1 MAKKVQKPYDITKS
15 GPQDFRTIRKQLA
28 SIDAPTDKEY
38 LYEKNINNSY
48 LGKSMYNAAEAAP
61 TVVQSPLYNTKTK
74 LGQSYFDQDVYTKGE
89 FEDASSVRA
98 ENQPAI
104 VQAINGT
111 TKGAILAG
119 TTALS
124 GVLGIPYGIYSAVSN
139 KDFSKLWD
147 NDVTRTAQ
155 LINDASEEWL
165 PNYYTKDQLES
176 SWYSPTNLLS
186 ANFLFDK
193 VIKNIGFTVGAAYS
207 GGIYTKGINAI
218 AKGIGAL
225 KAMARTGK
233 TFEEAAKLGARAMQM
248 NAKTRFMKSAV
259 GSTFSAI
266 AEGSVE
272 ALNNSKD
279 YVDIYRQK
287 VDAHTAEG
295 MNNAYREFAIAGG
308 QFDGEGNPILDN
320 TPRSVMLQNELTRLQ
335 NAKKQA
341 YEEIENTRASMGNA
355 DLIANLPILTLGN
368 WLTFGKMY
376 AGGYKAARNTS
387 RVTTRATKEARAAA
401 KAEGKK
407 AVERLN
413 RVVEKAKKTG
423 YQGLTQEEKALV
435 EEGTDHLLGDKTY
448 AALMAIREPLKEGNE
463 EMTQAAA
470 AKSLQNYY
478 GSRVDAI
485 YDAAMDNSSRN
496 QVLDWWQASVQGFKD
511 IYGDFN
517 NYEEGFIG
525 AITGLMGS
533 STFGKKNNSTSETYL
548 GRSKWIGMSGGV
560 VPQWRNA
567 IKGREQEAE
576 IVSHVNSILKN
587 GNLERDMKHLIAQT
601 FFDEKQRVAA
611 IKNDKLE
618 YKDSELASIFENIMY
633 LKEAGKIDLLYRA
646 IENMDGFTEEDAKA
660 ILEMTKK
667 DIDIDGQNVTSL
679 NKRKEDLISESEK
692 LTKQNE
698 EAQKGL
704 DDFILSTV
712 EKYGIA
718 TFDSELNLV
727 FDDDEVNKKIKEA
740 KESITRTKETID
752 NIEKTIEDID
762 AELAN
767 KKSTTI
773 SPYLNEDG
781 ELKTTQ
787 EVLEDLNKRKSKYEK
802 IIGEV
807 TGNMDSIDAAT
818 EETLTNDQL
827 KTLTWYKVMMKDWQE
842 RANSMTTSMSRFIRA
857 FLNDNV
863 SKEQLAK
870 LDEELGGLDIKHLTA
885 EEMQA
890 YGGALVNRHI
900 LRNILGGSQSI
911 VKLLEDIANKYS
923 KEDLGLS
930 LARLLDSDEEV
941 EIGEEKNKKKVKVGD
956 YLFNFI
962 KANLMANEIITQDVK
977 NNFFT
982 LLSDLKKIGKNYN
995 SYNRLLTEYTKNPSK
1010 IDAAHQETLNNAE
1023 RDSNKKRSK
1032 NLKDNLSFGGHRGN
1046 LAKDLKD
1053 NADEIETI
1061 GLDEFKN
1068 SLNENELKEFTEAE
1082 SLIDGLDSLNHI
1094 IETSDLEDEVKKALQ
1109 SKAIEALDEVDSVDE
1124 FLDKFKSLD
1133 PNEALEDALETSNLD
1148 DLEKLDKLE
1157 DLAAQYK
1164 EFMDNSLSKVV
1175 DAMEAKRKAQI
1186 DDIEEKAKRAADA
1199 LDKKEKITPP
1209 KEKKLREPK
1218 EKKGTTLA
1226 DRRKNKRKEDNKRA
1240 EQPKEKPGIEE
1251 TKEAVK
1257 KQGTSNDIANR
1268 NARRKKNGYSSEHA
1282 NRPQLSETFFYGR
1295 DLLTYVEYITKNPDR
1310 VPKFVAS
1317 KLFPNIK
1324 TQQDFIKAYTKYI
1337 KATYQYLKDNGAFE
1351 YVKYNLKANDKLIFT
1366 VDEALNKEAGVPVV
1380 IIKVIDKDGNSHV
1393 VGTMK
1398 SELDFMSINSRN
1410 DTTYGT
1416 TEAAQKKLYDEIV
1429 YKFKASKAKSS
1440 QIETLSLQYGKK
1452 SITTALNNH
1461 KNRTAN
1467 HGVAY
1472 GITGDKVKSISDNS
1486 ISFDGLSDDKTTVKL
1501 TKEEQKEAVR
1511 ILNSKLSKEEQKEAI
1526 QELFDNVADRV
1537 LNEIS
1542 NNDFSSIEK
1551 SKYKETQAK
1560 SQETSKAVKEETTI
1574 QDKELVDFATT
1585 RNGGFSTP
1593 LSKGKGTSLSKNITD
1608 IGTEKPGWG
1617 SKNGLFYYK
1626 VNVGGRKD
1634 YIAAYFREEPSQEA
1648 KEKIESILN
1657 DPNLDF
1663 TKAQKEIANLLRQ
1676 SSQTKQSKDDLIH
1689 ITNTFQGLS
1698 HLGNLQEWSKKASD
1712 IRTEPDG
1719 FGTKDGLFYYK
1730 KSHQGGRKGD
1740 NITIWFKNEPSQSIK
1755 EKIPKL
1761 LDESKNLNE
1770 FGDKVVELINA
1781 ESKKEETEFVGAES
1795 SVKKLMGG
1803 DVAFSNT
1810 ESSISSIFNN
1820 TGTEVIFGIVNGN
1833 GIVSTTNADIDSKI
1847 LQVDIAKAKEGQ
1859 VYVLIPSNNGSLL
1872 PALCYGD
1879 VIEDLLEKPND
1890 WYIEETIKAIQK
1902 LTNITQIGENKN
1914 KVAKWLGIST
1924 QTINM
1929 SVGHLNADN
1938 KFTEDDDIV
1947 NADRV
1952 RVAYNDSKGKRQYM
1966 YIALSDDKTI
1976 SHENA
1981 KKFIASFASRFSID
1995 NPLTVNLDT
2004 QRLRDKEYISNMS
2017 KYYYTNIVQGQT
2029 HSVNDWFL
2037 YNKTKTE
2044 IDNEERKKT
2053 PKPPTRTPSETTP
2066 TGKPK
2071 DSKETTVEGK
2081 EYTVNKDGRVYNEK
2095 GELVVGE
2102 ERTKVLDNENKPS
2115 EDTTE
2120 SEESTEKK
2128 ETKEKPKESI
2138 DLASQLLGGAR
2149 RGRRRVQEKEEKKED
2164 NKKDDDNK
2172 PDKPN
2177 YSQDQVNTARARQG
2191 NNRRRPNRTTTPSEP
2206 SETSKPSE
2214 SIAPKQKIISKAISL
2229 FPNIDKGRIESIVNK
2244 IFESVENTYP
2254 LIDSIK
2260 KAIQFFKNKMG
2271 TLNIKAYNNFIDT
2284 ILSPSEK
2291 ETLEREGES
2300 EFKSSQPVDS
2310 NLRVLQRTE
2319 SILNSIREYINGDI
2333 TVKSKRLLKV
2343 FETIK
2348 NIIDSLGKNMI
2359 ILNNFF
2365 NNVIAQTT
2373 AIITGVAEVDTENLR
2388 LKYAYSNLNSKIQQW
2403 MDERGTNIEAY
2414 ERLSPKQQ
2422 EDYIR
2427 CMI

>member
-1 MAKKVQKPYDITKS
+1 MANKIQKLYDITKS

-38 LYEKNINNSY
+38 LYEKNMNNSY
-48 LGKSMYNAAEAAP
+48 LGRSMYNAAEAAP

-111 TKGAILAG
+111 AKGSILAG
-119 TTALS
+119 TTAMS
-124 GVLGIPYGIYSAVSN
+124 GILGIPYGIFSAVNN

-147 NDVTRTAQ
+147 NDITRTAQ

-176 SWYSPTNLLS
+176 SWYSPTNILS

-248 NAKTRFMKSAV
+248 NAKTRFIKSAV
-259 GSTFSAI
+259 GSTFSAV

-320 TPRSVMLQNELTRLQ
+320 TSRSVILQNELTRLQ

-401 KAEGKK
+401 EAEGKE
-407 AVERLN
+407 AVKRLN
-413 RVVEKAKKTG
+413 KVVEKAKKTG

-448 AALMAIREPLKEGNE
+448 AALMAVREPLKEGNE
-463 EMTQAAA
+463 EMAQATA
-470 AKSLQNYY
+470 AKSSQNYY

-496 QVLDWWQASVQGFKD
+496 QVLNWWQASIQGFKD

-525 AITGLMGS
+525 ALTGLMGS
-533 STFGKKNNSTSETYL
+533 PTFGKKNNSTSETYL

-633 LKEAGKIDLLYRA
+633 LKEAGKIDLLHKA

-679 NKRKEDLISESEK
+679 KKRKEDLISESEK

-698 EAQKGL
+698 EAQKSL
-704 DDFILSTV
+704 NDFISSLTENSNTF
-712 EKYGIA
+712 
-718 TFDSELNLV
+718 TFDAKGNITYGEEN
-727 FDDDEVNKKIKEA
+727 DRRIKEA
-740 KESITRTKETID
+740 QESITRTKETID

-762 AELAN
+762 IELSN
-767 KKSTTI
+767 KKSTTV

-787 EVLEDLNKRKSKYEK
+787 EVLEDLNKRKSKYKK

-842 RANSMTTSMSRFIRA
+842 RANSMATSMSRFIRD
-857 FLNDNV
+857 FLNDNI

-870 LDEELGGLDIKHLTA
+870 LDKELEGLDIKHLTA

-911 VKLLEDIANKYS
+911 VKLLEDIANEYS

-930 LARLLDSDEEV
+930 LARLLDSDKEV
-941 EIGEEKNKKKVKVGD
+941 EIGKEENKTKVKLGD
-956 YLFNFI
+956 YLFDFI
-962 KANLMANEIITQDVK
+962 KANLMANDGITQDVK

-1023 RDSNKKRSK
+1023 RESNKKRSK

-1109 SKAIEALDEVDSVDE
+1109 SKAVEALDGVDSVNE

-1164 EFMDNSLSKVV
+1164 EFMDNNLSKVA
-1175 DAMEAKRKAQI
+1175 DAIEAKRKAQI

-1226 DRRKNKRKEDNKRA
+1226 DRRKNKRKEDNKRT
-1240 EQPKEKPGIEE
+1240 EQPKERPNIDE
-1251 TKEAVK
+1251 TKEAVR
-1257 KQGTSNDIANR
+1257 KQGTNSDISSR

-1351 YVKYNLKANDKLIFT
+1351 YVKHNLKANDKLIFT
-1366 VDEALNKEAGVPVV
+1366 VDEALNKEAEVPVV
-1380 IIKVIDKDGNSHV
+1380 IIKAIDKEGNYHA

-1398 SELDFMSINSRN
+1398 TELDFMSINSRN

-1429 YKFKASKAKSS
+1429 YKFKATKAKDS
-1440 QIETLSLQYGKK
+1440 Q
-1452 SITTALNNH
+1452 
-1461 KNRTAN
+1461 
-1467 HGVAY
+1467 
-1472 GITGDKVKSISDNS
+1472 
-1486 ISFDGLSDDKTTVKL
+1486 
-1501 TKEEQKEAVR
+1501 VR
-1511 ILNSKLSKEEQKEAI
+1511 
-1526 QELFDNVADRV
+1526 QEN
-1537 LNEIS
+1537 
-1542 NNDFSSIEK
+1542 
-1551 SKYKETQAK
+1551 
-1560 SQETSKAVKEETTI
+1560 
-1574 QDKELVDFATT
+1574 
-1585 RNGGFSTP
+1585 
-1593 LSKGKGTSLSKNITD
+1593 
-1608 IGTEKPGWG
+1608 
-1617 SKNGLFYYK
+1617 
-1626 VNVGGRKD
+1626 
-1634 YIAAYFREEPSQEA
+1634 
-1648 KEKIESILN
+1648 
-1657 DPNLDF
+1657 
-1663 TKAQKEIANLLRQ
+1663 
-1676 SSQTKQSKDDLIH
+1676 
-1689 ITNTFQGLS
+1689 TNTEQ
-1698 HLGNLQEWSKKASD
+1698 QE
-1712 IRTEPDG
+1712 
-1719 FGTKDGLFYYK
+1719 
-1730 KSHQGGRKGD
+1730 
-1740 NITIWFKNEPSQSIK
+1740 
-1755 EKIPKL
+1755 
-1761 LDESKNLNE
+1761 
-1770 FGDKVVELINA
+1770 
-1781 ESKKEETEFVGAES
+1781 EFVGAES

-1902 LTNITQIGENKN
+1902 LTNIIQIGENKI

-1924 QTINM
+1924 GTINI
-1929 SVGHLNADN
+1929 SVGHLNAD
-1938 KFTEDDDIV
+1938 KEFIEDDDIV

-1952 RVAYNDSKGKRQYM
+1952 RVTFNVKHNEKRQYM

-1976 SHENA
+1976 SHDNA
-1981 KKFIASFASRFSID
+1981 KSFIGSFASRFSKD
-1995 NPLTVNLDT
+1995 NPLTVNLNT
-2004 QRLRDKEYISNMS
+2004 GRLTDKEYISNMS

-2044 IDNEERKKT
+2044 IDNEERKKA

-2102 ERTKVLDNENKPS
+2102 ERTKVLDKENKPS

-2120 SEESTEKK
+2120 SKESTEKK
-2128 ETKEKPKESI
+2128 ETKERPKESI
-2138 DLASQLLGGAR
+2138 DLASQLLGGTR
-2149 RGRRRVQEKEEKKED
+2149 RRRRVQEKEEKKED
-2164 NKKDDDNK
+2164 DKKDDDNK
-2172 PDKPN
+2172 PDKSN
-2177 YSQDQVNTARARQG
+2177 YSQDQVNTTRTRQG

-2214 SIAPKQKIISKAISL
+2214 SIAPKQKIISKAISI

-2260 KAIQFFKNKMG
+2260 KAIQFFKNKIG
-2271 TLNIKAYNNFIDT
+2271 TLNIEAYNNFIDT
-2284 ILSPSEK
+2284 ILSPLEK
-2291 ETLEREGES
+2291 ETLEREGEN
-2300 EFKSSQPVDS
+2300 EFKSSQPVDF

-2333 TVKSKRLLKV
+2333 TVKSKKLLKV

-2373 AIITGVAEVDTENLR
+2373 AIITDVAEVNTENLR
-2388 LKYAYSNLNSKIQQW
+2388 LKYAYSNLNPDIQQW
-2403 MDERGTNIEAY
+2403 MKERSTNIEAY

>member
-1 MAKKVQKPYDITKS
+1 MANKIQKLYDITKS

-38 LYEKNINNSY
+38 LYEKNMNNSY
-48 LGKSMYNAAEAAP
+48 LGRSMYNAAEAAP

-111 TKGAILAG
+111 AKGSILAG
-119 TTALS
+119 TTAMS
-124 GVLGIPYGIYSAVSN
+124 GILGIPYGIFSAVNN

-147 NDVTRTAQ
+147 NDITRTAQ

-176 SWYSPTNLLS
+176 SWYSPTNILS

-248 NAKTRFMKSAV
+248 NAKTRFIKSAV
-259 GSTFSAI
+259 GSTFSAV

-287 VDAHTAEG
+287 VNAHTAEG

-320 TPRSVMLQNELTRLQ
+320 TSRSVILQNELTRLQ

-401 KAEGKK
+401 EAEGKE
-407 AVERLN
+407 AVKRLN
-413 RVVEKAKKTG
+413 KVVEKAKKTG

-448 AALMAIREPLKEGNE
+448 AALMAVREPLKEGNE
-463 EMTQAAA
+463 EMAQATA
-470 AKSLQNYY
+470 AKSSQNYY

-496 QVLDWWQASVQGFKD
+496 QVLNWWQASIQGFKD

-525 AITGLMGS
+525 ALTGLMGS
-533 STFGKKNNSTSETYL
+533 PTFGKKNNSTSETYL

-633 LKEAGKIDLLYRA
+633 LKEAGKIDLLHKA

-679 NKRKEDLISESEK
+679 KKRKEDLISESEK

-698 EAQKGL
+698 EAQKSL
-704 DDFILSTV
+704 NDFISSLTENSNTF
-712 EKYGIA
+712 
-718 TFDSELNLV
+718 TFDAKGNITYGEEN
-727 FDDDEVNKKIKEA
+727 DRKIKEA
-740 KESITRTKETID
+740 QESITRTKETID

-762 AELAN
+762 VELSN
-767 KKSTTI
+767 KKSTTV

-787 EVLEDLNKRKSKYEK
+787 EVLEDLNKRKSKYKK

-842 RANSMTTSMSRFIRA
+842 RANSMATSMSRFIRD

-870 LDEELGGLDIKHLTA
+870 LDKELEGLDIKHLTA

-941 EIGEEKNKKKVKVGD
+941 EIGKEENKTKVKLGD
-956 YLFNFI
+956 YLFDFI
-962 KANLMANEIITQDVK
+962 KANLMANDGITQDVK

-1023 RDSNKKRSK
+1023 RESNKKRSK

-1109 SKAIEALDEVDSVDE
+1109 NKAVEALDEVDSVNE

-1164 EFMDNSLSKVV
+1164 EFMNNNLSKVA
-1175 DAMEAKRKAQI
+1175 DAIEAKRKAQI

-1240 EQPKEKPGIEE
+1240 EQPKERPNINE

-1257 KQGTSNDIANR
+1257 KQGTNSDISNR

-1337 KATYQYLKDNGAFE
+1337 KATYQYLKDIGAFE
-1351 YVKYNLKANDKLIFT
+1351 YVKHNLKANDKLIFT

-1380 IIKVIDKDGNSHV
+1380 IIKAVDKEGNYHA

-1398 SELDFMSINSRN
+1398 TELDFMSINSRN

-1416 TEAAQKKLYDEIV
+1416 TEAAQKKLYDEII
-1429 YKFKASKAKSS
+1429 YKFKASKVS
-1440 QIETLSLQYGKK
+1440 QS
-1452 SITTALNNH
+1452 A
-1461 KNRTAN
+1461 
-1467 HGVAY
+1467 
-1472 GITGDKVKSISDNS
+1472 
-1486 ISFDGLSDDKTTVKL
+1486 
-1501 TKEEQKEAVR
+1501 
-1511 ILNSKLSKEEQKEAI
+1511 
-1526 QELFDNVADRV
+1526 
-1537 LNEIS
+1537 
-1542 NNDFSSIEK
+1542 
-1551 SKYKETQAK
+1551 
-1560 SQETSKAVKEETTI
+1560 KEETIT

-1593 LSKGKGTSLSKNITD
+1593 LSKGEGTSLSKNITD

-1634 YIAAYFREEPSQEA
+1634 YIAAFFKEEPSQEA
-1648 KEKIESILN
+1648 KEKIEKIVN

-1663 TKAQKEIANLLRQ
+1663 TKAKKEIANLLRQ
-1676 SSQTKQSKDDLIH
+1676 N
-1689 ITNTFQGLS
+1689 TNTEQ
-1698 HLGNLQEWSKKASD
+1698 QE
-1712 IRTEPDG
+1712 
-1719 FGTKDGLFYYK
+1719 
-1730 KSHQGGRKGD
+1730 
-1740 NITIWFKNEPSQSIK
+1740 
-1755 EKIPKL
+1755 
-1761 LDESKNLNE
+1761 
-1770 FGDKVVELINA
+1770 
-1781 ESKKEETEFVGAES
+1781 EFVGAES

-1820 TGTEVIFGIVNGN
+1820 TGTEIIFGIVNGN

-1902 LTNITQIGENKN
+1902 LTNITQIGENKI
-1914 KVAKWLGIST
+1914 KIAKWLGIST

-1952 RVAYNDSKGKRQYM
+1952 RIAYDDSKGKRQYM

-2004 QRLRDKEYISNMS
+2004 QRLRDEKYISNMS
-2017 KYYYTNIVQGQT
+2017 RYYYTNIVQGQT

-2053 PKPPTRTPSETTP
+2053 PKSPTRTPSETTP

-2081 EYTVNKDGRVYNEK
+2081 EYTVNKDGRVYNEE

-2102 ERTKVLDNENKPS
+2102 ERTKVLDKENKPS

-2120 SEESTEKK
+2120 SKESTEKK
-2128 ETKEKPKESI
+2128 ETKERSKESI

-2149 RGRRRVQEKEEKKED
+2149 RGRRKTQEKEEKKED
-2164 NKKDDDNK
+2164 DKKDDDNK
-2172 PDKPN
+2172 PDKSN
-2177 YSQDQVNTARARQG
+2177 YSQDQVNTTRTRQG

-2214 SIAPKQKIISKAISL
+2214 SIAPKQKIISKAISI
-2229 FPNIDKGRIESIVNK
+2229 FPNIDKDRIESIVNK

-2260 KAIQFFKNKMG
+2260 KAIQFFKNKIG
-2271 TLNIKAYNNFIDT
+2271 TLNIEAYNNFIDT

-2300 EFKSSQPVDS
+2300 EFKSSQPVDF

-2333 TVKSKRLLKV
+2333 TVKSKKLLKV

-2348 NIIDSLGKNMI
+2348 NIIDSLGKNII

-2373 AIITGVAEVDTENLR
+2373 AIITDVAEVNTENLR
-2388 LKYAYSNLNSKIQQW
+2388 LKYAYSNLNPDIQQW
-2403 MDERGTNIEAY
+2403 MKERGTNIESY

>member
-1 MAKKVQKPYDITKS
+1 MANKIQKLYDITKS

-38 LYEKNINNSY
+38 LYKKNMNNSY
-48 LGKSMYNAAEAAP
+48 LGRSMYNAAEAAP
-61 TVVQSPLYNTKTK
+61 TVVQSPLYNTNTK
-74 LGQSYFDQDVYTKGE
+74 LGQSYFDKDVYTKEE
-89 FEDASSVRA
+89 FEDASSIRA

-104 VQAINGT
+104 IQALNGT
-111 TKGAILAG
+111 AKGSILAG
-119 TTALS
+119 TTAVS
-124 GVLGIPYGIYSAVSN
+124 GILGIPYGIFSAVNN

-147 NDVTRTAQ
+147 NGITRTAQ

-176 SWYSPTNLLS
+176 SWYSPTNLFS

-259 GSTFSAI
+259 GSTFSAV

-295 MNNAYREFAIAGG
+295 INNAYREFAIAGG

-320 TPRSVMLQNELTRLQ
+320 TPRSIMLQNELTRLQ

-401 KAEGKK
+401 EAEGKE
-407 AVERLN
+407 AVKRLN

-448 AALMAIREPLKEGNE
+448 AALMAVREPLKEGNE
-463 EMTQAAA
+463 EMAQAAA
-470 AKSLQNYY
+470 AKSSQNYY

-485 YDAAMDNSSRN
+485 YDAAMDNSSRS
-496 QVLDWWQASVQGFKD
+496 QVLDWWKASVQGFKD

-525 AITGLMGS
+525 ALTGLMGS
-533 STFGKKNNSTSETYL
+533 PTFGKKNNSTSETYL

-633 LKEAGKIDLLYRA
+633 LKEAGKIDLLHRA

-667 DIDIDGQNVTSL
+667 DINIDGQNVTSL

-698 EAQKGL
+698 EAQKSL
-704 DDFILSTV
+704 NDFISSLTENSNTF
-712 EKYGIA
+712 
-718 TFDSELNLV
+718 TFDAHGNITYGEEN
-727 FDDDEVNKKIKEA
+727 DRKIKEA
-740 KESITRTKETID
+740 QESIKRTKETID

-762 AELAN
+762 VELSN
-767 KKSTTI
+767 KKSTTV

-787 EVLEDLNKRKSKYEK
+787 EVLEDLNKRKSKYKK
-802 IIGEV
+802 IIGEI

-842 RANSMTTSMSRFIRA
+842 RANSMTTSMSRFIRD

-885 EEMQA
+885 EEMQS

-930 LARLLDSDEEV
+930 LARLLDSNEEV
-941 EIGEEKNKKKVKVGD
+941 EIEKEKNKTKVKLGD
-956 YLFNFI
+956 YLFDFI
-962 KANLMANEIITQDVK
+962 KANLMANDGITQDVK

-1023 RDSNKKRSK
+1023 RESNKKRSK

-1061 GLDEFKN
+1061 GLDKFKN
-1068 SLNENELKEFTEAE
+1068 SLNESELKEFTEAE

-1109 SKAIEALDEVDSVDE
+1109 SKAVEALDEVDSINE

-1164 EFMDNSLSKVV
+1164 EFMDNNLSKVA
-1175 DAMEAKRKAQI
+1175 DAIEAKRKAQI

-1226 DRRKNKRKEDNKRA
+1226 DRQKNKRKEDNKGT
-1240 EQPKEKPGIEE
+1240 EQPKERPNIDE
-1251 TKEAVK
+1251 TKKAVK
-1257 KQGTSNDIANR
+1257 KQGTNSDTSNR
-1268 NARRKKNGYSSEHA
+1268 KARRRENGYSSENA
-1282 NRPQLSETFFYGR
+1282 SRPQLSETFFYGR

-1324 TQQDFIKAYTKYI
+1324 SQQDFIKAYTKYI
-1337 KATYQYLKDNGAFE
+1337 KATYQYLKDSGAFE
-1351 YVKYNLKANDKLIFT
+1351 YIKHNLKANDKLIFT

-1380 IIKVIDKDGNSHV
+1380 IIKAVDKDGNYHA

-1398 SELDFMSINSRN
+1398 TELDFMSINSRN
-1410 DTTYGT
+1410 NTTYGT

-1429 YKFKASKAKSS
+1429 YKFKASKSKTSISSSTRTHKYTDISGNETSIQVEKEPIAITDLEIGDRFFGPNNTIVTLKEKLSNNEYLVEDNGNTFIASTKAGGNWNEWLRANPKVDRVSQEISS
-1440 QIETLSLQYGKK
+1440 QQ
-1452 SITTALNNH
+1452 
-1461 KNRTAN
+1461 
-1467 HGVAY
+1467 
-1472 GITGDKVKSISDNS
+1472 DN
-1486 ISFDGLSDDKTTVKL
+1486 
-1501 TKEEQKEAVR
+1501 Q
-1511 ILNSKLSKEEQKEAI
+1511 
-1526 QELFDNVADRV
+1526 DR
-1537 LNEIS
+1537 
-1542 NNDFSSIEK
+1542 
-1551 SKYKETQAK
+1551 
-1560 SQETSKAVKEETTI
+1560 
-1574 QDKELVDFATT
+1574 
-1585 RNGGFSTP
+1585 
-1593 LSKGKGTSLSKNITD
+1593 
-1608 IGTEKPGWG
+1608 
-1617 SKNGLFYYK
+1617 
-1626 VNVGGRKD
+1626 
-1634 YIAAYFREEPSQEA
+1634 
-1648 KEKIESILN
+1648 
-1657 DPNLDF
+1657 
-1663 TKAQKEIANLLRQ
+1663 
-1676 SSQTKQSKDDLIH
+1676 
-1689 ITNTFQGLS
+1689 
-1698 HLGNLQEWSKKASD
+1698 
-1712 IRTEPDG
+1712 
-1719 FGTKDGLFYYK
+1719 
-1730 KSHQGGRKGD
+1730 
-1740 NITIWFKNEPSQSIK
+1740 
-1755 EKIPKL
+1755 
-1761 LDESKNLNE
+1761 E
-1770 FGDKVVELINA
+1770 FI
-1781 ESKKEETEFVGAES
+1781 GAES
-1795 SVKKLMGG
+1795 SVKRLMGG

-1820 TGTEVIFGIVNGN
+1820 TGTEIIFGIVNGN
-1833 GIVSTTNADIDSKI
+1833 NIISTTNADIDSKI
-1847 LQVDIAKAKEGQ
+1847 LQVDMSKAIEGQ

-1879 VIEDLLEKPND
+1879 VIKDLLEKPND

-1902 LTNITQIGENKN
+1902 LTNIIQISENKID
-1914 KVAKWLGIST
+1914 VAKWLGVST
-1924 QTINM
+1924 QTINV

-1952 RVAYNDSKGKRQYM
+1952 RVAYNDSKEKRQYM

-2044 IDNEERKKT
+2044 IDNEERKKA
-2053 PKPPTRTPSETTP
+2053 PKLPTRTPSETTP

-2120 SEESTEKK
+2120 SKESTEKK

-2138 DLASQLLGGAR
+2138 DLASQLLGGTR
-2149 RGRRRVQEKEEKKED
+2149 RKRKVQKKEEKKED
-2164 NKKDDDNK
+2164 DKKDDDNK
-2172 PDKPN
+2172 PDKSN
-2177 YSQDQVNTARARQG
+2177 YSQDQVNTTRARQG
-2191 NNRRRPNRTTTPSEP
+2191 NNRRRPNRTTAPSEP

-2229 FPNIDKGRIESIVNK
+2229 FPNIDKSRIESIVNK
-2244 IFESVENTYP
+2244 IFESVKNTYP

-2260 KAIQFFKNKMG
+2260 KAIQFFKNKIG
-2271 TLNIKAYNNFIDT
+2271 TLNIEAYNNFIDT

-2291 ETLEREGES
+2291 ETLEREGEN
-2300 EFKSSQPVDS
+2300 EFKSSQPVDF

-2333 TVKSKRLLKV
+2333 TVKSKKLLKV

-2348 NIIDSLGKNMI
+2348 NIIDSLGKNII

-2373 AIITGVAEVDTENLR
+2373 AIITDVAEVNTENLR
-2388 LKYAYSNLNSKIQQW
+2388 LKYAYSNLNPDIQQW
-2403 MDERGTNIEAY
+2403 MKERGTNIEAY

>member
-1 MAKKVQKPYDITKS
+1 MANKIQKPYDITKS

-38 LYEKNINNSY
+38 LYEKNMNNSY
-48 LGKSMYNAAEAAP
+48 LGRSMYNAAEAAP
-61 TVVQSPLYNTKTK
+61 TVVQSPLYNTNTK
-74 LGQSYFDQDVYTKGE
+74 LGQSYFDKDVYTKGE
-89 FEDASSVRA
+89 FEDASSIRA

-104 VQAINGT
+104 IQALNGT
-111 TKGAILAG
+111 AKGTILAG
-119 TTALS
+119 TTAVS
-124 GVLGIPYGIYSAVSN
+124 GILGIPYGIFSAVNN

-147 NDVTRTAQ
+147 NDITRTAQ

-165 PNYYTKDQLES
+165 PNYYTKEQLES
-176 SWYSPTNLLS
+176 SWYSPTNLFS

-207 GGIYTKGINAI
+207 GGIYTKAINAV

-259 GSTFSAI
+259 GSTFSAV

-401 KAEGKK
+401 EAEGKE
-407 AVERLN
+407 AVKRLN

-435 EEGTDHLLGDKTY
+435 EEGTDHLLGNKTY
-448 AALMAIREPLKEGNE
+448 AALMAVREPLKEGNE
-463 EMTQAAA
+463 EMAQAAA
-470 AKSLQNYY
+470 AKSSQNYY

-485 YDAAMDNSSRN
+485 YDAAMDNYSRS
-496 QVLDWWQASVQGFKD
+496 QVLDWWKASVQGFKD

-525 AITGLMGS
+525 ALTGLMGS
-533 STFGKKNNSTSETYL
+533 PTFGKKNNSTSETYL

-633 LKEAGKIDLLYRA
+633 LKEAGKIDLLHRA

-667 DIDIDGQNVTSL
+667 DINIDGQNVTSL
-679 NKRKEDLISESEK
+679 NKRKDDLISESEK

-698 EAQKGL
+698 EAQKSL
-704 DDFILSTV
+704 NDFISSLT
-712 EKYGIA
+712 ENTNTF
-718 TFDSELNLV
+718 TFDANGNITYGEEN
-727 FDDDEVNKKIKEA
+727 DRKIKEA
-740 KESITRTKETID
+740 QESINRTKETID

-762 AELAN
+762 VELSN
-767 KKSTTI
+767 KKSTTV

-787 EVLEDLNKRKSKYEK
+787 EVLEDLNKRKSKYKK
-802 IIGEV
+802 IIEEV
-807 TGNMDSIDAAT
+807 TDNMDSIDAAT

-842 RANSMTTSMSRFIRA
+842 RANSMATSMSRFIRD

-885 EEMQA
+885 EEMQS
-890 YGGALVNRHI
+890 YGGALVNRHV

-911 VKLLEDIANKYS
+911 VKLLEDIANEYS

-930 LARLLDSDEEV
+930 LARLLDSDKEV
-941 EIGEEKNKKKVKVGD
+941 EIEKEKNKTKVKLGD
-956 YLFNFI
+956 YLFDFI
-962 KANLMANEIITQDVK
+962 KANLMANDGITQDIK

-995 SYNRLLTEYTKNPSK
+995 SYNKLLTEYTKNPSK

-1023 RDSNKKRSK
+1023 KESNKKRSK

-1046 LAKDLKD
+1046 LAKDLKN

-1061 GLDEFKN
+1061 GLDKFKD

-1109 SKAIEALDEVDSVDE
+1109 SKAVEALDEVDSVNE

-1164 EFMDNSLSKVV
+1164 EFMDNNLSKVA
-1175 DAMEAKRKAQI
+1175 DAIEAKRKAQI

-1226 DRRKNKRKEDNKRA
+1226 DRQKNKRKEDNKRT
-1240 EQPKEKPGIEE
+1240 EQPKERPNIDE

-1257 KQGTSNDIANR
+1257 KQGTNSDISNR
-1268 NARRKKNGYSSEHA
+1268 KARRRKNGYSSENA
-1282 NRPQLSETFFYGR
+1282 SRPQLSEVFFYGR
-1295 DLLTYVEYITKNPDR
+1295 DLLTYIEYITKNPDR

-1324 TQQDFIKAYTKYI
+1324 SQQDFIKAYTKYI

-1351 YVKYNLKANDKLIFT
+1351 YIKHNLKANDKLIFT

-1380 IIKVIDKDGNSHV
+1380 IIKAVDKDGNYHA

-1398 SELDFMSINSRN
+1398 TELDFMSINSRN
-1410 DTTYGT
+1410 NTTYGT

-1429 YKFKASKAKSS
+1429 YKFKATKAKDS
-1440 QIETLSLQYGKK
+1440 Q
-1452 SITTALNNH
+1452 
-1461 KNRTAN
+1461 
-1467 HGVAY
+1467 
-1472 GITGDKVKSISDNS
+1472 
-1486 ISFDGLSDDKTTVKL
+1486 
-1501 TKEEQKEAVR
+1501 VR
-1511 ILNSKLSKEEQKEAI
+1511 
-1526 QELFDNVADRV
+1526 QEN
-1537 LNEIS
+1537 
-1542 NNDFSSIEK
+1542 
-1551 SKYKETQAK
+1551 
-1560 SQETSKAVKEETTI
+1560 
-1574 QDKELVDFATT
+1574 
-1585 RNGGFSTP
+1585 
-1593 LSKGKGTSLSKNITD
+1593 
-1608 IGTEKPGWG
+1608 
-1617 SKNGLFYYK
+1617 
-1626 VNVGGRKD
+1626 
-1634 YIAAYFREEPSQEA
+1634 
-1648 KEKIESILN
+1648 
-1657 DPNLDF
+1657 
-1663 TKAQKEIANLLRQ
+1663 
-1676 SSQTKQSKDDLIH
+1676 
-1689 ITNTFQGLS
+1689 TNTEQ
-1698 HLGNLQEWSKKASD
+1698 QE
-1712 IRTEPDG
+1712 
-1719 FGTKDGLFYYK
+1719 
-1730 KSHQGGRKGD
+1730 
-1740 NITIWFKNEPSQSIK
+1740 
-1755 EKIPKL
+1755 
-1761 LDESKNLNE
+1761 E
-1770 FGDKVVELINA
+1770 FI
-1781 ESKKEETEFVGAES
+1781 GAES
-1795 SVKKLMGG
+1795 SVKRLMGG

-1938 KFTEDDDIV
+1938 KFTEDDDII

-1952 RVAYNDSKGKRQYM
+1952 RVAYDDSKGKRQYM

-2044 IDNEERKKT
+2044 IDNEERKKA

-2115 EDTTE
+2115 EDITE
-2120 SEESTEKK
+2120 SKESTEKK

-2149 RGRRRVQEKEEKKED
+2149 RRRRVQEKEEKKED
-2164 NKKDDDNK
+2164 DKKDDDDK
-2172 PDKPN
+2172 PDKSN
-2177 YSQDQVNTARARQG
+2177 YSQDQVNTTRARQG

-2244 IFESVENTYP
+2244 IFESVKNTYP

-2260 KAIQFFKNKMG
+2260 KAIQFFKNKIG
-2271 TLNIKAYNNFIDT
+2271 TLNIEAYNNFIDT

-2300 EFKSSQPVDS
+2300 EFKSSQPVDF

-2333 TVKSKRLLKV
+2333 TVKSKKLLKV
-2343 FETIK
+2343 FEIIK
-2348 NIIDSLGKNMI
+2348 NIIDSLGKNII

-2373 AIITGVAEVDTENLR
+2373 AIITDVAEVNTENLR
-2388 LKYAYSNLNSKIQQW
+2388 LKYAYSNLNPDIQQW
-2403 MDERGTNIEAY
+2403 MNERGTNIEAY

>member
-1 MAKKVQKPYDITKS
+1 MANKIQKPYDITKS

-38 LYEKNINNSY
+38 LYEKNMNNSY
-48 LGKSMYNAAEAAP
+48 LGRSMYNAAEAAP
-61 TVVQSPLYNTKTK
+61 TVVQSPLYNTNTK

-89 FEDASSVRA
+89 FEDASSIRA

-104 VQAINGT
+104 VQALNGT
-111 TKGAILAG
+111 AKGTILAG
-119 TTALS
+119 TTAVS
-124 GVLGIPYGIYSAVSN
+124 GILGIPYGIFSAVNN

-147 NDVTRTAQ
+147 NDITRTAQ

-176 SWYSPTNLLS
+176 SWYSPTNLFS

-259 GSTFSAI
+259 GSTFSAV

-320 TPRSVMLQNELTRLQ
+320 TPRSVILQNELTRLQ

-401 KAEGKK
+401 EAEGKE
-407 AVERLN
+407 AVKRLN

-448 AALMAIREPLKEGNE
+448 AALMAVREPLKEGNE
-463 EMTQAAA
+463 EMAQAAA
-470 AKSLQNYY
+470 AKSSQNYY

-485 YDAAMDNSSRN
+485 YDAAMDNSSRS
-496 QVLDWWQASVQGFKD
+496 QVLDWWKASVQGFKD

-525 AITGLMGS
+525 ALTGLMGS
-533 STFGKKNNSTSETYL
+533 PTFGKKNNSTSETYL

-633 LKEAGKIDLLYRA
+633 LKEAGKIDLLHRA

-667 DIDIDGQNVTSL
+667 DINIDGQNVTSL

-704 DDFILSTV
+704 NDFISSLTENSNTF
-712 EKYGIA
+712 
-718 TFDSELNLV
+718 TFDANGNITYGEEN
-727 FDDDEVNKKIKEA
+727 DRKIKEA
-740 KESITRTKETID
+740 QESINRTKETID

-762 AELAN
+762 VELSN
-767 KKSTTI
+767 KKSTTV

-787 EVLEDLNKRKSKYEK
+787 EVLEDLNKRKSKYKK
-802 IIGEV
+802 IIGEI

-842 RANSMTTSMSRFIRA
+842 RANSMTTSMSRFIRD

-885 EEMQA
+885 EEMQS

-930 LARLLDSDEEV
+930 LARLLDSNEEV
-941 EIGEEKNKKKVKVGD
+941 EIEEEKNKTKVKLGD
-956 YLFNFI
+956 YLFDFI
-962 KANLMANEIITQDVK
+962 KANLMANDGITQDVK
-977 NNFFT
+977 NNFLT

-1023 RDSNKKRSK
+1023 RESNKKRSK

-1061 GLDEFKN
+1061 GLDKFKN
-1068 SLNENELKEFTEAE
+1068 SLNESELKEFTEAE

-1109 SKAIEALDEVDSVDE
+1109 SKAVEALDEVDSVNE

-1133 PNEALEDALETSNLD
+1133 PNEALENALETSNLD

-1164 EFMDNSLSKVV
+1164 EFMDNNLSKVA
-1175 DAMEAKRKAQI
+1175 DAIEAKRKAQI

-1218 EKKGTTLA
+1218 EKKDTTLA

-1240 EQPKEKPGIEE
+1240 EQPKERPNIDE

-1257 KQGTSNDIANR
+1257 KQGTNSDISNR

-1324 TQQDFIKAYTKYI
+1324 SQQDFIKAYTKYI

-1351 YVKYNLKANDKLIFT
+1351 YVKHNLKANDKLIFT

-1380 IIKVIDKDGNSHV
+1380 IIKAVDKDGNYHA

-1398 SELDFMSINSRN
+1398 TELDFMSINSRN
-1410 DTTYGT
+1410 NTTYGT

-1429 YKFKASKAKSS
+1429 YKFKASKAKGS
-1440 QIETLSLQYGKK
+1440 QGK
-1452 SITTALNNH
+1452 
-1461 KNRTAN
+1461 
-1467 HGVAY
+1467 
-1472 GITGDKVKSISDNS
+1472 
-1486 ISFDGLSDDKTTVKL
+1486 
-1501 TKEEQKEAVR
+1501 
-1511 ILNSKLSKEEQKEAI
+1511 
-1526 QELFDNVADRV
+1526 QEN
-1537 LNEIS
+1537 
-1542 NNDFSSIEK
+1542 
-1551 SKYKETQAK
+1551 
-1560 SQETSKAVKEETTI
+1560 
-1574 QDKELVDFATT
+1574 
-1585 RNGGFSTP
+1585 
-1593 LSKGKGTSLSKNITD
+1593 
-1608 IGTEKPGWG
+1608 
-1617 SKNGLFYYK
+1617 
-1626 VNVGGRKD
+1626 
-1634 YIAAYFREEPSQEA
+1634 
-1648 KEKIESILN
+1648 
-1657 DPNLDF
+1657 
-1663 TKAQKEIANLLRQ
+1663 
-1676 SSQTKQSKDDLIH
+1676 
-1689 ITNTFQGLS
+1689 TNTEQ
-1698 HLGNLQEWSKKASD
+1698 QE
-1712 IRTEPDG
+1712 
-1719 FGTKDGLFYYK
+1719 
-1730 KSHQGGRKGD
+1730 
-1740 NITIWFKNEPSQSIK
+1740 
-1755 EKIPKL
+1755 
-1761 LDESKNLNE
+1761 E
-1770 FGDKVVELINA
+1770 FI
-1781 ESKKEETEFVGAES
+1781 GAES
-1795 SVKKLMGG
+1795 SVKRLMGG

-1820 TGTEVIFGIVNGN
+1820 TGTEIIFGIVNGN

-2044 IDNEERKKT
+2044 IDNEERKKA

-2120 SEESTEKK
+2120 SKESTEKK

-2138 DLASQLLGGAR
+2138 DLASQLLGGT
-2149 RGRRRVQEKEEKKED
+2149 RRRRKVQEKEEKKED
-2164 NKKDDDNK
+2164 DKKDDDNK
-2172 PDKPN
+2172 PDKSN
-2177 YSQDQVNTARARQG
+2177 YSQDQVNTTRARQG
-2191 NNRRRPNRTTTPSEP
+2191 NNRRRPNRTTAPSEP

-2229 FPNIDKGRIESIVNK
+2229 FPNIDKSRIESIVNK
-2244 IFESVENTYP
+2244 IFESVKNTYP

-2260 KAIQFFKNKMG
+2260 KAIQFFKNKIG
-2271 TLNIKAYNNFIDT
+2271 TLNIEAYNNFIDT

-2291 ETLEREGES
+2291 ETLEREGEN
-2300 EFKSSQPVDS
+2300 EFKSSQPVDF

-2333 TVKSKRLLKV
+2333 TIKSKKLLKV

-2348 NIIDSLGKNMI
+2348 NIIDSLGKNII

-2373 AIITGVAEVDTENLR
+2373 AIITDVAEVNTENLR
-2388 LKYAYSNLNSKIQQW
+2388 LKYAYSNLNPNIQQW
-2403 MDERGTNIEAY
+2403 MKERGTNIEAY

>member
-1 MAKKVQKPYDITKS
+1 MANKIQKPYDITKS

-38 LYEKNINNSY
+38 LYEKNMNNSY
-48 LGKSMYNAAEAAP
+48 LGRSMYNAAEAAP

-89 FEDASSVRA
+89 FEDASSIRG

-111 TKGAILAG
+111 AKGSILAG
-119 TTALS
+119 TTAVS
-124 GVLGIPYGIYSAVSN
+124 GILGIPYGIFSAINN

-147 NDVTRTAQ
+147 NDITRTAQ

-165 PNYYTKDQLES
+165 PNYYTKEQLES
-176 SWYSPTNLLS
+176 SWYSPTNLFS

-207 GGIYTKGINAI
+207 GGIYTKGINAV

-248 NAKTRFMKSAV
+248 NAKTRFIKSAV
-259 GSTFSAI
+259 GSTFSAV

-401 KAEGKK
+401 EAEGKE
-407 AVERLN
+407 AVKRLN
-413 RVVEKAKKTG
+413 KVVEKAKKTG

-435 EEGTDHLLGDKTY
+435 EEGTDYLLGDKTY
-448 AALMAIREPLKEGNE
+448 AALMAVREPLKEGNE
-463 EMTQAAA
+463 EMAQAAA
-470 AKSLQNYY
+470 AKSSQNYY

-485 YDAAMDNSSRN
+485 YDAAMDNYSRS
-496 QVLDWWQASVQGFKD
+496 QVLDWWKASVQGFKD

-525 AITGLMGS
+525 ALTGLMGS
-533 STFGKKNNSTSETYL
+533 PTFGKKNNSTSETYL

-633 LKEAGKIDLLYRA
+633 LKEAGKIDLLHRA

-698 EAQKGL
+698 EAQKSL
-704 DDFILSTV
+704 NDFISSLT
-712 EKYGIA
+712 ENTNTF
-718 TFDSELNLV
+718 TFDANGNITYGEEN
-727 FDDDEVNKKIKEA
+727 DKKIKEA
-740 KESITRTKETID
+740 QESITRTKETID

-762 AELAN
+762 VELSN
-767 KKSTTI
+767 KKSTTV

-787 EVLEDLNKRKSKYEK
+787 EVLEDLNKRKSKYKK
-802 IIGEV
+802 IIGEI

-842 RANSMTTSMSRFIRA
+842 RANSMATSMSRFIRD

-870 LDEELGGLDIKHLTA
+870 LDEELEGLDIKHLTA
-885 EEMQA
+885 EEMQS

-911 VKLLEDIANKYS
+911 VKLLEDIANEYS

-930 LARLLDSDEEV
+930 LARLLDSNKEV
-941 EIGEEKNKKKVKVGD
+941 EIGEEKNKTKVKLGD
-956 YLFNFI
+956 YLFDFI
-962 KANLMANEIITQDVK
+962 KANLMANDGITQDVK

-1023 RDSNKKRSK
+1023 RESNKKRSK

-1061 GLDEFKN
+1061 GLDKFKN

-1109 SKAIEALDEVDSVDE
+1109 SKAVEALDEVDSVNE

-1164 EFMDNSLSKVV
+1164 EFMDNNLSKVA
-1175 DAMEAKRKAQI
+1175 DAIEAKRKAQI

-1199 LDKKEKITPP
+1199 LDKKEKIAPP

-1218 EKKGTTLA
+1218 EKKSTTLA
-1226 DRRKNKRKEDNKRA
+1226 DRQKNKRKEDNKRV
-1240 EQPKEKPGIEE
+1240 EQPKERPNIDE

-1257 KQGTSNDIANR
+1257 KQGTNSDISNR
-1268 NARRKKNGYSSEHA
+1268 KARRKKNGYSSENA
-1282 NRPQLSETFFYGR
+1282 SRPQLSETFFYGR

-1324 TQQDFIKAYTKYI
+1324 SQQDFIKAYTKYI

-1351 YVKYNLKANDKLIFT
+1351 YIKYNLKANYKLIFT

-1380 IIKVIDKDGNSHV
+1380 IIKAVDKDRNYHV

-1398 SELDFMSINSRN
+1398 TELDFMSINSRN

-1429 YKFKASKAKSS
+1429 YKFKATKAKES
-1440 QIETLSLQYGKK
+1440 Q
-1452 SITTALNNH
+1452 
-1461 KNRTAN
+1461 
-1467 HGVAY
+1467 
-1472 GITGDKVKSISDNS
+1472 VK
-1486 ISFDGLSDDKTTVKL
+1486 
-1501 TKEEQKEAVR
+1501 
-1511 ILNSKLSKEEQKEAI
+1511 
-1526 QELFDNVADRV
+1526 QEN
-1537 LNEIS
+1537 
-1542 NNDFSSIEK
+1542 
-1551 SKYKETQAK
+1551 
-1560 SQETSKAVKEETTI
+1560 
-1574 QDKELVDFATT
+1574 
-1585 RNGGFSTP
+1585 
-1593 LSKGKGTSLSKNITD
+1593 
-1608 IGTEKPGWG
+1608 
-1617 SKNGLFYYK
+1617 
-1626 VNVGGRKD
+1626 
-1634 YIAAYFREEPSQEA
+1634 
-1648 KEKIESILN
+1648 
-1657 DPNLDF
+1657 
-1663 TKAQKEIANLLRQ
+1663 
-1676 SSQTKQSKDDLIH
+1676 
-1689 ITNTFQGLS
+1689 TNTEQ
-1698 HLGNLQEWSKKASD
+1698 QE
-1712 IRTEPDG
+1712 
-1719 FGTKDGLFYYK
+1719 
-1730 KSHQGGRKGD
+1730 
-1740 NITIWFKNEPSQSIK
+1740 
-1755 EKIPKL
+1755 
-1761 LDESKNLNE
+1761 E
-1770 FGDKVVELINA
+1770 FI
-1781 ESKKEETEFVGAES
+1781 GAES
-1795 SVKKLMGG
+1795 SVKRLMGG

-1820 TGTEVIFGIVNGN
+1820 TGTEVIFGIVNSN

-1938 KFTEDDDIV
+1938 KFTEDDDII

-1952 RVAYNDSKGKRQYM
+1952 RVAYDDSKGKRQYM

-2044 IDNEERKKT
+2044 IDNEERKKA

-2081 EYTVNKDGRVYNEK
+2081 EYTVNKDGRVYNEN

-2102 ERTKVLDNENKPS
+2102 ERTKVLDKENKPS

-2120 SEESTEKK
+2120 SKESTEKK

-2149 RGRRRVQEKEEKKED
+2149 RRRRVQEKEEKKED
-2164 NKKDDDNK
+2164 DKKDDDDK
-2172 PDKPN
+2172 PDKSN
-2177 YSQDQVNTARARQG
+2177 YSQDQVNTTRARQG

-2214 SIAPKQKIISKAISL
+2214 SIAPKQKIISKAISI
-2229 FPNIDKGRIESIVNK
+2229 FPNIDKSRIESIVNK
-2244 IFESVENTYP
+2244 IFESVKNTYP

-2260 KAIQFFKNKMG
+2260 KAIQFFKNKIG
-2271 TLNIKAYNNFIDT
+2271 TLNIEAYNNFIDT

-2291 ETLEREGES
+2291 ETLEREGEN
-2300 EFKSSQPVDS
+2300 EFKSSQPVDF

-2333 TVKSKRLLKV
+2333 TVKSKKLLRV

-2348 NIIDSLGKNMI
+2348 NIIDSLGKNII

-2373 AIITGVAEVDTENLR
+2373 AIITDVAEVNTENLR
-2388 LKYAYSNLNSKIQQW
+2388 LKYAYSNLNPDIQQW
-2403 MDERGTNIEAY
+2403 MKERGTNIEAY

>member
-1 MAKKVQKPYDITKS
+1 MANKIQKPYDITKS

-38 LYEKNINNSY
+38 LYEKNMNNSY
-48 LGKSMYNAAEAAP
+48 LGRSMYNAAEAAP
-61 TVVQSPLYNTKTK
+61 TVVQSPLYNTNTK
-74 LGQSYFDQDVYTKGE
+74 LGQSYFDKDVYTKGE
-89 FEDASSVRA
+89 FEDASSIRG

-104 VQAINGT
+104 IQAINGT
-111 TKGAILAG
+111 AKGTILAG
-119 TTALS
+119 TTAVS
-124 GVLGIPYGIYSAVSN
+124 GILGIPYGIFSAVNN
-139 KDFSKLWD
+139 KDLSKLWD
-147 NDVTRTAQ
+147 NDITRTAQ

-176 SWYSPTNLLS
+176 SWYSPTNLFS

-207 GGIYTKGINAI
+207 GGIYTKAINTV

-259 GSTFSAI
+259 GSTFSAV

-401 KAEGKK
+401 EAEGKE
-407 AVERLN
+407 AVKRLN
-413 RVVEKAKKTG
+413 KVVEKAKKTG

-448 AALMAIREPLKEGNE
+448 AALMAVREPLKEGNE
-463 EMTQAAA
+463 EMAQAAA
-470 AKSLQNYY
+470 AKSSQNYY

-485 YDAAMDNSSRN
+485 YDAAMDNYSRS
-496 QVLDWWQASVQGFKD
+496 QVLDWWKASVQGFKD

-525 AITGLMGS
+525 ALTGLMGS
-533 STFGKKNNSTSETYL
+533 PTFGKKNNSTSETYL

-587 GNLERDMKHLIAQT
+587 GNLERDVKHLIAQT
-601 FFDEKQRVAA
+601 FFDEKQRVAT

-633 LKEAGKIDLLYRA
+633 LKEAGKIDLLHRA

-667 DIDIDGQNVTSL
+667 DINIDGQNVTSL
-679 NKRKEDLISESEK
+679 NKRKDDLISESEK

-698 EAQKGL
+698 EAQKSL
-704 DDFILSTV
+704 NDFISSLT
-712 EKYGIA
+712 ENTNTF
-718 TFDSELNLV
+718 TFDANENITYGEEN
-727 FDDDEVNKKIKEA
+727 DRKIKEA
-740 KESITRTKETID
+740 QESINRTKETID

-762 AELAN
+762 AELSN
-767 KKSTTI
+767 KKSTTV

-787 EVLEDLNKRKSKYEK
+787 EVLEDLNKRKSKYKK

-842 RANSMTTSMSRFIRA
+842 RANSMTTSMSRFIRD

-870 LDEELGGLDIKHLTA
+870 LDEELEGLDIKHLTA

-911 VKLLEDIANKYS
+911 VKLLEDIANEYS

-930 LARLLDSDEEV
+930 LAKLLDSDKEV
-941 EIGEEKNKKKVKVGD
+941 EIGEEKNKTKVKLGD
-956 YLFNFI
+956 YLFDFI
-962 KANLMANEIITQDVK
+962 KANLMANDGITQDVK

-1023 RDSNKKRSK
+1023 RESNKKRSK

-1061 GLDEFKN
+1061 GLDEFKS
-1068 SLNENELKEFTEAE
+1068 SLNENELKEFTGAE

-1109 SKAIEALDEVDSVDE
+1109 SKAIEALDEVDSINE
-1124 FLDKFKSLD
+1124 FLNKFKSLD

-1164 EFMDNSLSKVV
+1164 EFMDNNLSKVA

-1226 DRRKNKRKEDNKRA
+1226 DRQKNKRKEDNKRT
-1240 EQPKEKPGIEE
+1240 EQPKERPNIDE

-1257 KQGTSNDIANR
+1257 KQGTNSDISSR

-1282 NRPQLSETFFYGR
+1282 NRPQLSEVFFYGR

-1351 YVKYNLKANDKLIFT
+1351 YVKHNLKANDKLIFT

-1380 IIKVIDKDGNSHV
+1380 IIKAVDKDGNYHA

-1398 SELDFMSINSRN
+1398 TELDFMSINSRN

-1429 YKFKASKAKSS
+1429 YKFKASKAKDS
-1440 QIETLSLQYGKK
+1440 QG
-1452 SITTALNNH
+1452 
-1461 KNRTAN
+1461 R
-1467 HGVAY
+1467 
-1472 GITGDKVKSISDNS
+1472 
-1486 ISFDGLSDDKTTVKL
+1486 
-1501 TKEEQKEAVR
+1501 
-1511 ILNSKLSKEEQKEAI
+1511 
-1526 QELFDNVADRV
+1526 QEN
-1537 LNEIS
+1537 
-1542 NNDFSSIEK
+1542 
-1551 SKYKETQAK
+1551 
-1560 SQETSKAVKEETTI
+1560 
-1574 QDKELVDFATT
+1574 
-1585 RNGGFSTP
+1585 
-1593 LSKGKGTSLSKNITD
+1593 
-1608 IGTEKPGWG
+1608 
-1617 SKNGLFYYK
+1617 
-1626 VNVGGRKD
+1626 
-1634 YIAAYFREEPSQEA
+1634 
-1648 KEKIESILN
+1648 
-1657 DPNLDF
+1657 
-1663 TKAQKEIANLLRQ
+1663 
-1676 SSQTKQSKDDLIH
+1676 
-1689 ITNTFQGLS
+1689 TNTEQ
-1698 HLGNLQEWSKKASD
+1698 QE
-1712 IRTEPDG
+1712 
-1719 FGTKDGLFYYK
+1719 
-1730 KSHQGGRKGD
+1730 
-1740 NITIWFKNEPSQSIK
+1740 
-1755 EKIPKL
+1755 
-1761 LDESKNLNE
+1761 E
-1770 FGDKVVELINA
+1770 FI
-1781 ESKKEETEFVGAES
+1781 GAES

-1914 KVAKWLGIST
+1914 KIAKWLGIST

-1938 KFTEDDDIV
+1938 KFTEDDDII

-1952 RVAYNDSKGKRQYM
+1952 RVAYDDSKGKRQYM

-2037 YNKTKTE
+2037 YNKTKIE

-2053 PKPPTRTPSETTP
+2053 PKPLTRTPSETTP

-2102 ERTKVLDNENKPS
+2102 ERTKVLDNENKSS

-2120 SEESTEKK
+2120 SKESTEKK
-2128 ETKEKPKESI
+2128 ETKERPKESI

-2149 RGRRRVQEKEEKKED
+2149 RSRRRTQEKEEKKED
-2164 NKKDDDNK
+2164 DKKDDDNK
-2172 PDKPN
+2172 PDKSN
-2177 YSQDQVNTARARQG
+2177 YSQDQVNTTRARQG

-2254 LIDSIK
+2254 LIDNIK
-2260 KAIQFFKNKMG
+2260 KAIQFFKNKIG
-2271 TLNIKAYNNFIDT
+2271 TLNIEAYNNFIDT
-2284 ILSPSEK
+2284 VLSPSEK

-2300 EFKSSQPVDS
+2300 EFKSSQPVDF

-2319 SILNSIREYINGDI
+2319 SILNSIMEYINGDI
-2333 TVKSKRLLKV
+2333 TVKSKKLLKV

-2348 NIIDSLGKNMI
+2348 NIIDSLGKNII

-2373 AIITGVAEVDTENLR
+2373 AIITDVAEVNTENLR
-2388 LKYAYSNLNSKIQQW
+2388 LKYAYSNLNPDIQQW
-2403 MDERGTNIEAY
+2403 MRERGTNIEAY

>member
-1 MAKKVQKPYDITKS
+1 MANKIQKPYDITKS

-38 LYEKNINNSY
+38 LYEKNMNNSY
-48 LGKSMYNAAEAAP
+48 LGRSMYNAAEAAP

-89 FEDASSVRA
+89 FEDASSIRG

-111 TKGAILAG
+111 AKGAILAG
-119 TTALS
+119 TTAMS
-124 GVLGIPYGIYSAVSN
+124 GILGIPYGIFSAINN

-147 NDVTRTAQ
+147 NDITRTAQ

-165 PNYYTKDQLES
+165 PNYYTKEQLES
-176 SWYSPTNLLS
+176 SWYSPTNLFS

-207 GGIYTKGINAI
+207 GGIYTKAINAV

-248 NAKTRFMKSAV
+248 NAKTRFIKSAV
-259 GSTFSAI
+259 GSTFSAV
-266 AEGSVE
+266 AEGSIE

-401 KAEGKK
+401 EAEGKE
-407 AVERLN
+407 AVKRLN
-413 RVVEKAKKTG
+413 KVVEKAKKTG

-435 EEGTDHLLGDKTY
+435 EEGTDHLLGNKTY
-448 AALMAIREPLKEGNE
+448 AALMAVREPLKEGNE
-463 EMTQAAA
+463 EMAQATA
-470 AKSLQNYY
+470 AKSSQNYY

-485 YDAAMDNSSRN
+485 YDAAMDNYSRS
-496 QVLDWWQASVQGFKD
+496 QVLDWWKASVQGFKD

-525 AITGLMGS
+525 ALTGLMGS
-533 STFGKKNNSTSETYL
+533 PTFGKKNNSTSETYL

-633 LKEAGKIDLLYRA
+633 LKEAGKIDLLHRA

-698 EAQKGL
+698 EAQKSL
-704 DDFILSTV
+704 NDFISSLT
-712 EKYGIA
+712 ENTNTF
-718 TFDSELNLV
+718 TFDANGNITYGEEN
-727 FDDDEVNKKIKEA
+727 DKKIKEA
-740 KESITRTKETID
+740 QESITRTKETID

-762 AELAN
+762 VELSN
-767 KKSTTI
+767 KKSTTV

-787 EVLEDLNKRKSKYEK
+787 EVLEDLNKRKSKYKK

-842 RANSMTTSMSRFIRA
+842 RANSMATSMSRFIRDS
-857 FLNDNV
+857 LNDNV

-870 LDEELGGLDIKHLTA
+870 LDEELEGLDIKHLTA
-885 EEMQA
+885 EEMQS

-911 VKLLEDIANKYS
+911 VKLLEDIANEYS

-930 LARLLDSDEEV
+930 LARLLDSNKEV
-941 EIGEEKNKKKVKVGD
+941 EIGEEKNKTKVKLGD
-956 YLFNFI
+956 YLFDFI
-962 KANLMANEIITQDVK
+962 KANLMANDGITQDVK

-1010 IDAAHQETLNNAE
+1010 IDEAHQETLNNAE
-1023 RDSNKKRSK
+1023 RESNKKRSK

-1061 GLDEFKN
+1061 GLDKFKD
-1068 SLNENELKEFTEAE
+1068 SLNESELKEFTEAE

-1109 SKAIEALDEVDSVDE
+1109 SKAVEALDEVDSVNE

-1164 EFMDNSLSKVV
+1164 EFMDNNLSKVA
-1175 DAMEAKRKAQI
+1175 DAIEAKRKAQI

-1199 LDKKEKITPP
+1199 LDKKEKIAPP

-1226 DRRKNKRKEDNKRA
+1226 DRQKNKRKEDNKRV
-1240 EQPKEKPGIEE
+1240 EQPKERPNIDE

-1257 KQGTSNDIANR
+1257 KQGTNSDISNR
-1268 NARRKKNGYSSEHA
+1268 KARRKKNGYSSENA
-1282 NRPQLSETFFYGR
+1282 SRPQLSETFFYGR

-1324 TQQDFIKAYTKYI
+1324 SQQDFIKAYTKYI

-1351 YVKYNLKANDKLIFT
+1351 YIKYNLKANDKLIFT

-1380 IIKVIDKDGNSHV
+1380 IIKAVDKDRNYHV

-1398 SELDFMSINSRN
+1398 TELDFMSINSRN
-1410 DTTYGT
+1410 NTTYGT

-1429 YKFKASKAKSS
+1429 YKFKATKAKES
-1440 QIETLSLQYGKK
+1440 Q
-1452 SITTALNNH
+1452 
-1461 KNRTAN
+1461 
-1467 HGVAY
+1467 
-1472 GITGDKVKSISDNS
+1472 VK
-1486 ISFDGLSDDKTTVKL
+1486 
-1501 TKEEQKEAVR
+1501 
-1511 ILNSKLSKEEQKEAI
+1511 
-1526 QELFDNVADRV
+1526 QEN
-1537 LNEIS
+1537 
-1542 NNDFSSIEK
+1542 
-1551 SKYKETQAK
+1551 
-1560 SQETSKAVKEETTI
+1560 
-1574 QDKELVDFATT
+1574 
-1585 RNGGFSTP
+1585 
-1593 LSKGKGTSLSKNITD
+1593 
-1608 IGTEKPGWG
+1608 
-1617 SKNGLFYYK
+1617 
-1626 VNVGGRKD
+1626 
-1634 YIAAYFREEPSQEA
+1634 
-1648 KEKIESILN
+1648 
-1657 DPNLDF
+1657 
-1663 TKAQKEIANLLRQ
+1663 
-1676 SSQTKQSKDDLIH
+1676 
-1689 ITNTFQGLS
+1689 TNTEQ
-1698 HLGNLQEWSKKASD
+1698 QE
-1712 IRTEPDG
+1712 
-1719 FGTKDGLFYYK
+1719 
-1730 KSHQGGRKGD
+1730 
-1740 NITIWFKNEPSQSIK
+1740 
-1755 EKIPKL
+1755 
-1761 LDESKNLNE
+1761 E
-1770 FGDKVVELINA
+1770 FI
-1781 ESKKEETEFVGAES
+1781 GAES
-1795 SVKKLMGG
+1795 SVKRLMGG

-1820 TGTEVIFGIVNGN
+1820 TGTEVIFGIVNSN

-1938 KFTEDDDIV
+1938 KFTEDDDII

-1952 RVAYNDSKGKRQYM
+1952 RVAFNDSKGKRQYM

-2044 IDNEERKKT
+2044 IDNEERKKA

-2081 EYTVNKDGRVYNEK
+2081 EYTVNKDGRVYNEN

-2120 SEESTEKK
+2120 SKESTEKK

-2149 RGRRRVQEKEEKKED
+2149 RRRVQEKEEKKED
-2164 NKKDDDNK
+2164 DKKDDDNK
-2172 PDKPN
+2172 PDKSN
-2177 YSQDQVNTARARQG
+2177 YSQDQVNTTRARQG

-2229 FPNIDKGRIESIVNK
+2229 FPNIDKSRIESIVNK
-2244 IFESVENTYP
+2244 IFESVKNTYP

-2260 KAIQFFKNKMG
+2260 KAIQFFKNKIG
-2271 TLNIKAYNNFIDT
+2271 TLNIEAYNNFIDT

-2291 ETLEREGES
+2291 ETLEREGEN
-2300 EFKSSQPVDS
+2300 EFKSSQPVDF

-2333 TVKSKRLLKV
+2333 TVKSKKLLKV

-2348 NIIDSLGKNMI
+2348 NVIDSLGKNMI

-2373 AIITGVAEVDTENLR
+2373 AIITDVAEVNTENLR
-2388 LKYAYSNLNSKIQQW
+2388 LKYAYSNLNPDIQQW
-2403 MDERGTNIEAY
+2403 MNERGTNIEAY

>member
-1 MAKKVQKPYDITKS
+1 MANKIQKPYDITKS

-38 LYEKNINNSY
+38 LYEKNMNNSY
-48 LGKSMYNAAEAAP
+48 LGRSMYNAAEAAP

-89 FEDASSVRA
+89 FEDASSIRG

-111 TKGAILAG
+111 AKGSILAG
-119 TTALS
+119 TTAMS
-124 GVLGIPYGIYSAVSN
+124 GILGIPYGIFSAINN
-139 KDFSKLWD
+139 KNFSKLWD
-147 NDVTRTAQ
+147 NDITRTAQ

-165 PNYYTKDQLES
+165 PNYYTKEQLES
-176 SWYSPTNLLS
+176 SWYSPTNLFS

-207 GGIYTKGINAI
+207 GGIYTKAINAV

-259 GSTFSAI
+259 GSTFSAV

-401 KAEGKK
+401 EAEGKE
-407 AVERLN
+407 AVKRLN
-413 RVVEKAKKTG
+413 KVVEKAKKTG

-435 EEGTDHLLGDKTY
+435 EEGTNHLLGDKTY
-448 AALMAIREPLKEGNE
+448 AALMAVREPLKEGNE
-463 EMTQAAA
+463 EMAQAAA
-470 AKSLQNYY
+470 AKSSQNYY

-485 YDAAMDNSSRN
+485 YDAAMDNYSRS
-496 QVLDWWQASVQGFKD
+496 QVLDWWKASIQGFKD

-525 AITGLMGS
+525 ALTGLMGS
-533 STFGKKNNSTSETYL
+533 PTFGKKNNSTSETYL

-633 LKEAGKIDLLYRA
+633 LKEAGKIDLLHRA

-679 NKRKEDLISESEK
+679 NKRKDDLISESEK

-698 EAQKGL
+698 EAQKSL
-704 DDFILSTV
+704 NDFISSLT
-712 EKYGIA
+712 ENTNTF
-718 TFDSELNLV
+718 TFDANGNITYGEEN
-727 FDDDEVNKKIKEA
+727 DKKIKEA
-740 KESITRTKETID
+740 QESINRTKETID

-762 AELAN
+762 AELSN
-767 KKSTTI
+767 KKSTTV

-787 EVLEDLNKRKSKYEK
+787 EVLEDLNKRKSKYKK

-842 RANSMTTSMSRFIRA
+842 RANSMTTSMSRFIRD

-885 EEMQA
+885 EEMQS

-930 LARLLDSDEEV
+930 LARLLDSNKEV
-941 EIGEEKNKKKVKVGD
+941 EIGEEKNKTKVKLGD
-956 YLFNFI
+956 YLFDFI
-962 KANLMANEIITQDVK
+962 KANLMANEGITQDVK

-995 SYNRLLTEYTKNPSK
+995 SYNKLLTEYTKNPSK

-1023 RDSNKKRSK
+1023 RESNKKRSK

-1061 GLDEFKN
+1061 GLDKFKD
-1068 SLNENELKEFTEAE
+1068 SLNESELKEFTEAE

-1109 SKAIEALDEVDSVDE
+1109 SKAVEALDEVDSVNE

-1133 PNEALEDALETSNLD
+1133 PNETLEDALETSNLD

-1164 EFMDNSLSKVV
+1164 EFMDNNLSKVA
-1175 DAMEAKRKAQI
+1175 DAIEAKRKAQI

-1218 EKKGTTLA
+1218 EKKSTTLA
-1226 DRRKNKRKEDNKRA
+1226 DRQKNKRKEDNKRV
-1240 EQPKEKPGIEE
+1240 EQPKERPNIDE

-1257 KQGTSNDIANR
+1257 KQGTNSDISNR
-1268 NARRKKNGYSSEHA
+1268 KARRKKNGYSSENA
-1282 NRPQLSETFFYGR
+1282 SRPQLSETFFYGR

-1324 TQQDFIKAYTKYI
+1324 SQQDFIKAYTKYI

-1351 YVKYNLKANDKLIFT
+1351 YIKYNLKANDKLIFT

-1380 IIKVIDKDGNSHV
+1380 IIKAVDKDRNYHV

-1398 SELDFMSINSRN
+1398 TELDFMSINSRN
-1410 DTTYGT
+1410 NTTYGT

-1429 YKFKASKAKSS
+1429 YKFKATKAKES
-1440 QIETLSLQYGKK
+1440 Q
-1452 SITTALNNH
+1452 
-1461 KNRTAN
+1461 
-1467 HGVAY
+1467 
-1472 GITGDKVKSISDNS
+1472 VK
-1486 ISFDGLSDDKTTVKL
+1486 
-1501 TKEEQKEAVR
+1501 
-1511 ILNSKLSKEEQKEAI
+1511 
-1526 QELFDNVADRV
+1526 QEN
-1537 LNEIS
+1537 
-1542 NNDFSSIEK
+1542 
-1551 SKYKETQAK
+1551 
-1560 SQETSKAVKEETTI
+1560 
-1574 QDKELVDFATT
+1574 
-1585 RNGGFSTP
+1585 
-1593 LSKGKGTSLSKNITD
+1593 
-1608 IGTEKPGWG
+1608 
-1617 SKNGLFYYK
+1617 
-1626 VNVGGRKD
+1626 
-1634 YIAAYFREEPSQEA
+1634 
-1648 KEKIESILN
+1648 
-1657 DPNLDF
+1657 
-1663 TKAQKEIANLLRQ
+1663 
-1676 SSQTKQSKDDLIH
+1676 
-1689 ITNTFQGLS
+1689 TNTEQ
-1698 HLGNLQEWSKKASD
+1698 QE
-1712 IRTEPDG
+1712 
-1719 FGTKDGLFYYK
+1719 
-1730 KSHQGGRKGD
+1730 
-1740 NITIWFKNEPSQSIK
+1740 
-1755 EKIPKL
+1755 
-1761 LDESKNLNE
+1761 E
-1770 FGDKVVELINA
+1770 FI
-1781 ESKKEETEFVGAES
+1781 GAES
-1795 SVKKLMGG
+1795 SVKRLMGG

-1810 ESSISSIFNN
+1810 ESSISSIFHN
-1820 TGTEVIFGIVNGN
+1820 TGTEVIFGIVNSN

-1938 KFTEDDDIV
+1938 KFTEDDDII

-1952 RVAYNDSKGKRQYM
+1952 RVAFNDSKGKRQYM

-2044 IDNEERKKT
+2044 IDNEERKKA

-2066 TGKPK
+2066 TGKLK

-2081 EYTVNKDGRVYNEK
+2081 EYTVNKDGRVYNEN

-2102 ERTKVLDNENKPS
+2102 ERTKVLDKENKPS

-2120 SEESTEKK
+2120 SKESTEKK

-2149 RGRRRVQEKEEKKED
+2149 RRRRVQEKEEKKED
-2164 NKKDDDNK
+2164 DKKDDDDK
-2172 PDKPN
+2172 PDKSN
-2177 YSQDQVNTARARQG
+2177 YSQDQVNTTRARQG

-2229 FPNIDKGRIESIVNK
+2229 FPNIDKSRIESIVNK
-2244 IFESVENTYP
+2244 IFESVKNTYP

-2260 KAIQFFKNKMG
+2260 KAIQFFKNKIG
-2271 TLNIKAYNNFIDT
+2271 TLNIEAYNNFIDT

-2291 ETLEREGES
+2291 ETLEREGEN
-2300 EFKSSQPVDS
+2300 EFKSSQPVDF

-2333 TVKSKRLLKV
+2333 TVKSKKLLKV
-2343 FETIK
+2343 FEIIK
-2348 NIIDSLGKNMI
+2348 NIIDSLGKNII

-2373 AIITGVAEVDTENLR
+2373 AIITDVAEVNTENLR
-2388 LKYAYSNLNSKIQQW
+2388 LKYAYSNLNSDIQQW
-2403 MDERGTNIEAY
+2403 MNERGTNIEAY

>member
-1 MAKKVQKPYDITKS
+1 MANKIQKPYDITKS

-38 LYEKNINNSY
+38 LYEKNMNNSY
-48 LGKSMYNAAEAAP
+48 LGRSMYNAAEAAP
-61 TVVQSPLYNTKTK
+61 TVVQSPLYNTNTK
-74 LGQSYFDQDVYTKGE
+74 LGQSYFDKDVYTKGE
-89 FEDASSVRA
+89 FEDASSIRA

-104 VQAINGT
+104 VQALNGT
-111 TKGAILAG
+111 AKGTILAG
-119 TTALS
+119 TTAVS
-124 GVLGIPYGIYSAVSN
+124 GILGIPYGIFSAVNN

-147 NDVTRTAQ
+147 NDITRTAQ

-176 SWYSPTNLLS
+176 SWYSPTNLFS

-259 GSTFSAI
+259 GSTFSAV

-401 KAEGKK
+401 EAEGKE
-407 AVERLN
+407 AVKRLN

-448 AALMAIREPLKEGNE
+448 AALMAVREPLKEGNE
-463 EMTQAAA
+463 EMAQATA
-470 AKSLQNYY
+470 AKSSQNYY

-485 YDAAMDNSSRN
+485 YDAAMDNSSRS
-496 QVLDWWQASVQGFKD
+496 QVLDWWKASVQGFKD

-525 AITGLMGS
+525 ALTGLMGS
-533 STFGKKNNSTSETYL
+533 PTFGKKNNSTSETYL

-633 LKEAGKIDLLYRA
+633 LKEAGKIDLLHRA

-667 DIDIDGQNVTSL
+667 DINIDGQNVTSL

-698 EAQKGL
+698 EAQKSL
-704 DDFILSTV
+704 NDFISSLTENSNTF
-712 EKYGIA
+712 
-718 TFDSELNLV
+718 TFDANGNITYGEEN
-727 FDDDEVNKKIKEA
+727 DRKIKEA
-740 KESITRTKETID
+740 QESINRTKETID

-762 AELAN
+762 VELSN
-767 KKSTTI
+767 KKSTTV

-787 EVLEDLNKRKSKYEK
+787 EVLEDLNKRKSKYKK
-802 IIGEV
+802 IIGEI

-842 RANSMTTSMSRFIRA
+842 RANSMTTSMSRFIRD

-885 EEMQA
+885 EEMQS

-930 LARLLDSDEEV
+930 LARLLDSNKEV
-941 EIGEEKNKKKVKVGD
+941 EIEEEKNKTKVKLGD
-956 YLFNFI
+956 YLFDFI
-962 KANLMANEIITQDVK
+962 KANLMANDGITQDVK
-977 NNFFT
+977 NNFLT

-1023 RDSNKKRSK
+1023 RESNKKRSK

-1061 GLDEFKN
+1061 GLDKFKN
-1068 SLNENELKEFTEAE
+1068 SLNESELKEFTEAE

-1109 SKAIEALDEVDSVDE
+1109 SKAVEALDEVDSVNE

-1164 EFMDNSLSKVV
+1164 EFMDNNLSKVA
-1175 DAMEAKRKAQI
+1175 DAIEAKRKAQI

-1226 DRRKNKRKEDNKRA
+1226 DRQKNKRKEDNKRT
-1240 EQPKEKPGIEE
+1240 EQPKERPNIDE

-1257 KQGTSNDIANR
+1257 KQGTNSDISNR
-1268 NARRKKNGYSSEHA
+1268 NARRKKNGYSSENA
-1282 NRPQLSETFFYGR
+1282 SRPQLSETFFYGR

-1324 TQQDFIKAYTKYI
+1324 SQQDFIKAYTKYI

-1351 YVKYNLKANDKLIFT
+1351 YVKHNLKANDKLIFT

-1380 IIKVIDKDGNSHV
+1380 IIKAVDKDGNYHA

-1398 SELDFMSINSRN
+1398 TELDFMSINSRN
-1410 DTTYGT
+1410 NTTYGT

-1429 YKFKASKAKSS
+1429 YKFKASKAKGS
-1440 QIETLSLQYGKK
+1440 QGK
-1452 SITTALNNH
+1452 
-1461 KNRTAN
+1461 
-1467 HGVAY
+1467 
-1472 GITGDKVKSISDNS
+1472 
-1486 ISFDGLSDDKTTVKL
+1486 
-1501 TKEEQKEAVR
+1501 
-1511 ILNSKLSKEEQKEAI
+1511 
-1526 QELFDNVADRV
+1526 QEN
-1537 LNEIS
+1537 
-1542 NNDFSSIEK
+1542 
-1551 SKYKETQAK
+1551 
-1560 SQETSKAVKEETTI
+1560 
-1574 QDKELVDFATT
+1574 
-1585 RNGGFSTP
+1585 
-1593 LSKGKGTSLSKNITD
+1593 
-1608 IGTEKPGWG
+1608 
-1617 SKNGLFYYK
+1617 
-1626 VNVGGRKD
+1626 
-1634 YIAAYFREEPSQEA
+1634 
-1648 KEKIESILN
+1648 
-1657 DPNLDF
+1657 
-1663 TKAQKEIANLLRQ
+1663 
-1676 SSQTKQSKDDLIH
+1676 
-1689 ITNTFQGLS
+1689 TNTEQ
-1698 HLGNLQEWSKKASD
+1698 QE
-1712 IRTEPDG
+1712 
-1719 FGTKDGLFYYK
+1719 
-1730 KSHQGGRKGD
+1730 
-1740 NITIWFKNEPSQSIK
+1740 
-1755 EKIPKL
+1755 
-1761 LDESKNLNE
+1761 E
-1770 FGDKVVELINA
+1770 FI
-1781 ESKKEETEFVGAES
+1781 GAES
-1795 SVKKLMGG
+1795 SVKRLMGG

-1820 TGTEVIFGIVNGN
+1820 TGTEIIFGIVNGN

-1879 VIEDLLEKPND
+1879 VVEDLLEKPND

-1914 KVAKWLGIST
+1914 KIAKWLGIST

-2044 IDNEERKKT
+2044 IDNEERKKA

-2120 SEESTEKK
+2120 SKESTEKK

-2138 DLASQLLGGAR
+2138 DLASQLLGGT
-2149 RGRRRVQEKEEKKED
+2149 RRRRKVQEKEEKKED
-2164 NKKDDDNK
+2164 DKKDDDNK
-2172 PDKPN
+2172 PDKSN
-2177 YSQDQVNTARARQG
+2177 YSQDQVNTTRARQG

-2244 IFESVENTYP
+2244 IFESVKNTYP

-2260 KAIQFFKNKMG
+2260 KAIQFFKNKIG
-2271 TLNIKAYNNFIDT
+2271 TLNIEAYNNFIDT

-2291 ETLEREGES
+2291 ETLEREGEN
-2300 EFKSSQPVDS
+2300 EFKSSQPVDF

-2333 TVKSKRLLKV
+2333 TIKSKKLLKV

-2348 NIIDSLGKNMI
+2348 NIIDSLGKNII

-2373 AIITGVAEVDTENLR
+2373 AIITDVAEVNTENLR
-2388 LKYAYSNLNSKIQQW
+2388 LKYAYNNLNPNIQQW
-2403 MDERGTNIEAY
+2403 MKERGTNIEAY

>member
-1 MAKKVQKPYDITKS
+1 MANKIQKLYDITKS

-38 LYEKNINNSY
+38 LYEKNMNNSY
-48 LGKSMYNAAEAAP
+48 LGRSMYNAAEAAP

-89 FEDASSVRA
+89 FEDASSIRG

-111 TKGAILAG
+111 AKGSILAG
-119 TTALS
+119 TTAMS
-124 GVLGIPYGIYSAVSN
+124 GILGIPYGIFSAVNN

-147 NDVTRTAQ
+147 NDITRTAQ

-176 SWYSPTNLLS
+176 SWYSPTNILS

-248 NAKTRFMKSAV
+248 NAKTRFIKSAV
-259 GSTFSAI
+259 GSTFSAV

-320 TPRSVMLQNELTRLQ
+320 TSRSVILQNELTRLQ

-401 KAEGKK
+401 EAEGKE
-407 AVERLN
+407 AVKRLN
-413 RVVEKAKKTG
+413 KVVEKAKKTG

-448 AALMAIREPLKEGNE
+448 AALMAVREPLKEGNE
-463 EMTQAAA
+463 EMAQATA
-470 AKSLQNYY
+470 AKSSQNYY

-485 YDAAMDNSSRN
+485 YDAAIDNSSRS
-496 QVLDWWQASVQGFKD
+496 QVLNWWQASIQGFKD

-525 AITGLMGS
+525 ALTGLMGS
-533 STFGKKNNSTSETYL
+533 PTFGKKNNSTSETYL

-633 LKEAGKIDLLYRA
+633 LKEAGKIDLLHKA

-679 NKRKEDLISESEK
+679 KKRKEDLISESEK

-698 EAQKGL
+698 EAQKSL
-704 DDFILSTV
+704 NDFISSLTENSNTF
-712 EKYGIA
+712 
-718 TFDSELNLV
+718 TFDAKGNITYGEEN
-727 FDDDEVNKKIKEA
+727 DRRIKEA
-740 KESITRTKETID
+740 QESINRTKETID
-752 NIEKTIEDID
+752 NIEKTIENID
-762 AELAN
+762 VELSN
-767 KKSTTI
+767 KKSTTV

-787 EVLEDLNKRKSKYEK
+787 EVLEDLNKRKSKYKK

-842 RANSMTTSMSRFIRA
+842 RANSMATSMSRFIRD

-870 LDEELGGLDIKHLTA
+870 LDKELEGLDIKHLTA

-911 VKLLEDIANKYS
+911 VKLLEDIANEYS

-930 LARLLDSDEEV
+930 LARLLDSDKEV
-941 EIGEEKNKKKVKVGD
+941 EIGKEENKTKVKLGD
-956 YLFNFI
+956 YLFDFI
-962 KANLMANEIITQDVK
+962 KANLMANDGITQDVK

-1023 RDSNKKRSK
+1023 RESNKKRSK

-1109 SKAIEALDEVDSVDE
+1109 SKAVEALDGVDSVNE

-1164 EFMDNSLSKVV
+1164 EFMDNNLSKVA
-1175 DAMEAKRKAQI
+1175 DAIEAKRKAQI

-1226 DRRKNKRKEDNKRA
+1226 DRRKNKRKEDNKRT
-1240 EQPKEKPGIEE
+1240 EQPKERPNIDE
-1251 TKEAVK
+1251 TKEAVR
-1257 KQGTSNDIANR
+1257 KQGTNSDISSR

-1337 KATYQYLKDNGAFE
+1337 KATYQYLKDIGAFE
-1351 YVKYNLKANDKLIFT
+1351 YVKHNLKANDKLIFT

-1380 IIKVIDKDGNSHV
+1380 IIKAVDKDGNYHA

-1398 SELDFMSINSRN
+1398 TELDFMSINSRN

-1429 YKFKASKAKSS
+1429 YKFKATKAKDS
-1440 QIETLSLQYGKK
+1440 Q
-1452 SITTALNNH
+1452 
-1461 KNRTAN
+1461 
-1467 HGVAY
+1467 
-1472 GITGDKVKSISDNS
+1472 
-1486 ISFDGLSDDKTTVKL
+1486 
-1501 TKEEQKEAVR
+1501 VR
-1511 ILNSKLSKEEQKEAI
+1511 
-1526 QELFDNVADRV
+1526 QEN
-1537 LNEIS
+1537 
-1542 NNDFSSIEK
+1542 
-1551 SKYKETQAK
+1551 
-1560 SQETSKAVKEETTI
+1560 
-1574 QDKELVDFATT
+1574 
-1585 RNGGFSTP
+1585 
-1593 LSKGKGTSLSKNITD
+1593 
-1608 IGTEKPGWG
+1608 
-1617 SKNGLFYYK
+1617 
-1626 VNVGGRKD
+1626 
-1634 YIAAYFREEPSQEA
+1634 
-1648 KEKIESILN
+1648 
-1657 DPNLDF
+1657 
-1663 TKAQKEIANLLRQ
+1663 
-1676 SSQTKQSKDDLIH
+1676 
-1689 ITNTFQGLS
+1689 TNTEQ
-1698 HLGNLQEWSKKASD
+1698 QE
-1712 IRTEPDG
+1712 
-1719 FGTKDGLFYYK
+1719 
-1730 KSHQGGRKGD
+1730 
-1740 NITIWFKNEPSQSIK
+1740 
-1755 EKIPKL
+1755 
-1761 LDESKNLNE
+1761 
-1770 FGDKVVELINA
+1770 
-1781 ESKKEETEFVGAES
+1781 EFVGAES

-1833 GIVSTTNADIDSKI
+1833 GIVSTTNVDIDSKI
-1847 LQVDIAKAKEGQ
+1847 LQVDISKAKEGQ

-1902 LTNITQIGENKN
+1902 LTNITQIGENKI
-1914 KVAKWLGIST
+1914 KIAKWLGIST

-1952 RVAYNDSKGKRQYM
+1952 RVAYDDSKGKRQYM

-2017 KYYYTNIVQGQT
+2017 RYYYTNIVQGQT

-2053 PKPPTRTPSETTP
+2053 PKSPTRTPSETTP

-2102 ERTKVLDNENKPS
+2102 ERTKVLDKENKPS

-2120 SEESTEKK
+2120 SKESTEKK
-2128 ETKEKPKESI
+2128 ETKERPKESI

-2149 RGRRRVQEKEEKKED
+2149 RSRRKTQEKEEKKED
-2164 NKKDDDNK
+2164 DKKDDDNK
-2172 PDKPN
+2172 PDKSN
-2177 YSQDQVNTARARQG
+2177 YSQDQVNTTRTRQG

-2214 SIAPKQKIISKAISL
+2214 SIAPKQKIISKAISI

-2260 KAIQFFKNKMG
+2260 KAIQFFKNKIG
-2271 TLNIKAYNNFIDT
+2271 TLNIEAYNNFIDT

-2291 ETLEREGES
+2291 ETLEREGEN
-2300 EFKSSQPVDS
+2300 EFKSSQPVDF

-2319 SILNSIREYINGDI
+2319 SILNSIREYINGNI
-2333 TVKSKRLLKV
+2333 TVKSKKLLKV

-2373 AIITGVAEVDTENLR
+2373 AIITDTTEVNTENLR
-2388 LKYAYSNLNSKIQQW
+2388 LKYAYSNLNPDIQQW
-2403 MDERGTNIEAY
+2403 MKERSTNIEAY

>member
-1 MAKKVQKPYDITKS
+1 MANKIQKPYDITKS

-38 LYEKNINNSY
+38 LYEKNMNNSY
-48 LGKSMYNAAEAAP
+48 LGRSMYNAAEAAP
-61 TVVQSPLYNTKTK
+61 TVVQSPLYNTNTK
-74 LGQSYFDQDVYTKGE
+74 LGQSYFDKDVYTKGE
-89 FEDASSVRA
+89 FEDASSIRA

-104 VQAINGT
+104 IQALNGT
-111 TKGAILAG
+111 AKGTILAG
-119 TTALS
+119 TTAVS
-124 GVLGIPYGIYSAVSN
+124 GILGIPYGIFSAVNN

-147 NDVTRTAQ
+147 NDITRTAQ

-176 SWYSPTNLLS
+176 SWYSPTNLFS

-259 GSTFSAI
+259 GSTFSAV

-320 TPRSVMLQNELTRLQ
+320 TPRSVILQNELTRLQ

-401 KAEGKK
+401 EAEGKE
-407 AVERLN
+407 AVKRLN
-413 RVVEKAKKTG
+413 KVVEKAKKTG

-448 AALMAIREPLKEGNE
+448 AALMAVREPLKEGNE
-463 EMTQAAA
+463 EMAQATA
-470 AKSLQNYY
+470 AKSSQNYY

-485 YDAAMDNSSRN
+485 YDAAMDNSSRS
-496 QVLDWWQASVQGFKD
+496 QVLDWWKASVQGFKD

-525 AITGLMGS
+525 ALTGLMGS
-533 STFGKKNNSTSETYL
+533 PTFGKKNNSTSETYL

-633 LKEAGKIDLLYRA
+633 LKEAGKIDLLHRA

-667 DIDIDGQNVTSL
+667 DINIDGQNVTSL

-698 EAQKGL
+698 EAQKSL
-704 DDFILSTV
+704 NDFISSLTENSNTF
-712 EKYGIA
+712 
-718 TFDSELNLV
+718 TFDANGNITYGEEN
-727 FDDDEVNKKIKEA
+727 DRKIKEA
-740 KESITRTKETID
+740 QESINRTKETID

-762 AELAN
+762 VELSN
-767 KKSTTI
+767 KKSTTV

-787 EVLEDLNKRKSKYEK
+787 EVLEDLNKRKSKYKK
-802 IIGEV
+802 IIGEI

-842 RANSMTTSMSRFIRA
+842 RANSMTTSMSRFIRD

-885 EEMQA
+885 EEMQS

-930 LARLLDSDEEV
+930 LARLLDSNEEV
-941 EIGEEKNKKKVKVGD
+941 EIEEEKNKTKVKLGD
-956 YLFNFI
+956 YLFDFI
-962 KANLMANEIITQDVK
+962 KANLMANDGITQDVK
-977 NNFFT
+977 NNFLT

-1023 RDSNKKRSK
+1023 RESNKKRSK
-1032 NLKDNLSFGGHRGN
+1032 NLKDNLSFGEHRGN

-1061 GLDEFKN
+1061 GLDKFKN
-1068 SLNENELKEFTEAE
+1068 SLNESELKEFTEAE

-1109 SKAIEALDEVDSVDE
+1109 SKAVEALDEVDSVNE
-1124 FLDKFKSLD
+1124 FLNKFKSLD
-1133 PNEALEDALETSNLD
+1133 PNEALENALETSNLD

-1164 EFMDNSLSKVV
+1164 EFMDNNLSKVA
-1175 DAMEAKRKAQI
+1175 DAIEAKRKAQI

-1218 EKKGTTLA
+1218 EKKDTTLA
-1226 DRRKNKRKEDNKRA
+1226 DRRKNKRKEDNKRT
-1240 EQPKEKPGIEE
+1240 EQPKERPNIDE
-1251 TKEAVK
+1251 TKKAVK
-1257 KQGTSNDIANR
+1257 KQGTNSDISNR
-1268 NARRKKNGYSSEHA
+1268 KARRRENGYSSENA
-1282 NRPQLSETFFYGR
+1282 SRPQLSETFFYGR

-1324 TQQDFIKAYTKYI
+1324 SQQDFIKAYTKYI
-1337 KATYQYLKDNGAFE
+1337 KATYQYLKDSGAFE
-1351 YVKYNLKANDKLIFT
+1351 YIKHNLKANDKLIFT

-1380 IIKVIDKDGNSHV
+1380 IIKAVDKEGNYHA

-1398 SELDFMSINSRN
+1398 TELDFMSINSRN
-1410 DTTYGT
+1410 NTTYGT

-1429 YKFKASKAKSS
+1429 YKFKASKAKGS
-1440 QIETLSLQYGKK
+1440 QGK
-1452 SITTALNNH
+1452 
-1461 KNRTAN
+1461 
-1467 HGVAY
+1467 
-1472 GITGDKVKSISDNS
+1472 
-1486 ISFDGLSDDKTTVKL
+1486 
-1501 TKEEQKEAVR
+1501 
-1511 ILNSKLSKEEQKEAI
+1511 
-1526 QELFDNVADRV
+1526 QEN
-1537 LNEIS
+1537 
-1542 NNDFSSIEK
+1542 
-1551 SKYKETQAK
+1551 
-1560 SQETSKAVKEETTI
+1560 
-1574 QDKELVDFATT
+1574 
-1585 RNGGFSTP
+1585 
-1593 LSKGKGTSLSKNITD
+1593 
-1608 IGTEKPGWG
+1608 
-1617 SKNGLFYYK
+1617 
-1626 VNVGGRKD
+1626 
-1634 YIAAYFREEPSQEA
+1634 
-1648 KEKIESILN
+1648 
-1657 DPNLDF
+1657 
-1663 TKAQKEIANLLRQ
+1663 
-1676 SSQTKQSKDDLIH
+1676 
-1689 ITNTFQGLS
+1689 TNTEQ
-1698 HLGNLQEWSKKASD
+1698 QE
-1712 IRTEPDG
+1712 
-1719 FGTKDGLFYYK
+1719 
-1730 KSHQGGRKGD
+1730 
-1740 NITIWFKNEPSQSIK
+1740 
-1755 EKIPKL
+1755 
-1761 LDESKNLNE
+1761 E
-1770 FGDKVVELINA
+1770 FI
-1781 ESKKEETEFVGAES
+1781 GAES
-1795 SVKKLMGG
+1795 SVKRLMGG

-1820 TGTEVIFGIVNGN
+1820 TGTEIIFGIVNSN

-1914 KVAKWLGIST
+1914 KIAKWLGIST

-2044 IDNEERKKT
+2044 IDNEERKKA

-2120 SEESTEKK
+2120 SKESTEKK

-2138 DLASQLLGGAR
+2138 DLASQLLGGTRKR
-2149 RGRRRVQEKEEKKED
+2149 RKVQEKEEKKED
-2164 NKKDDDNK
+2164 DKKDDDNK
-2172 PDKPN
+2172 PDKSN
-2177 YSQDQVNTARARQG
+2177 YSQDQVNTTRARQG

-2229 FPNIDKGRIESIVNK
+2229 FPNIDKSRIESIVNK
-2244 IFESVENTYP
+2244 IFESVKNTYP

-2260 KAIQFFKNKMG
+2260 KAIQFFKNKIG
-2271 TLNIKAYNNFIDT
+2271 TLNIEAYNNFIDT

-2291 ETLEREGES
+2291 ETLEREGEN
-2300 EFKSSQPVDS
+2300 EFKSSQPVDF

-2333 TVKSKRLLKV
+2333 TIKSKKLLKV

-2348 NIIDSLGKNMI
+2348 NIIDSLGKNII

-2373 AIITGVAEVDTENLR
+2373 AIITDVAEVNTENLR
-2388 LKYAYSNLNSKIQQW
+2388 LKYAYSNLNPNVQQW
-2403 MDERGTNIEAY
+2403 MKERGTNIEAY

>member
-1 MAKKVQKPYDITKS
+1 MANKIQKLYDITKS

-38 LYEKNINNSY
+38 LYEKNMNNSY
-48 LGKSMYNAAEAAP
+48 LGRSMYNAAEAAP
-61 TVVQSPLYNTKTK
+61 TVVQSPLYNTNTK
-74 LGQSYFDQDVYTKGE
+74 LGQSYFDKDVYTKGE
-89 FEDASSVRA
+89 FEDASSIRG

-104 VQAINGT
+104 IQALNGT
-111 TKGAILAG
+111 AKGTILAG
-119 TTALS
+119 TTAMS
-124 GVLGIPYGIYSAVSN
+124 GILGIPYGIFSAVNN

-147 NDVTRTAQ
+147 NDITRTAQ

-176 SWYSPTNLLS
+176 SWYSPTNLFS

-207 GGIYTKGINAI
+207 GGIYTKAINAV

-259 GSTFSAI
+259 GSTFSAV

-401 KAEGKK
+401 EAEGKE
-407 AVERLN
+407 AVKRLN
-413 RVVEKAKKTG
+413 KVVEKAKKTG

-448 AALMAIREPLKEGNE
+448 AALMAVREPLKEGNE
-463 EMTQAAA
+463 EMAQAAA
-470 AKSLQNYY
+470 AKSSQNYY

-485 YDAAMDNSSRN
+485 YDAAMDNYSRS
-496 QVLDWWQASVQGFKD
+496 QVLDWWKASVQGFKD

-525 AITGLMGS
+525 ALTGLMGS
-533 STFGKKNNSTSETYL
+533 PTFGKKNNSTSETYL

-633 LKEAGKIDLLYRA
+633 LKEAGKIDLLHRA

-667 DIDIDGQNVTSL
+667 DINIDGQNVTSL
-679 NKRKEDLISESEK
+679 NKRKDDLISESEK

-698 EAQKGL
+698 EAKKSL
-704 DDFILSTV
+704 NDFISSLTENSNTF
-712 EKYGIA
+712 
-718 TFDSELNLV
+718 TFDANGNITYGEEN
-727 FDDDEVNKKIKEA
+727 DRKIKEA
-740 KESITRTKETID
+740 QESINRTKETID

-762 AELAN
+762 VELSN
-767 KKSTTI
+767 KKSTTV

-787 EVLEDLNKRKSKYEK
+787 EVLEDLNKRKSKYKK
-802 IIGEV
+802 IIEEV

-842 RANSMTTSMSRFIRA
+842 RANSMTTSMSRFIRD

-870 LDEELGGLDIKHLTA
+870 LDEELEGLDIKHLTA
-885 EEMQA
+885 EEMQS

-911 VKLLEDIANKYS
+911 VKLLEDIANEYS

-930 LARLLDSDEEV
+930 LARLLDSDKEV
-941 EIGEEKNKKKVKVGD
+941 EIEKEKNKTKVKLGD
-956 YLFNFI
+956 YLFDFI
-962 KANLMANEIITQDVK
+962 KANLMANDGITQDVK
-977 NNFFT
+977 NNFLT

-1023 RDSNKKRSK
+1023 RESNKKKSK

-1061 GLDEFKN
+1061 GLDEFKS

-1109 SKAIEALDEVDSVDE
+1109 SKAVEALDEVDSVNE
-1124 FLDKFKSLD
+1124 FLNKFKSLD

-1164 EFMDNSLSKVV
+1164 EFMDNNLSKVA
-1175 DAMEAKRKAQI
+1175 DAIEAKRKAQI

-1226 DRRKNKRKEDNKRA
+1226 DIRKNKRKEDNKRI
-1240 EQPKEKPGIEE
+1240 EQPKERPNIDE

-1257 KQGTSNDIANR
+1257 KQGTNSDISNR
-1268 NARRKKNGYSSEHA
+1268 NTRRKKNGYSSEHA

-1324 TQQDFIKAYTKYI
+1324 SQQDFIKAYTKYI
-1337 KATYQYLKDNGAFE
+1337 KATYQYLKDNRAFE
-1351 YVKYNLKANDKLIFT
+1351 YVKYNLKANHKLIFT

-1380 IIKVIDKDGNSHV
+1380 IIKAVDKDGNYHV

-1398 SELDFMSINSRN
+1398 TELDFMSINSRN
-1410 DTTYGT
+1410 NTTYGT
-1416 TEAAQKKLYDEIV
+1416 TEAAQKKLYDEII
-1429 YKFKASKAKSS
+1429 YKFKASKAKDS
-1440 QIETLSLQYGKK
+1440 Q
-1452 SITTALNNH
+1452 
-1461 KNRTAN
+1461 
-1467 HGVAY
+1467 
-1472 GITGDKVKSISDNS
+1472 
-1486 ISFDGLSDDKTTVKL
+1486 
-1501 TKEEQKEAVR
+1501 
-1511 ILNSKLSKEEQKEAI
+1511 
-1526 QELFDNVADRV
+1526 
-1537 LNEIS
+1537 
-1542 NNDFSSIEK
+1542 
-1551 SKYKETQAK
+1551 
-1560 SQETSKAVKEETTI
+1560 
-1574 QDKELVDFATT
+1574 
-1585 RNGGFSTP
+1585 
-1593 LSKGKGTSLSKNITD
+1593 
-1608 IGTEKPGWG
+1608 
-1617 SKNGLFYYK
+1617 
-1626 VNVGGRKD
+1626 GRK
-1634 YIAAYFREEPSQEA
+1634 E
-1648 KEKIESILN
+1648 N
-1657 DPNLDF
+1657 
-1663 TKAQKEIANLLRQ
+1663 
-1676 SSQTKQSKDDLIH
+1676 
-1689 ITNTFQGLS
+1689 TNTEQ
-1698 HLGNLQEWSKKASD
+1698 QE
-1712 IRTEPDG
+1712 
-1719 FGTKDGLFYYK
+1719 
-1730 KSHQGGRKGD
+1730 
-1740 NITIWFKNEPSQSIK
+1740 
-1755 EKIPKL
+1755 
-1761 LDESKNLNE
+1761 E
-1770 FGDKVVELINA
+1770 FI
-1781 ESKKEETEFVGAES
+1781 GAES

-1820 TGTEVIFGIVNGN
+1820 TGTEIIFGIVNSN

-1914 KVAKWLGIST
+1914 KIAKWLGIST

-1938 KFTEDDDIV
+1938 KFTEDDDII

-1952 RVAYNDSKGKRQYM
+1952 RVAYDDSKGKRQYM

-2102 ERTKVLDNENKPS
+2102 ERTKVLDNENKSS

-2120 SEESTEKK
+2120 SKESTEKK
-2128 ETKEKPKESI
+2128 ETKERPKESI

-2149 RGRRRVQEKEEKKED
+2149 RSRRRTQEKEEKKD
-2164 NKKDDDNK
+2164 DDKKDDDNK
-2172 PDKPN
+2172 LDKSN
-2177 YSQDQVNTARARQG
+2177 YSQDQVNTTRARQG

-2260 KAIQFFKNKMG
+2260 KAIQFFKNKIG
-2271 TLNIKAYNNFIDT
+2271 TLNIEAYNNFIDT
-2284 ILSPSEK
+2284 VLSPSEK

-2300 EFKSSQPVDS
+2300 EFKSSQPVDF

-2333 TVKSKRLLKV
+2333 TVKSKKLLRV

-2348 NIIDSLGKNMI
+2348 NIIDSLGKNII

-2373 AIITGVAEVDTENLR
+2373 AIITDVVEVNTKNLR
-2388 LKYAYSNLNSKIQQW
+2388 LKYAYSNLNPDIQQW
-2403 MDERGTNIEAY
+2403 MRERGTNIEAY

>member
-1 MAKKVQKPYDITKS
+1 MANKIQKPYDITKS

-38 LYEKNINNSY
+38 LYEKNMNNSY
-48 LGKSMYNAAEAAP
+48 LGRSMYNAAEAAP
-61 TVVQSPLYNTKTK
+61 TVVQSPLYNTNTK
-74 LGQSYFDQDVYTKGE
+74 LGQSYFDKDVYTKGE
-89 FEDASSVRA
+89 FEDASSIRA

-104 VQAINGT
+104 IQALNGT
-111 TKGAILAG
+111 AKGTILAG
-119 TTALS
+119 TTAVS
-124 GVLGIPYGIYSAVSN
+124 GILGIPYGIFSAVNN

-147 NDVTRTAQ
+147 NDITRTAQ

-176 SWYSPTNLLS
+176 SWYSPTNLFS

-207 GGIYTKGINAI
+207 GGIYTKGINAV

-259 GSTFSAI
+259 GSTFSAV

-401 KAEGKK
+401 EAEGKE
-407 AVERLN
+407 AVKRLN
-413 RVVEKAKKTG
+413 KVVEKAKKTG

-448 AALMAIREPLKEGNE
+448 AALMAVREPLKEGNE
-463 EMTQAAA
+463 EMAQAAA
-470 AKSLQNYY
+470 AKSSQNYY

-485 YDAAMDNSSRN
+485 YDAAMDNSSRS
-496 QVLDWWQASVQGFKD
+496 QVLDWWKASVQGFKD

-525 AITGLMGS
+525 ALTGLMGS
-533 STFGKKNNSTSETYL
+533 PTFGKKNNSTSETYL

-633 LKEAGKIDLLYRA
+633 LKEAGKIDLLHRA

-667 DIDIDGQNVTSL
+667 DINIDGQNVTSL

-698 EAQKGL
+698 EAQKSL
-704 DDFILSTV
+704 NDFISSLTENSNTF
-712 EKYGIA
+712 
-718 TFDSELNLV
+718 TFDANGNITYGEEN
-727 FDDDEVNKKIKEA
+727 DRKIKEA
-740 KESITRTKETID
+740 QESINRTKETID

-762 AELAN
+762 VELSN
-767 KKSTTI
+767 KKSTTV

-787 EVLEDLNKRKSKYEK
+787 EVLEDLNKRKSKYKK
-802 IIGEV
+802 IIGEI

-842 RANSMTTSMSRFIRA
+842 RANSMTTSMSRFIRD

-885 EEMQA
+885 EEMQS

-930 LARLLDSDEEV
+930 LARLLDSNEEV
-941 EIGEEKNKKKVKVGD
+941 EIEEEKNKTKVKLGD
-956 YLFNFI
+956 YLFDFI
-962 KANLMANEIITQDVK
+962 KANLMANDGITQDVK
-977 NNFFT
+977 NNFLT

-1023 RDSNKKRSK
+1023 RESNKKRSK

-1061 GLDEFKN
+1061 GLDKFKN
-1068 SLNENELKEFTEAE
+1068 SLNESELKEFTEAE

-1109 SKAIEALDEVDSVDE
+1109 SKAVEALDEVDSVNE
-1124 FLDKFKSLD
+1124 FLNKFKSLD
-1133 PNEALEDALETSNLD
+1133 PNEALENALETSNLD

-1164 EFMDNSLSKVV
+1164 EFMDNNLSKVA
-1175 DAMEAKRKAQI
+1175 DAIEAKRKAQI

-1240 EQPKEKPGIEE
+1240 EQPKERPNIDE

-1257 KQGTSNDIANR
+1257 KQGTNSDISNR
-1268 NARRKKNGYSSEHA
+1268 NARRKKNGYSSENA
-1282 NRPQLSETFFYGR
+1282 SRPQLSETFFYGR

-1324 TQQDFIKAYTKYI
+1324 SQQDFIKAYTKYI
-1337 KATYQYLKDNGAFE
+1337 KATYQYLKDSGAFE
-1351 YVKYNLKANDKLIFT
+1351 YIKHNLKANDKLIFT

-1380 IIKVIDKDGNSHV
+1380 IIKAVDKDGNYHA

-1398 SELDFMSINSRN
+1398 TELDFMSINSRN
-1410 DTTYGT
+1410 NTTYGT

-1429 YKFKASKAKSS
+1429 YKFKASKAKGS
-1440 QIETLSLQYGKK
+1440 QGK
-1452 SITTALNNH
+1452 
-1461 KNRTAN
+1461 
-1467 HGVAY
+1467 
-1472 GITGDKVKSISDNS
+1472 
-1486 ISFDGLSDDKTTVKL
+1486 
-1501 TKEEQKEAVR
+1501 
-1511 ILNSKLSKEEQKEAI
+1511 
-1526 QELFDNVADRV
+1526 QEN
-1537 LNEIS
+1537 
-1542 NNDFSSIEK
+1542 
-1551 SKYKETQAK
+1551 
-1560 SQETSKAVKEETTI
+1560 
-1574 QDKELVDFATT
+1574 
-1585 RNGGFSTP
+1585 
-1593 LSKGKGTSLSKNITD
+1593 
-1608 IGTEKPGWG
+1608 
-1617 SKNGLFYYK
+1617 
-1626 VNVGGRKD
+1626 
-1634 YIAAYFREEPSQEA
+1634 
-1648 KEKIESILN
+1648 
-1657 DPNLDF
+1657 
-1663 TKAQKEIANLLRQ
+1663 
-1676 SSQTKQSKDDLIH
+1676 
-1689 ITNTFQGLS
+1689 TNTEQ
-1698 HLGNLQEWSKKASD
+1698 QE
-1712 IRTEPDG
+1712 
-1719 FGTKDGLFYYK
+1719 
-1730 KSHQGGRKGD
+1730 
-1740 NITIWFKNEPSQSIK
+1740 
-1755 EKIPKL
+1755 
-1761 LDESKNLNE
+1761 E
-1770 FGDKVVELINA
+1770 FI
-1781 ESKKEETEFVGAES
+1781 GAES
-1795 SVKKLMGG
+1795 SVKRLMGG

-1820 TGTEVIFGIVNGN
+1820 TGTEIIFGIVNDN

-1914 KVAKWLGIST
+1914 KIAKWLGIST

-2044 IDNEERKKT
+2044 IDNEERKKA

-2120 SEESTEKK
+2120 SKESTEKK

-2138 DLASQLLGGAR
+2138 DLASQLLGGTRKR
-2149 RGRRRVQEKEEKKED
+2149 RKVQEKEEKKED
-2164 NKKDDDNK
+2164 DKKDDDNK
-2172 PDKPN
+2172 PDKSN
-2177 YSQDQVNTARARQG
+2177 YSQDQVNTTRARQG

-2229 FPNIDKGRIESIVNK
+2229 FPNIDKSRIESIVNK
-2244 IFESVENTYP
+2244 IFESVKNTYP

-2260 KAIQFFKNKMG
+2260 KAIQFFKNKIG
-2271 TLNIKAYNNFIDT
+2271 TLNIEAYNNFIDT

-2291 ETLEREGES
+2291 ETLEREGEN
-2300 EFKSSQPVDS
+2300 EFKSSQPVDF

-2333 TVKSKRLLKV
+2333 TIKSKKLLKV

-2348 NIIDSLGKNMI
+2348 NIIDSLGKNII

-2373 AIITGVAEVDTENLR
+2373 AIITDVAEVNTENLR
-2388 LKYAYSNLNSKIQQW
+2388 LKYAYSNLNPNIQQW
-2403 MDERGTNIEAY
+2403 MKERGTNIEAY

>member
-1 MAKKVQKPYDITKS
+1 MANKIQKLYDITKS

-38 LYEKNINNSY
+38 LYEKNMNNSY
-48 LGKSMYNAAEAAP
+48 LGRSMYNAAEAAP
-61 TVVQSPLYNTKTK
+61 TVVQSPLYNTNTK
-74 LGQSYFDQDVYTKGE
+74 LGQSYFDKDVYTKGE
-89 FEDASSVRA
+89 FEDASSIRG

-111 TKGAILAG
+111 AKGSILAG
-119 TTALS
+119 TTAMS
-124 GVLGIPYGIYSAVSN
+124 GILGIPYGIFSAVNN

-147 NDVTRTAQ
+147 NDITRTAQ

-176 SWYSPTNLLS
+176 SWYSPTNILS

-248 NAKTRFMKSAV
+248 NAKTRFIKSAV
-259 GSTFSAI
+259 GSTFSAV

-320 TPRSVMLQNELTRLQ
+320 TSRSVILQNELTRLQ

-387 RVTTRATKEARAAA
+387 RITTRATKEARAAA
-401 KAEGKK
+401 EAEGKE
-407 AVERLN
+407 AVKRLN
-413 RVVEKAKKTG
+413 KVVEKAKKTG

-448 AALMAIREPLKEGNE
+448 AALMAVREPLKEGNE
-463 EMTQAAA
+463 EMAQATA
-470 AKSLQNYY
+470 AKSSQNYY

-485 YDAAMDNSSRN
+485 YDAAMDNSSRS
-496 QVLDWWQASVQGFKD
+496 QVLNWWQASIQGFKD

-525 AITGLMGS
+525 ALTGLMGS
-533 STFGKKNNSTSETYL
+533 PTFGKKNNSTSETYL

-633 LKEAGKIDLLYRA
+633 LKEAGKIDLLHKA
-646 IENMDGFTEEDAKA
+646 IENMDSFTEEDAKA

-698 EAQKGL
+698 EAQKSL
-704 DDFILSTV
+704 NDFISSLTENSNTF
-712 EKYGIA
+712 
-718 TFDSELNLV
+718 TFDGNGNITYGEEN
-727 FDDDEVNKKIKEA
+727 DRKIKEA
-740 KESITRTKETID
+740 QESINRTKETID

-762 AELAN
+762 VELSN
-767 KKSTTI
+767 KKSTTV

-787 EVLEDLNKRKSKYEK
+787 EVLEDLNKRKSKYKK

-842 RANSMTTSMSRFIRA
+842 RANSMATSMSRFIRD

-870 LDEELGGLDIKHLTA
+870 LDKELEGLDIKHLTA

-941 EIGEEKNKKKVKVGD
+941 EIEKEKNKTKVKLGD
-956 YLFNFI
+956 YLFDFI
-962 KANLMANEIITQDVK
+962 KANLMANDGITQDVK
-977 NNFFT
+977 NNFLT
-982 LLSDLKKIGKNYN
+982 LLSDLKKLGKNYN

-1023 RDSNKKRSK
+1023 RESNKKRSK
-1032 NLKDNLSFGGHRGN
+1032 NLKDNLSFGGYRGN

-1061 GLDEFKN
+1061 GLDEFKS

-1109 SKAIEALDEVDSVDE
+1109 SKAVEALDEVDSVNE

-1164 EFMDNSLSKVV
+1164 EFMSNNLSKVA
-1175 DAMEAKRKAQI
+1175 DAIEAKRKAQI
-1186 DDIEEKAKRAADA
+1186 DDIEEKAKKAADA

-1209 KEKKLREPK
+1209 KGKKLREPK

-1240 EQPKEKPGIEE
+1240 EQPKERPNIDE

-1257 KQGTSNDIANR
+1257 KQGTNSDISNR

-1295 DLLTYVEYITKNPDR
+1295 DLLTYVEYITKNPNR

-1324 TQQDFIKAYTKYI
+1324 SQQDFIKAYTKYI
-1337 KATYQYLKDNGAFE
+1337 KATYQYLKDSGAFE
-1351 YVKYNLKANDKLIFT
+1351 YIKYNLKANDKLIFT

-1380 IIKVIDKDGNSHV
+1380 IIKAVDKEGNYHA

-1398 SELDFMSINSRN
+1398 TELDFMSINSRN

-1429 YKFKASKAKSS
+1429 YKFKATKAKDS
-1440 QIETLSLQYGKK
+1440 Q
-1452 SITTALNNH
+1452 
-1461 KNRTAN
+1461 
-1467 HGVAY
+1467 
-1472 GITGDKVKSISDNS
+1472 
-1486 ISFDGLSDDKTTVKL
+1486 
-1501 TKEEQKEAVR
+1501 VR
-1511 ILNSKLSKEEQKEAI
+1511 
-1526 QELFDNVADRV
+1526 QEN
-1537 LNEIS
+1537 
-1542 NNDFSSIEK
+1542 
-1551 SKYKETQAK
+1551 
-1560 SQETSKAVKEETTI
+1560 
-1574 QDKELVDFATT
+1574 
-1585 RNGGFSTP
+1585 
-1593 LSKGKGTSLSKNITD
+1593 
-1608 IGTEKPGWG
+1608 
-1617 SKNGLFYYK
+1617 
-1626 VNVGGRKD
+1626 
-1634 YIAAYFREEPSQEA
+1634 
-1648 KEKIESILN
+1648 
-1657 DPNLDF
+1657 
-1663 TKAQKEIANLLRQ
+1663 
-1676 SSQTKQSKDDLIH
+1676 
-1689 ITNTFQGLS
+1689 TNTEQ
-1698 HLGNLQEWSKKASD
+1698 QE
-1712 IRTEPDG
+1712 
-1719 FGTKDGLFYYK
+1719 
-1730 KSHQGGRKGD
+1730 
-1740 NITIWFKNEPSQSIK
+1740 
-1755 EKIPKL
+1755 
-1761 LDESKNLNE
+1761 
-1770 FGDKVVELINA
+1770 
-1781 ESKKEETEFVGAES
+1781 EFVGAKS

-1820 TGTEVIFGIVNGN
+1820 TGTEIIFGIVNGN
-1833 GIVSTTNADIDSKI
+1833 DMISTTNADIDSKI
-1847 LQVDIAKAKEGQ
+1847 LQVDMAKAREGQ

-1879 VIEDLLEKPND
+1879 VITDLLEKPND

-1902 LTNITQIGENKN
+1902 LTNIIQIGENKI
-1914 KVAKWLGIST
+1914 KIAKWLGIST

-1938 KFTEDDDIV
+1938 KFTEDDDII

-1952 RVAYNDSKGKRQYM
+1952 RVAYDDSKGKRQYM

-2004 QRLRDKEYISNMS
+2004 RRLRDEKYISNMS
-2017 KYYYTNIVQGQT
+2017 RYYYTNIVQGQT

-2081 EYTVNKDGRVYNEK
+2081 EYTVNKDGRVYNEE

-2102 ERTKVLDNENKPS
+2102 ERTKVLDKGNKPS

-2120 SEESTEKK
+2120 SKESTEKK
-2128 ETKEKPKESI
+2128 ETKERPKESI

-2149 RGRRRVQEKEEKKED
+2149 RGRRKTQEKEEKKED
-2164 NKKDDDNK
+2164 DKKDDDNK
-2172 PDKPN
+2172 PDKSN
-2177 YSQDQVNTARARQG
+2177 YSQDQVNTTRTRQG
-2191 NNRRRPNRTTTPSEP
+2191 NNRRRPNKTTAPSEP

-2214 SIAPKQKIISKAISL
+2214 SIAPKQKIISKAISI

-2260 KAIQFFKNKMG
+2260 KAIQFFKNKIG
-2271 TLNIKAYNNFIDT
+2271 TLNIEAYNNFIDT

-2300 EFKSSQPVDS
+2300 EFKSSQPVDF
-2310 NLRVLQRTE
+2310 NLRVLQKTE

-2333 TVKSKRLLKV
+2333 TVKSKKLLKV

-2373 AIITGVAEVDTENLR
+2373 AIIIDVAEVNTENLR
-2388 LKYAYSNLNSKIQQW
+2388 LKYAYSNLNPDIQQW
-2403 MDERGTNIEAY
+2403 MKERGTNIEAY

>member
-1 MAKKVQKPYDITKS
+1 MANKIQKPYDITKS

-38 LYEKNINNSY
+38 LYEKNMNNSY
-48 LGKSMYNAAEAAP
+48 LGRSMYNAAEAAP
-61 TVVQSPLYNTKTK
+61 TVVQSPLYNTNTK
-74 LGQSYFDQDVYTKGE
+74 LGQSYFDKDVYTKGE
-89 FEDASSVRA
+89 FEDASSIRA

-104 VQAINGT
+104 VQALNGT
-111 TKGAILAG
+111 AKGSILAG
-119 TTALS
+119 TTAVN
-124 GVLGIPYGIYSAVSN
+124 GILGIPYGIFSAVNN

-147 NDVTRTAQ
+147 NDITRTAQ

-176 SWYSPTNLLS
+176 SWYSPTNLFS

-259 GSTFSAI
+259 GSTFSAV

-401 KAEGKK
+401 EAEGKE
-407 AVERLN
+407 AVKRLN

-448 AALMAIREPLKEGNE
+448 AALMAVREPLKEGNE
-463 EMTQAAA
+463 EMAQAAA
-470 AKSLQNYY
+470 AKSSQNYY

-485 YDAAMDNSSRN
+485 YDAAMDNSSRS
-496 QVLDWWQASVQGFKD
+496 QVLDWWKASVQGFKD

-525 AITGLMGS
+525 ALTGLMGS
-533 STFGKKNNSTSETYL
+533 PTFGKKNNSTSETYL

-633 LKEAGKIDLLYRA
+633 LKEAGKIDLLHRA

-667 DIDIDGQNVTSL
+667 DINIDGQNVTSL

-704 DDFILSTV
+704 NDFISSLTENSNTF
-712 EKYGIA
+712 
-718 TFDSELNLV
+718 TFDANGNITYGEEN
-727 FDDDEVNKKIKEA
+727 DRKIKEA
-740 KESITRTKETID
+740 QESINRTKETID

-762 AELAN
+762 VELSN
-767 KKSTTI
+767 KKSTTV

-787 EVLEDLNKRKSKYEK
+787 EVLEDLNKRKSKYKK
-802 IIGEV
+802 IIGEI

-842 RANSMTTSMSRFIRA
+842 RANSMTTSMSRFIRD

-885 EEMQA
+885 EEMQS

-930 LARLLDSDEEV
+930 LARLLDSNKEV
-941 EIGEEKNKKKVKVGD
+941 EIEEEKNKTKVKLGD
-956 YLFNFI
+956 YLFDFI
-962 KANLMANEIITQDVK
+962 KANLMANDGITQDVK
-977 NNFFT
+977 NNFLT

-1023 RDSNKKRSK
+1023 RESNKKRSK

-1061 GLDEFKN
+1061 GLDKFKN
-1068 SLNENELKEFTEAE
+1068 SLNESELKEFTEAE

-1109 SKAIEALDEVDSVDE
+1109 SKAVEALDEVDSVNE

-1133 PNEALEDALETSNLD
+1133 PNEALENALETSNLD

-1164 EFMDNSLSKVV
+1164 EFMDNNLSKVA
-1175 DAMEAKRKAQI
+1175 DAIEAKRKAQI

-1226 DRRKNKRKEDNKRA
+1226 DRQKNKRKEDNKRA
-1240 EQPKEKPGIEE
+1240 EQPKERPNIDE

-1257 KQGTSNDIANR
+1257 KQGTNSDISNR

-1324 TQQDFIKAYTKYI
+1324 SQQDFIKAYTKYI
-1337 KATYQYLKDNGAFE
+1337 KATYQYLKDSGAFE
-1351 YVKYNLKANDKLIFT
+1351 YVKHNLKANDKLIFT

-1380 IIKVIDKDGNSHV
+1380 IIKAVDKEGNYHA

-1398 SELDFMSINSRN
+1398 TELDFMSINSRN
-1410 DTTYGT
+1410 NTTYGT

-1429 YKFKASKAKSS
+1429 YKFKASKAKGS
-1440 QIETLSLQYGKK
+1440 QGK
-1452 SITTALNNH
+1452 
-1461 KNRTAN
+1461 
-1467 HGVAY
+1467 
-1472 GITGDKVKSISDNS
+1472 
-1486 ISFDGLSDDKTTVKL
+1486 
-1501 TKEEQKEAVR
+1501 
-1511 ILNSKLSKEEQKEAI
+1511 
-1526 QELFDNVADRV
+1526 QEN
-1537 LNEIS
+1537 
-1542 NNDFSSIEK
+1542 
-1551 SKYKETQAK
+1551 
-1560 SQETSKAVKEETTI
+1560 
-1574 QDKELVDFATT
+1574 
-1585 RNGGFSTP
+1585 
-1593 LSKGKGTSLSKNITD
+1593 
-1608 IGTEKPGWG
+1608 
-1617 SKNGLFYYK
+1617 
-1626 VNVGGRKD
+1626 
-1634 YIAAYFREEPSQEA
+1634 
-1648 KEKIESILN
+1648 
-1657 DPNLDF
+1657 
-1663 TKAQKEIANLLRQ
+1663 
-1676 SSQTKQSKDDLIH
+1676 
-1689 ITNTFQGLS
+1689 TNTEQ
-1698 HLGNLQEWSKKASD
+1698 QE
-1712 IRTEPDG
+1712 
-1719 FGTKDGLFYYK
+1719 
-1730 KSHQGGRKGD
+1730 
-1740 NITIWFKNEPSQSIK
+1740 
-1755 EKIPKL
+1755 
-1761 LDESKNLNE
+1761 E
-1770 FGDKVVELINA
+1770 FI
-1781 ESKKEETEFVGAES
+1781 GAES
-1795 SVKKLMGG
+1795 SVKRLMGG

-1820 TGTEVIFGIVNGN
+1820 TGTEIIFGIVNGN

-2044 IDNEERKKT
+2044 IDNEERKKA

-2120 SEESTEKK
+2120 SKESTEKK

-2138 DLASQLLGGAR
+2138 DLASQLLGGT
-2149 RGRRRVQEKEEKKED
+2149 RRRRKVQEKEEKKED
-2164 NKKDDDNK
+2164 DKKDDDNK
-2172 PDKPN
+2172 PDKSN
-2177 YSQDQVNTARARQG
+2177 YSQDQVNTTRARQG

-2214 SIAPKQKIISKAISL
+2214 SIAPKQKIISRAISL
-2229 FPNIDKGRIESIVNK
+2229 FPNIDKSRIESIVNK
-2244 IFESVENTYP
+2244 IFESVKNTYP

-2260 KAIQFFKNKMG
+2260 KAIQFFKNKIG
-2271 TLNIKAYNNFIDT
+2271 TLNIEAYNNFIDT

-2291 ETLEREGES
+2291 ETLEREGEN
-2300 EFKSSQPVDS
+2300 EFKSSQPVDF

-2333 TVKSKRLLKV
+2333 TIKSKKLLKV

-2348 NIIDSLGKNMI
+2348 NIIDSLGKNII

-2373 AIITGVAEVDTENLR
+2373 AIITDVAEVNTENLR
-2388 LKYAYSNLNSKIQQW
+2388 LKYAYSNLNPDIQQW
-2403 MDERGTNIEAY
+2403 MKERGTNIEAY

>member
-1 MAKKVQKPYDITKS
+1 MANKIQKPYDITKS

-38 LYEKNINNSY
+38 LYEKNMNNSY
-48 LGKSMYNAAEAAP
+48 LGRSMYNAAEAAP
-61 TVVQSPLYNTKTK
+61 TVVQSPLYNTNTK
-74 LGQSYFDQDVYTKGE
+74 LGQSYFDKDVYTKGE
-89 FEDASSVRA
+89 FEDASSIRA

-104 VQAINGT
+104 VQALNGT
-111 TKGAILAG
+111 AKGTILAG
-119 TTALS
+119 TTAVS
-124 GVLGIPYGIYSAVSN
+124 GILGIPYGIFSAVNN

-147 NDVTRTAQ
+147 NDITRTAQ

-176 SWYSPTNLLS
+176 SWYSPTNLFS

-259 GSTFSAI
+259 GSTFSAV

-401 KAEGKK
+401 EAEGKE
-407 AVERLN
+407 AVKRLN

-448 AALMAIREPLKEGNE
+448 AALMAVREPLKEGNE
-463 EMTQAAA
+463 EMAQAAA
-470 AKSLQNYY
+470 AKSSQNYY

-485 YDAAMDNSSRN
+485 YDAAMDNSSRS
-496 QVLDWWQASVQGFKD
+496 QVLDWWKASVQGFKD

-525 AITGLMGS
+525 ALTGLMGS
-533 STFGKKNNSTSETYL
+533 PTFGKKNNSTSETYL

-633 LKEAGKIDLLYRA
+633 LKEAGKIDLLHRA

-667 DIDIDGQNVTSL
+667 DINIDGQNVTSL

-698 EAQKGL
+698 EAQKSL
-704 DDFILSTV
+704 NDFISSLTENSNTF
-712 EKYGIA
+712 
-718 TFDSELNLV
+718 TFDANGNITYGEEN
-727 FDDDEVNKKIKEA
+727 DRKIKEA
-740 KESITRTKETID
+740 QESINRTKETID

-762 AELAN
+762 VELSN
-767 KKSTTI
+767 KKSTTV

-787 EVLEDLNKRKSKYEK
+787 EVLEDLNKRKSKYKK
-802 IIGEV
+802 IIGEI

-842 RANSMTTSMSRFIRA
+842 RANSMTTSMSRFIRD

-885 EEMQA
+885 EEMQS

-930 LARLLDSDEEV
+930 LARLLDSNKEV
-941 EIGEEKNKKKVKVGD
+941 EIEEEKNKTKVKLGD
-956 YLFNFI
+956 YLFDFI
-962 KANLMANEIITQDVK
+962 KANLMANDGITQDVK
-977 NNFFT
+977 NNFLT

-1023 RDSNKKRSK
+1023 RESNKKRSK

-1061 GLDEFKN
+1061 GLDKFKN
-1068 SLNENELKEFTEAE
+1068 SLNESELKEFTEAE

-1109 SKAIEALDEVDSVDE
+1109 SKAVEALDEVDSVNE

-1133 PNEALEDALETSNLD
+1133 PNEALENALETSNLD

-1164 EFMDNSLSKVV
+1164 EFMDNNLSKVA
-1175 DAMEAKRKAQI
+1175 DAIEAKRKAQI

-1226 DRRKNKRKEDNKRA
+1226 DRQKNKRKEDNKRT
-1240 EQPKEKPGIEE
+1240 EQPKERPNIDE

-1257 KQGTSNDIANR
+1257 KQGTNSDISNR
-1268 NARRKKNGYSSEHA
+1268 NARRKKNGYSSENA
-1282 NRPQLSETFFYGR
+1282 SRPQLSETFFYGR

-1324 TQQDFIKAYTKYI
+1324 SQQDFIKAYTKYI
-1337 KATYQYLKDNGAFE
+1337 KATYQYLKDSGAFE

-1380 IIKVIDKDGNSHV
+1380 IIKAVDKDGNYHA

-1398 SELDFMSINSRN
+1398 TELDFMSINSRN
-1410 DTTYGT
+1410 NTTYGT

-1429 YKFKASKAKSS
+1429 YKFKASKAKGS
-1440 QIETLSLQYGKK
+1440 QGK
-1452 SITTALNNH
+1452 
-1461 KNRTAN
+1461 
-1467 HGVAY
+1467 
-1472 GITGDKVKSISDNS
+1472 
-1486 ISFDGLSDDKTTVKL
+1486 
-1501 TKEEQKEAVR
+1501 
-1511 ILNSKLSKEEQKEAI
+1511 
-1526 QELFDNVADRV
+1526 QEN
-1537 LNEIS
+1537 
-1542 NNDFSSIEK
+1542 
-1551 SKYKETQAK
+1551 
-1560 SQETSKAVKEETTI
+1560 
-1574 QDKELVDFATT
+1574 
-1585 RNGGFSTP
+1585 
-1593 LSKGKGTSLSKNITD
+1593 
-1608 IGTEKPGWG
+1608 
-1617 SKNGLFYYK
+1617 
-1626 VNVGGRKD
+1626 
-1634 YIAAYFREEPSQEA
+1634 
-1648 KEKIESILN
+1648 
-1657 DPNLDF
+1657 
-1663 TKAQKEIANLLRQ
+1663 
-1676 SSQTKQSKDDLIH
+1676 
-1689 ITNTFQGLS
+1689 TNTEQ
-1698 HLGNLQEWSKKASD
+1698 QE
-1712 IRTEPDG
+1712 
-1719 FGTKDGLFYYK
+1719 
-1730 KSHQGGRKGD
+1730 
-1740 NITIWFKNEPSQSIK
+1740 
-1755 EKIPKL
+1755 
-1761 LDESKNLNE
+1761 E
-1770 FGDKVVELINA
+1770 FI
-1781 ESKKEETEFVGAES
+1781 GAES
-1795 SVKKLMGG
+1795 SVKRLMGG

-1820 TGTEVIFGIVNGN
+1820 TGTEIIFGIVNDN

-1879 VIEDLLEKPND
+1879 VVEDLLEKPND

-2044 IDNEERKKT
+2044 IDNEERKKA

-2120 SEESTEKK
+2120 SKESTEKK

-2138 DLASQLLGGAR
+2138 DLASQLLGGT
-2149 RGRRRVQEKEEKKED
+2149 RRRRKVQEKEEKKED
-2164 NKKDDDNK
+2164 DKKDDDNK
-2172 PDKPN
+2172 PDKSN
-2177 YSQDQVNTARARQG
+2177 YSQDQVNTTRARQG

-2244 IFESVENTYP
+2244 IFESVKNTYP

-2260 KAIQFFKNKMG
+2260 KAIQFFKNKIG
-2271 TLNIKAYNNFIDT
+2271 TLNIEAYNNFIDT

-2291 ETLEREGES
+2291 ETLEREGEN
-2300 EFKSSQPVDS
+2300 EFKSSQPVDF

-2333 TVKSKRLLKV
+2333 TIKSKKLLKV

-2348 NIIDSLGKNMI
+2348 NIIDSLGKNII

-2373 AIITGVAEVDTENLR
+2373 AIITDVAEVNTENLR
-2388 LKYAYSNLNSKIQQW
+2388 LKYAYSNLNPDIQQW
-2403 MDERGTNIEAY
+2403 MKERGTNIEAY

>member
-1 MAKKVQKPYDITKS
+1 MANKIQKPYDITKS

-38 LYEKNINNSY
+38 LYEKNMNNSY
-48 LGKSMYNAAEAAP
+48 LGRSMYNAAEAAP

-89 FEDASSVRA
+89 FEDASSIRA

-104 VQAINGT
+104 VQALNGT
-111 TKGAILAG
+111 AKGAILAG
-119 TTALS
+119 TTAVS
-124 GVLGIPYGIYSAVSN
+124 GILGIPYGIFSAVNN

-147 NDVTRTAQ
+147 NDITRTAQ

-176 SWYSPTNLLS
+176 SWYSPTNLFS

-207 GGIYTKGINAI
+207 GGIYTKAINAV

-259 GSTFSAI
+259 GSTFSAV

-401 KAEGKK
+401 EAEGKE
-407 AVERLN
+407 AVKRLN
-413 RVVEKAKKTG
+413 KVVEKAKKTG

-448 AALMAIREPLKEGNE
+448 AALMAVREPLKEGNE
-463 EMTQAAA
+463 EMAQAAA
-470 AKSLQNYY
+470 AKSSQNYY

-485 YDAAMDNSSRN
+485 YDAAMDNSSRS
-496 QVLDWWQASVQGFKD
+496 QVLDWWKASVQGFKD

-525 AITGLMGS
+525 ALTGLMGS
-533 STFGKKNNSTSETYL
+533 PTFGKKNNSTSETYL

-633 LKEAGKIDLLYRA
+633 LKEAGKIDLLHRA

-667 DIDIDGQNVTSL
+667 DINIDGQNVTSL

-704 DDFILSTV
+704 NDFISSLTENSNTF
-712 EKYGIA
+712 
-718 TFDSELNLV
+718 TFDAHGNITYGEEN
-727 FDDDEVNKKIKEA
+727 DRKIKEA
-740 KESITRTKETID
+740 QESINRTKETID

-762 AELAN
+762 VELSN
-767 KKSTTI
+767 KKSTTV

-787 EVLEDLNKRKSKYEK
+787 EVLEDLNKRKSKYKK
-802 IIGEV
+802 IIGEI

-842 RANSMTTSMSRFIRA
+842 RANSMTTSMSRFIRD

-885 EEMQA
+885 EEMQS

-930 LARLLDSDEEV
+930 LARLLDSNEEV
-941 EIGEEKNKKKVKVGD
+941 EIEEEKNKTKVKLGD
-956 YLFNFI
+956 YLFDFI
-962 KANLMANEIITQDVK
+962 KANLIANDGITQDVK
-977 NNFFT
+977 NNFLT

-1023 RDSNKKRSK
+1023 RESNKKRSK

-1061 GLDEFKN
+1061 GLEEFKN
-1068 SLNENELKEFTEAE
+1068 SLNESELKEFTEAE

-1109 SKAIEALDEVDSVDE
+1109 SKAVEALDEVDSVNE
-1124 FLDKFKSLD
+1124 FLNKFKSLD

-1164 EFMDNSLSKVV
+1164 EFMDNNLSKVA
-1175 DAMEAKRKAQI
+1175 DAIEAKRKAQI

-1240 EQPKEKPGIEE
+1240 EQPKERPNIDE
-1251 TKEAVK
+1251 TKKAVK
-1257 KQGTSNDIANR
+1257 KQGTNSDISNR
-1268 NARRKKNGYSSEHA
+1268 KARRRENGYSSENA
-1282 NRPQLSETFFYGR
+1282 SRPQLSETFFYGR

-1380 IIKVIDKDGNSHV
+1380 IIKAVDKEGNYHV

-1398 SELDFMSINSRN
+1398 TELDFMSINSRN
-1410 DTTYGT
+1410 NTTYGT

-1429 YKFKASKAKSS
+1429 YKFKASKAKDS
-1440 QIETLSLQYGKK
+1440 Q
-1452 SITTALNNH
+1452 
-1461 KNRTAN
+1461 
-1467 HGVAY
+1467 
-1472 GITGDKVKSISDNS
+1472 VK
-1486 ISFDGLSDDKTTVKL
+1486 
-1501 TKEEQKEAVR
+1501 
-1511 ILNSKLSKEEQKEAI
+1511 
-1526 QELFDNVADRV
+1526 QEN
-1537 LNEIS
+1537 
-1542 NNDFSSIEK
+1542 
-1551 SKYKETQAK
+1551 
-1560 SQETSKAVKEETTI
+1560 
-1574 QDKELVDFATT
+1574 
-1585 RNGGFSTP
+1585 
-1593 LSKGKGTSLSKNITD
+1593 
-1608 IGTEKPGWG
+1608 
-1617 SKNGLFYYK
+1617 
-1626 VNVGGRKD
+1626 
-1634 YIAAYFREEPSQEA
+1634 
-1648 KEKIESILN
+1648 
-1657 DPNLDF
+1657 
-1663 TKAQKEIANLLRQ
+1663 
-1676 SSQTKQSKDDLIH
+1676 
-1689 ITNTFQGLS
+1689 TNTEQ
-1698 HLGNLQEWSKKASD
+1698 QE
-1712 IRTEPDG
+1712 
-1719 FGTKDGLFYYK
+1719 
-1730 KSHQGGRKGD
+1730 
-1740 NITIWFKNEPSQSIK
+1740 
-1755 EKIPKL
+1755 
-1761 LDESKNLNE
+1761 E
-1770 FGDKVVELINA
+1770 FI
-1781 ESKKEETEFVGAES
+1781 GAES
-1795 SVKKLMGG
+1795 SVKRLMGG

-1820 TGTEVIFGIVNGN
+1820 TGTEIIFGIVNDN

-2004 QRLRDKEYISNMS
+2004 QRLRNKEYISNMS

-2044 IDNEERKKT
+2044 IDNEERKKA

-2120 SEESTEKK
+2120 SKESTEKK
-2128 ETKEKPKESI
+2128 ETKERPKESI
-2138 DLASQLLGGAR
+2138 DLASQLLGGT
-2149 RGRRRVQEKEEKKED
+2149 RRRRKVQEKEEKKD
-2164 NKKDDDNK
+2164 DDKKDDDNK
-2172 PDKPN
+2172 SDKSN
-2177 YSQDQVNTARARQG
+2177 YSQDQVNTTRARQG
-2191 NNRRRPNRTTTPSEP
+2191 NNRRRPNRTTAPSEP

-2244 IFESVENTYP
+2244 IFESVKNTYP

-2260 KAIQFFKNKMG
+2260 KAIQFFKNKIG
-2271 TLNIKAYNNFIDT
+2271 TLNIEAYNNFIDT

-2300 EFKSSQPVDS
+2300 EFKSSQPVDF

-2333 TVKSKRLLKV
+2333 TVKSKKLLKV

-2348 NIIDSLGKNMI
+2348 NIIDSLGKNII

-2373 AIITGVAEVDTENLR
+2373 AIITDVAEVNTENLR
-2388 LKYAYSNLNSKIQQW
+2388 LKYAYSNLNPDIQQW
-2403 MDERGTNIEAY
+2403 MKERGTNIEAY

>member
-1 MAKKVQKPYDITKS
+1 MANKIQKPYDITKS

-38 LYEKNINNSY
+38 LYEKNMNNSY
-48 LGKSMYNAAEAAP
+48 LGRSMYNAAEAAP
-61 TVVQSPLYNTKTK
+61 TVVQSPLYNTNTK
-74 LGQSYFDQDVYTKGE
+74 LGQSYFDKDVYTKGE
-89 FEDASSVRA
+89 FEDASSIRA

-104 VQAINGT
+104 VQALNGT
-111 TKGAILAG
+111 AKGTILAG
-119 TTALS
+119 TTAVS
-124 GVLGIPYGIYSAVSN
+124 GVLGIPYGIFSAVNN

-147 NDVTRTAQ
+147 NDITRTAQ

-176 SWYSPTNLLS
+176 SWYSPTNLFS

-259 GSTFSAI
+259 GSTFSAV

-401 KAEGKK
+401 EAEGKE
-407 AVERLN
+407 AVKRLN

-448 AALMAIREPLKEGNE
+448 AALMAVREPLKEGNE
-463 EMTQAAA
+463 EMAQAAA
-470 AKSLQNYY
+470 AKSSQNYY

-485 YDAAMDNSSRN
+485 YDAAMDNSSRS
-496 QVLDWWQASVQGFKD
+496 QVLDWWKASVQGFKD

-525 AITGLMGS
+525 ALTGLMGS
-533 STFGKKNNSTSETYL
+533 PTFGKKNNSTSETYL

-633 LKEAGKIDLLYRA
+633 LKEAGKIDLLHRA

-667 DIDIDGQNVTSL
+667 DINIDGQNVTSL

-698 EAQKGL
+698 EAQKSL
-704 DDFILSTV
+704 NDFISSLTENSNTF
-712 EKYGIA
+712 
-718 TFDSELNLV
+718 TFDANGNITYGEEN
-727 FDDDEVNKKIKEA
+727 DRKIKEA
-740 KESITRTKETID
+740 QESITRTKETID

-762 AELAN
+762 VELSN
-767 KKSTTI
+767 KKSTTV

-787 EVLEDLNKRKSKYEK
+787 EVLEDLNKRKSKYKK
-802 IIGEV
+802 IIGEI

-842 RANSMTTSMSRFIRA
+842 RANSMTTSMSRFIRD

-885 EEMQA
+885 EEMQS

-941 EIGEEKNKKKVKVGD
+941 EIEKEKNKTKVKLGD
-956 YLFNFI
+956 YLFDFI
-962 KANLMANEIITQDVK
+962 KANLMANDGITQDVK
-977 NNFFT
+977 NNFLT

-1023 RDSNKKRSK
+1023 RESNKKRSK

-1061 GLDEFKN
+1061 GLDKFKN
-1068 SLNENELKEFTEAE
+1068 SLNESELKEFTEAE

-1109 SKAIEALDEVDSVDE
+1109 SKAVEALDEVDSVDE
-1124 FLDKFKSLD
+1124 FLNKFKSLD

-1164 EFMDNSLSKVV
+1164 EFMDNNLSKVA
-1175 DAMEAKRKAQI
+1175 DAIEAKRKAQI

-1218 EKKGTTLA
+1218 EKKSTTLA
-1226 DRRKNKRKEDNKRA
+1226 DRQKNKRKEDNKRA
-1240 EQPKEKPGIEE
+1240 EQPKERPNIDE
-1251 TKEAVK
+1251 TKKAVK
-1257 KQGTSNDIANR
+1257 KQGTNSDISNR
-1268 NARRKKNGYSSEHA
+1268 KARRRENGYSSENA
-1282 NRPQLSETFFYGR
+1282 SRPQLSETFFYGR

-1351 YVKYNLKANDKLIFT
+1351 YVKHNLKANDKLIFT

-1380 IIKVIDKDGNSHV
+1380 IIKAVDKDGNYHA

-1398 SELDFMSINSRN
+1398 TELDFMSINSRN
-1410 DTTYGT
+1410 NTTYGT

-1429 YKFKASKAKSS
+1429 YKFKASKAKGS
-1440 QIETLSLQYGKK
+1440 QGK
-1452 SITTALNNH
+1452 
-1461 KNRTAN
+1461 
-1467 HGVAY
+1467 
-1472 GITGDKVKSISDNS
+1472 
-1486 ISFDGLSDDKTTVKL
+1486 
-1501 TKEEQKEAVR
+1501 
-1511 ILNSKLSKEEQKEAI
+1511 
-1526 QELFDNVADRV
+1526 QEN
-1537 LNEIS
+1537 
-1542 NNDFSSIEK
+1542 
-1551 SKYKETQAK
+1551 
-1560 SQETSKAVKEETTI
+1560 
-1574 QDKELVDFATT
+1574 
-1585 RNGGFSTP
+1585 
-1593 LSKGKGTSLSKNITD
+1593 
-1608 IGTEKPGWG
+1608 
-1617 SKNGLFYYK
+1617 
-1626 VNVGGRKD
+1626 
-1634 YIAAYFREEPSQEA
+1634 
-1648 KEKIESILN
+1648 
-1657 DPNLDF
+1657 
-1663 TKAQKEIANLLRQ
+1663 
-1676 SSQTKQSKDDLIH
+1676 
-1689 ITNTFQGLS
+1689 TNTEQ
-1698 HLGNLQEWSKKASD
+1698 QE
-1712 IRTEPDG
+1712 
-1719 FGTKDGLFYYK
+1719 
-1730 KSHQGGRKGD
+1730 
-1740 NITIWFKNEPSQSIK
+1740 
-1755 EKIPKL
+1755 
-1761 LDESKNLNE
+1761 E
-1770 FGDKVVELINA
+1770 FI
-1781 ESKKEETEFVGAES
+1781 GAES
-1795 SVKKLMGG
+1795 SVKRLMGG

-1820 TGTEVIFGIVNGN
+1820 TGTEIIFGIVNDN

-1914 KVAKWLGIST
+1914 KIAKWLGIST

-1952 RVAYNDSKGKRQYM
+1952 RVAYDDSKGKRQYM

-2044 IDNEERKKT
+2044 IDNEERKKA

-2120 SEESTEKK
+2120 SKENTEKK

-2138 DLASQLLGGAR
+2138 DLASQLLGGT
-2149 RGRRRVQEKEEKKED
+2149 RRRRKVQEKEEKKED
-2164 NKKDDDNK
+2164 DKKDDDNK
-2172 PDKPN
+2172 PDKSN
-2177 YSQDQVNTARARQG
+2177 YSQDQVNTTRARQG

-2244 IFESVENTYP
+2244 IFESVKNTYP

-2260 KAIQFFKNKMG
+2260 KAIQFFKNKIG
-2271 TLNIKAYNNFIDT
+2271 TLNIEAYNNFIDT

-2291 ETLEREGES
+2291 ETLEREGEN
-2300 EFKSSQPVDS
+2300 EFKSSQPVDF

-2333 TVKSKRLLKV
+2333 TVKSKKLLKI

-2348 NIIDSLGKNMI
+2348 NVIDSLGKNMI

-2373 AIITGVAEVDTENLR
+2373 AIITDVAEVNTENLR
-2388 LKYAYSNLNSKIQQW
+2388 LKYAYSNLNPNIQQW
-2403 MDERGTNIEAY
+2403 MKERGTNIEAY

>member
-1 MAKKVQKPYDITKS
+1 MANKIQKPYDITKS

-38 LYEKNINNSY
+38 LYEKNMNNSY
-48 LGKSMYNAAEAAP
+48 LGRSMYNAAEAAP

-89 FEDASSVRA
+89 FEDASSIRA

-104 VQAINGT
+104 VQALNGT
-111 TKGAILAG
+111 AKGAILAG
-119 TTALS
+119 TTAVS
-124 GVLGIPYGIYSAVSN
+124 GILGIPYGIFSAVNN

-147 NDVTRTAQ
+147 NDITRTAQ

-176 SWYSPTNLLS
+176 SWYSPTNLFS

-248 NAKTRFMKSAV
+248 NTKTRFIKSAV
-259 GSTFSAI
+259 GSTFSAV

-401 KAEGKK
+401 EAEGKE
-407 AVERLN
+407 AVKRLN
-413 RVVEKAKKTG
+413 KVVEKAKKTG

-448 AALMAIREPLKEGNE
+448 AALMAVREPLKEGNE
-463 EMTQAAA
+463 EMAQAAA
-470 AKSLQNYY
+470 AKSSQNYY

-485 YDAAMDNSSRN
+485 YDAAMDNSSRS
-496 QVLDWWQASVQGFKD
+496 QVLDWWKASVQGFKD

-525 AITGLMGS
+525 ALTGLMGS
-533 STFGKKNNSTSETYL
+533 PTFGKKNNSTSETYL

-633 LKEAGKIDLLYRA
+633 LKEAGKIDLLHRA

-667 DIDIDGQNVTSL
+667 DINIDGQNVTSL

-704 DDFILSTV
+704 NDFISSLTENSNTF
-712 EKYGIA
+712 
-718 TFDSELNLV
+718 TFDAHGNITYGEEN
-727 FDDDEVNKKIKEA
+727 DRKIKEA
-740 KESITRTKETID
+740 QESINRTKETID

-762 AELAN
+762 VELSN
-767 KKSTTI
+767 KKSTTV

-787 EVLEDLNKRKSKYEK
+787 EVLEDLNKRKSKYKK
-802 IIGEV
+802 IIGEI

-842 RANSMTTSMSRFIRA
+842 RANSMTTSMSRFIRD

-885 EEMQA
+885 EEMQS

-941 EIGEEKNKKKVKVGD
+941 EIEKEKNKTKVKLGD
-956 YLFNFI
+956 YLFDFI
-962 KANLMANEIITQDVK
+962 KANLMANDGITQDVK
-977 NNFFT
+977 NNFLT

-1023 RDSNKKRSK
+1023 RESNKKRSK

-1061 GLDEFKN
+1061 GLEEFKN
-1068 SLNENELKEFTEAE
+1068 SLNESELKEFTEAE

-1109 SKAIEALDEVDSVDE
+1109 SKAVEALDEVDSVNE
-1124 FLDKFKSLD
+1124 FLDKFKSRD

-1164 EFMDNSLSKVV
+1164 EFMDNNLSKVA
-1175 DAMEAKRKAQI
+1175 DAIEAKRKAQI

-1240 EQPKEKPGIEE
+1240 EQPKERPNIDE
-1251 TKEAVK
+1251 TKKAVK
-1257 KQGTSNDIANR
+1257 KQGTNSDISNR
-1268 NARRKKNGYSSEHA
+1268 KARRRENGYSSENA
-1282 NRPQLSETFFYGR
+1282 SRPQLSETFFYGR

-1380 IIKVIDKDGNSHV
+1380 IIKAVDKDGNYHV

-1398 SELDFMSINSRN
+1398 TELDFMSINSRN

-1429 YKFKASKAKSS
+1429 YKFKASKAKDS
-1440 QIETLSLQYGKK
+1440 Q
-1452 SITTALNNH
+1452 
-1461 KNRTAN
+1461 
-1467 HGVAY
+1467 
-1472 GITGDKVKSISDNS
+1472 VK
-1486 ISFDGLSDDKTTVKL
+1486 
-1501 TKEEQKEAVR
+1501 
-1511 ILNSKLSKEEQKEAI
+1511 
-1526 QELFDNVADRV
+1526 QEN
-1537 LNEIS
+1537 
-1542 NNDFSSIEK
+1542 
-1551 SKYKETQAK
+1551 
-1560 SQETSKAVKEETTI
+1560 
-1574 QDKELVDFATT
+1574 
-1585 RNGGFSTP
+1585 
-1593 LSKGKGTSLSKNITD
+1593 
-1608 IGTEKPGWG
+1608 
-1617 SKNGLFYYK
+1617 
-1626 VNVGGRKD
+1626 
-1634 YIAAYFREEPSQEA
+1634 
-1648 KEKIESILN
+1648 
-1657 DPNLDF
+1657 
-1663 TKAQKEIANLLRQ
+1663 
-1676 SSQTKQSKDDLIH
+1676 
-1689 ITNTFQGLS
+1689 TNTEQ
-1698 HLGNLQEWSKKASD
+1698 QE
-1712 IRTEPDG
+1712 
-1719 FGTKDGLFYYK
+1719 
-1730 KSHQGGRKGD
+1730 
-1740 NITIWFKNEPSQSIK
+1740 
-1755 EKIPKL
+1755 
-1761 LDESKNLNE
+1761 E
-1770 FGDKVVELINA
+1770 FI
-1781 ESKKEETEFVGAES
+1781 GAES
-1795 SVKKLMGG
+1795 SVKRLMGG

-1820 TGTEVIFGIVNGN
+1820 TGTEIIFGIVNGN

-1859 VYVLIPSNNGSLL
+1859 VYVLIPSNNGNLL

-2004 QRLRDKEYISNMS
+2004 QRLRNKEYISNMS

-2044 IDNEERKKT
+2044 IDNEERKKA

-2120 SEESTEKK
+2120 SKESTEKK

-2138 DLASQLLGGAR
+2138 DLASQLLGGT
-2149 RGRRRVQEKEEKKED
+2149 RRRRKVQEKEEKKED
-2164 NKKDDDNK
+2164 DKKDDDDK
-2172 PDKPN
+2172 PDKSN
-2177 YSQDQVNTARARQG
+2177 YSQDQVNTTRARQG
-2191 NNRRRPNRTTTPSEP
+2191 NNRRRPNRTTAPSEP

-2244 IFESVENTYP
+2244 IFESVKNTYP

-2260 KAIQFFKNKMG
+2260 KAIQFFKNKIG
-2271 TLNIKAYNNFIDT
+2271 TLNIEAYNNFIDT

-2300 EFKSSQPVDS
+2300 EFKSSQPVDF

-2333 TVKSKRLLKV
+2333 TVKSKKLLKI

-2348 NIIDSLGKNMI
+2348 NVIDSLGKNII

-2373 AIITGVAEVDTENLR
+2373 AIITDVAEVNTENLR
-2388 LKYAYSNLNSKIQQW
+2388 LKYAYSNLNPDIQQW
-2403 MDERGTNIEAY
+2403 MKERGTNIEAY

>member
-111 TKGAILAG
+111 AKGAILAG

-147 NDVTRTAQ
+147 NDITRTAQ

-176 SWYSPTNLLS
+176 SWYSPTNLFS

-259 GSTFSAI
+259 GSTFSAV

-401 KAEGKK
+401 EAEGKE

-448 AALMAIREPLKEGNE
+448 AALMAVREPLKEGNE
-463 EMTQAAA
+463 EMAQAAA
-470 AKSLQNYY
+470 AKSSQNYY

-496 QVLDWWQASVQGFKD
+496 QVLNWWQASVQGFKD

-525 AITGLMGS
+525 ALTGLMGS
-533 STFGKKNNSTSETYL
+533 PTFGKKNNSTSETYL

-567 IKGREQEAE
+567 IKGREQEAK

-633 LKEAGKIDLLYRA
+633 LKEAGKIDLLHKA
-646 IENMDGFTEEDAKA
+646 IENMNGFTEEDAKA

-679 NKRKEDLISESEK
+679 NKRKEDLVSESEK

-704 DDFILSTV
+704 DSFISSLTENSNTF
-712 EKYGIA
+712 
-718 TFDSELNLV
+718 TFDAKGNITYGEEN
-727 FDDDEVNKKIKEA
+727 DRKIKEA
-740 KESITRTKETID
+740 QESITRTKETID

-767 KKSTTI
+767 KKSTTV

-842 RANSMTTSMSRFIRA
+842 RANSMTTSMSRFIRD

-890 YGGALVNRHI
+890 YGVALVNRHI

-941 EIGEEKNKKKVKVGD
+941 EIGKEKNKTKVKLGD
-956 YLFNFI
+956 YLFDFI
-962 KANLMANEIITQDVK
+962 KANLMANEGITQDVK

-995 SYNRLLTEYTKNPSK
+995 SYNKLLTEYTKNPSK

-1023 RDSNKKRSK
+1023 RESNKKRSK

-1164 EFMDNSLSKVV
+1164 EFMDNNLSKVA

-1199 LDKKEKITPP
+1199 LDKKERITPP
-1209 KEKKLREPK
+1209 KKKKLREPK

-1226 DRRKNKRKEDNKRA
+1226 DRQKNKRKEDNKRA
-1240 EQPKEKPGIEE
+1240 EQPKERPNIDE

-1257 KQGTSNDIANR
+1257 KQGTNSDISNR

-1324 TQQDFIKAYTKYI
+1324 SQQDFIKAYTKYI

-1351 YVKYNLKANDKLIFT
+1351 YVKHNLKANDKLIFT

-1380 IIKVIDKDGNSHV
+1380 IIKAVDKEGNYHV

-1398 SELDFMSINSRN
+1398 TELDFMSINSRN

-1429 YKFKASKAKSS
+1429 YKFQASKAKGSQVKASS
-1440 QIETLSLQYGKK
+1440 NMSFKTDYQYDKK
-1452 SITTALNNH
+1452 MS
-1461 KNRTAN
+1461 
-1467 HGVAY
+1467 AY
-1472 GITGDKVKSISDNS
+1472 GIEGNLSEVVNSTAIYKDNDGNPNILLVAKGDHTFIGIFRESGSNRWSIKMENPTKDKDFKNMIASVMSQLPVGSELFERTSISV
-1486 ISFDGLSDDKTTVKL
+1486 DGLRVFA
-1501 TKEEQKEAVR
+1501 QQ
-1511 ILNSKLSKEEQKEAI
+1511 LNHG
-1526 QELFDNVADRV
+1526 F
-1537 LNEIS
+1537 EIG
-1542 NNDFSSIEK
+1542 NDT
-1551 SKYKETQAK
+1551 Y
-1560 SQETSKAVKEETTI
+1560 ETS
-1574 QDKELVDFATT
+1574 L
-1585 RNGGFSTP
+1585 NGADLGNVFNM
-1593 LSKGKGTSLSKNITD
+1593 SKQEQEDMSQVLADGKNIDD
-1608 IGTEKPGWG
+1608 IRNVLKPYLEKFGVKDVNKVVFFG
-1617 SKNGLFYYK
+1617 KNSSGETVVRLKLPVLEK
-1626 VNVGGRKD
+1626 VR
-1634 YIAAYFREEPSQEA
+1634 QE
-1648 KEKIESILN
+1648 N
-1657 DPNLDF
+1657 
-1663 TKAQKEIANLLRQ
+1663 
-1676 SSQTKQSKDDLIH
+1676 
-1689 ITNTFQGLS
+1689 TNTEQ
-1698 HLGNLQEWSKKASD
+1698 QE
-1712 IRTEPDG
+1712 
-1719 FGTKDGLFYYK
+1719 
-1730 KSHQGGRKGD
+1730 
-1740 NITIWFKNEPSQSIK
+1740 
-1755 EKIPKL
+1755 
-1761 LDESKNLNE
+1761 E
-1770 FGDKVVELINA
+1770 FI
-1781 ESKKEETEFVGAES
+1781 GAES

-1820 TGTEVIFGIVNGN
+1820 TGTEIIFGIVNGN

-1902 LTNITQIGENKN
+1902 LTNITQIGENKS

-1929 SVGHLNADN
+1929 SVGHLNADS

-2004 QRLRDKEYISNMS
+2004 QKLRDKEYISNMS

-2115 EDTTE
+2115 ENTTE

-2149 RGRRRVQEKEEKKED
+2149 RGRRAQEKEEKKE
-2164 NKKDDDNK
+2164 DDDNK

-2177 YSQDQVNTARARQG
+2177 YSQDQVNTTRARQG
-2191 NNRRRPNRTTTPSEP
+2191 NNRRRPNKTTAPSEP

-2260 KAIQFFKNKMG
+2260 KAIQFFKNKIG
-2271 TLNIKAYNNFIDT
+2271 TLNIEAYNNFIDT

-2291 ETLEREGES
+2291 ETLEREGEN
-2300 EFKSSQPVDS
+2300 EFKSSQPVDF

-2343 FETIK
+2343 FEIIK
-2348 NIIDSLGKNMI
+2348 NVIDSLSKNMI

-2373 AIITGVAEVDTENLR
+2373 TLVTDVAEVNTENLR
-2388 LKYAYSNLNSKIQQW
+2388 LKYAYSNLNPNIQQW
-2403 MDERGTNIEAY
+2403 MNERDTNIEAY

>member
-1 MAKKVQKPYDITKS
+1 MANKIQKPYDITKS

-38 LYEKNINNSY
+38 LYEKNMNNSY
-48 LGKSMYNAAEAAP
+48 LGRSMYNAAEAAP
-61 TVVQSPLYNTKTK
+61 TVVQSPLYNTNTK
-74 LGQSYFDQDVYTKGE
+74 LGQSYFDKDVYTKGE
-89 FEDASSVRA
+89 FEDASSIRA

-104 VQAINGT
+104 VQALNGT
-111 TKGAILAG
+111 TKGTILAG
-119 TTALS
+119 TTAVS
-124 GVLGIPYGIYSAVSN
+124 GILGIPYGIFSAVNN

-147 NDVTRTAQ
+147 NDITRTAQ

-176 SWYSPTNLLS
+176 SWYSPTNLFS

-218 AKGIGAL
+218 AKSIGAL

-259 GSTFSAI
+259 GSTFSAV

-320 TPRSVMLQNELTRLQ
+320 TPRSVILQNELARLQ

-401 KAEGKK
+401 EAEGKE
-407 AVERLN
+407 AVKRLN
-413 RVVEKAKKTG
+413 KVVEKAKKTG

-448 AALMAIREPLKEGNE
+448 AALMAVREPLKEGNE
-463 EMTQAAA
+463 EMAQAAA
-470 AKSLQNYY
+470 AKSSQNYY

-485 YDAAMDNSSRN
+485 YDAAMDNSSRS
-496 QVLDWWQASVQGFKD
+496 QVLDWWKASVQGFKD

-525 AITGLMGS
+525 ALTGLMGS
-533 STFGKKNNSTSETYL
+533 PTFGKKNNSTSETYL

-633 LKEAGKIDLLYRA
+633 LKEAGKIDLLHRA

-667 DIDIDGQNVTSL
+667 DINIDGQNVTSL

-698 EAQKGL
+698 EAQKSL
-704 DDFILSTV
+704 NDFISSLTENSNTF
-712 EKYGIA
+712 
-718 TFDSELNLV
+718 TFDAHGNITYGEEN
-727 FDDDEVNKKIKEA
+727 DRKIKEA
-740 KESITRTKETID
+740 QESINRTKETID

-762 AELAN
+762 VELSN
-767 KKSTTI
+767 KKSTTV

-787 EVLEDLNKRKSKYEK
+787 EVLEDLNKRKSKYKK
-802 IIGEV
+802 IIGEI

-842 RANSMTTSMSRFIRA
+842 RANSMTTSMSRFIRD

-885 EEMQA
+885 EEMQS

-941 EIGEEKNKKKVKVGD
+941 EIEKEKNKTKVKLGD
-956 YLFNFI
+956 YLFDFI
-962 KANLMANEIITQDVK
+962 KANLMANDGITQDVK
-977 NNFFT
+977 NNFLT

-1023 RDSNKKRSK
+1023 RESNKKRSK

-1061 GLDEFKN
+1061 GLDKFKN
-1068 SLNENELKEFTEAE
+1068 SLNESELKEFTEAE

-1109 SKAIEALDEVDSVDE
+1109 SKAVDALDGVDSVNE
-1124 FLDKFKSLD
+1124 FLNKFKSLD

-1164 EFMDNSLSKVV
+1164 EFMDNNLSKVA
-1175 DAMEAKRKAQI
+1175 DAIEAKRKAQI

-1199 LDKKEKITPP
+1199 LDKKEKIAPP

-1226 DRRKNKRKEDNKRA
+1226 DRQKNKRKEDNKRA
-1240 EQPKEKPGIEE
+1240 EQPKERPNIDE
-1251 TKEAVK
+1251 TKKAVK
-1257 KQGTSNDIANR
+1257 KQGTNSDISNR

-1324 TQQDFIKAYTKYI
+1324 SQQDFIKAYTKYI

-1351 YVKYNLKANDKLIFT
+1351 YVKHNLKANDKLIFT

-1380 IIKVIDKDGNSHV
+1380 IIKAVDKEGNYHV

-1398 SELDFMSINSRN
+1398 TELDFMSINSRN
-1410 DTTYGT
+1410 NTTYGT
-1416 TEAAQKKLYDEIV
+1416 TEAAQKKLYDEII
-1429 YKFKASKAKSS
+1429 YKFKASKAKGS
-1440 QIETLSLQYGKK
+1440 QGK
-1452 SITTALNNH
+1452 
-1461 KNRTAN
+1461 
-1467 HGVAY
+1467 
-1472 GITGDKVKSISDNS
+1472 
-1486 ISFDGLSDDKTTVKL
+1486 
-1501 TKEEQKEAVR
+1501 
-1511 ILNSKLSKEEQKEAI
+1511 
-1526 QELFDNVADRV
+1526 QENT
-1537 LNEIS
+1537 N
-1542 NNDFSSIEK
+1542 
-1551 SKYKETQAK
+1551 
-1560 SQETSKAVKEETTI
+1560 
-1574 QDKELVDFATT
+1574 
-1585 RNGGFSTP
+1585 
-1593 LSKGKGTSLSKNITD
+1593 
-1608 IGTEKPGWG
+1608 
-1617 SKNGLFYYK
+1617 
-1626 VNVGGRKD
+1626 
-1634 YIAAYFREEPSQEA
+1634 
-1648 KEKIESILN
+1648 
-1657 DPNLDF
+1657 
-1663 TKAQKEIANLLRQ
+1663 
-1676 SSQTKQSKDDLIH
+1676 TKQ
-1689 ITNTFQGLS
+1689 
-1698 HLGNLQEWSKKASD
+1698 QE
-1712 IRTEPDG
+1712 
-1719 FGTKDGLFYYK
+1719 
-1730 KSHQGGRKGD
+1730 
-1740 NITIWFKNEPSQSIK
+1740 
-1755 EKIPKL
+1755 
-1761 LDESKNLNE
+1761 E
-1770 FGDKVVELINA
+1770 FI
-1781 ESKKEETEFVGAES
+1781 GAES
-1795 SVKKLMGG
+1795 SVKRLMGG

-1820 TGTEVIFGIVNGN
+1820 TGTEIIFGIVNDN

-1914 KVAKWLGIST
+1914 KIAKWLGIST

-1929 SVGHLNADN
+1929 SIGHLNADN

-1952 RVAYNDSKGKRQYM
+1952 RVAYDDSKGKRQYM

-2044 IDNEERKKT
+2044 IDNEERKKA

-2120 SEESTEKK
+2120 SKESTEKK
-2128 ETKEKPKESI
+2128 ETKEKSKESI
-2138 DLASQLLGGAR
+2138 DLASQLLGGT
-2149 RGRRRVQEKEEKKED
+2149 RRRRKVQEKEEKKED
-2164 NKKDDDNK
+2164 DKKDDDNK
-2172 PDKPN
+2172 PDKSN
-2177 YSQDQVNTARARQG
+2177 YSQDQVNTTRARQG
-2191 NNRRRPNRTTTPSEP
+2191 NNRRRPNRTTAPSEP

-2244 IFESVENTYP
+2244 IFESVKNTYP

-2260 KAIQFFKNKMG
+2260 KAIQFFKNKIG
-2271 TLNIKAYNNFIDT
+2271 TLNIEAYNNFIDT

-2291 ETLEREGES
+2291 ETLEREGEN
-2300 EFKSSQPVDS
+2300 EFKSSQPVDF

-2333 TVKSKRLLKV
+2333 TVKSKKLLKV

-2348 NIIDSLGKNMI
+2348 NIIDSLGKNII

-2373 AIITGVAEVDTENLR
+2373 AIITDVAEINTENLR
-2388 LKYAYSNLNSKIQQW
+2388 LKYAYSNLNPDIQQW
-2403 MDERGTNIEAY
+2403 MKERGTNIEAY

>member
-1 MAKKVQKPYDITKS
+1 MANKIQKPYDITKS

-38 LYEKNINNSY
+38 LYEKNMNNSY
-48 LGKSMYNAAEAAP
+48 LGRSMYNAAEAAP

-89 FEDASSVRA
+89 FEDASSIRG

-111 TKGAILAG
+111 AKGSILAG
-119 TTALS
+119 TTAVS
-124 GVLGIPYGIYSAVSN
+124 GILGIPYGIFSAVNN

-147 NDVTRTAQ
+147 NDITRTAQ

-165 PNYYTKDQLES
+165 PNYYTKEQLES
-176 SWYSPTNLLS
+176 SWYSPTNLFS

-207 GGIYTKGINAI
+207 GGIYTKGINAV

-248 NAKTRFMKSAV
+248 NAKTRFIKSAV
-259 GSTFSAI
+259 GSTFSAV
-266 AEGSVE
+266 AEGSIE

-401 KAEGKK
+401 EAEGKE
-407 AVERLN
+407 AVKRLN

-435 EEGTDHLLGDKTY
+435 EEGTDHLLGNKTY
-448 AALMAIREPLKEGNE
+448 AALMAVREPLKEGNE
-463 EMTQAAA
+463 EMAQATA
-470 AKSLQNYY
+470 AKSSQNYY

-485 YDAAMDNSSRN
+485 YDAAMDNYSRS
-496 QVLDWWQASVQGFKD
+496 QVLDWWKASVQGFKD

-525 AITGLMGS
+525 ALTGLMGS
-533 STFGKKNNSTSETYL
+533 PTFGKKNNSTSETYL

-633 LKEAGKIDLLYRA
+633 LKEAGKIDLLHRA

-679 NKRKEDLISESEK
+679 NKRKDDLISESEK

-698 EAQKGL
+698 EAQKSL
-704 DDFILSTV
+704 NDFISSLT
-712 EKYGIA
+712 ENTNTF
-718 TFDSELNLV
+718 TFDANGNITYGEEN
-727 FDDDEVNKKIKEA
+727 DKKIKEA
-740 KESITRTKETID
+740 QESINRTKETID

-762 AELAN
+762 VELSN
-767 KKSTTI
+767 KKSTTV

-787 EVLEDLNKRKSKYEK
+787 EVLEDLNKRKSKYKK

-842 RANSMTTSMSRFIRA
+842 RANSMTTSMSRFIRD

-870 LDEELGGLDIKHLTA
+870 LDKELEGLDIKHLTA
-885 EEMQA
+885 EEMQS

-930 LARLLDSDEEV
+930 LARLLDSNKEV
-941 EIGEEKNKKKVKVGD
+941 EIGEEKNKTKVKLGD
-956 YLFNFI
+956 YLFDFI
-962 KANLMANEIITQDVK
+962 KANLMANDGITQDVK

-995 SYNRLLTEYTKNPSK
+995 SYNKLLTEYTKNPSK

-1023 RDSNKKRSK
+1023 RESNKKRSK

-1061 GLDEFKN
+1061 GLDKFKN

-1109 SKAIEALDEVDSVDE
+1109 SKAVEALDEVDSVNE

-1164 EFMDNSLSKVV
+1164 EFMDNNLSKVA
-1175 DAMEAKRKAQI
+1175 DAIEAKRKAQI

-1199 LDKKEKITPP
+1199 LDKKEKIAPP

-1226 DRRKNKRKEDNKRA
+1226 DRQKNKRKEDNKRV
-1240 EQPKEKPGIEE
+1240 EQPKERPNIDE
-1251 TKEAVK
+1251 TKKAVK
-1257 KQGTSNDIANR
+1257 KQGTNSDISNR
-1268 NARRKKNGYSSEHA
+1268 KARRRENGYSSENA
-1282 NRPQLSETFFYGR
+1282 SRPQLSETFFYGR
-1295 DLLTYVEYITKNPDR
+1295 DLLTYVEYITKNPNR

-1324 TQQDFIKAYTKYI
+1324 SQQDFIKAYTKYI
-1337 KATYQYLKDNGAFE
+1337 KVTYQYLKDNGAFE
-1351 YVKYNLKANDKLIFT
+1351 YIKYNLKANYKLIFT

-1380 IIKVIDKDGNSHV
+1380 IIKAIDKDGNYHA

-1398 SELDFMSINSRN
+1398 TELDFMSINSRN
-1410 DTTYGT
+1410 NTTYGT

-1429 YKFKASKAKSS
+1429 YKFKATKAKES
-1440 QIETLSLQYGKK
+1440 Q
-1452 SITTALNNH
+1452 
-1461 KNRTAN
+1461 
-1467 HGVAY
+1467 
-1472 GITGDKVKSISDNS
+1472 
-1486 ISFDGLSDDKTTVKL
+1486 
-1501 TKEEQKEAVR
+1501 VR
-1511 ILNSKLSKEEQKEAI
+1511 
-1526 QELFDNVADRV
+1526 QEN
-1537 LNEIS
+1537 
-1542 NNDFSSIEK
+1542 
-1551 SKYKETQAK
+1551 
-1560 SQETSKAVKEETTI
+1560 
-1574 QDKELVDFATT
+1574 
-1585 RNGGFSTP
+1585 
-1593 LSKGKGTSLSKNITD
+1593 
-1608 IGTEKPGWG
+1608 
-1617 SKNGLFYYK
+1617 
-1626 VNVGGRKD
+1626 
-1634 YIAAYFREEPSQEA
+1634 
-1648 KEKIESILN
+1648 
-1657 DPNLDF
+1657 
-1663 TKAQKEIANLLRQ
+1663 
-1676 SSQTKQSKDDLIH
+1676 
-1689 ITNTFQGLS
+1689 TNTEQ
-1698 HLGNLQEWSKKASD
+1698 QE
-1712 IRTEPDG
+1712 
-1719 FGTKDGLFYYK
+1719 
-1730 KSHQGGRKGD
+1730 
-1740 NITIWFKNEPSQSIK
+1740 
-1755 EKIPKL
+1755 
-1761 LDESKNLNE
+1761 E
-1770 FGDKVVELINA
+1770 FI
-1781 ESKKEETEFVGAES
+1781 GAES

-1810 ESSISSIFNN
+1810 ESSISSIFHN
-1820 TGTEVIFGIVNGN
+1820 TGTEIIFGIVNSN

-1938 KFTEDDDIV
+1938 KFTEDDDII

-1952 RVAYNDSKGKRQYM
+1952 RVAFNDSKGKRQYM

-2044 IDNEERKKT
+2044 IDNEERKKA

-2081 EYTVNKDGRVYNEK
+2081 EYTVNKDGRVYNEN

-2120 SEESTEKK
+2120 SKESTEKK

-2149 RGRRRVQEKEEKKED
+2149 RRRRVQEKEEKKED
-2164 NKKDDDNK
+2164 DKKDDDDK
-2172 PDKPN
+2172 PDKSN
-2177 YSQDQVNTARARQG
+2177 YSQDQVNTTRARQG

-2214 SIAPKQKIISKAISL
+2214 SIAPKQKIISKAISI
-2229 FPNIDKGRIESIVNK
+2229 FPNIDKSRIESIVNK
-2244 IFESVENTYP
+2244 IFESVKNTYP

-2260 KAIQFFKNKMG
+2260 KAIQFFKNKIG
-2271 TLNIKAYNNFIDT
+2271 TLNIEAYNNFIDT

-2291 ETLEREGES
+2291 ETLEREGEN
-2300 EFKSSQPVDS
+2300 EFKSSQPVDF

-2333 TVKSKRLLKV
+2333 TVKSKKLLKV
-2343 FETIK
+2343 FEIIK
-2348 NIIDSLGKNMI
+2348 NIIDSLGKNII

-2373 AIITGVAEVDTENLR
+2373 AIITDVAEVNTENLR
-2388 LKYAYSNLNSKIQQW
+2388 LKYAYSNLNPDIQQW
-2403 MDERGTNIEAY
+2403 MNERGTNIEAY

>member
-1 MAKKVQKPYDITKS
+1 MANKIQKPYDITKS

-38 LYEKNINNSY
+38 LYEKNMNNSY
-48 LGKSMYNAAEAAP
+48 LGRSMYNAAEAAP
-61 TVVQSPLYNTKTK
+61 TVVQSPLYNTNTK
-74 LGQSYFDQDVYTKGE
+74 LGQSYFDKDVYTKGE
-89 FEDASSVRA
+89 FEDASSIRA

-104 VQAINGT
+104 IQALNGT
-111 TKGAILAG
+111 AKGTILAG
-119 TTALS
+119 TTAVS
-124 GVLGIPYGIYSAVSN
+124 GILGIPYGIFSAVNN

-147 NDVTRTAQ
+147 NDITRTAQ

-176 SWYSPTNLLS
+176 SWYSPTNLFS

-259 GSTFSAI
+259 GSTFSAV

-320 TPRSVMLQNELTRLQ
+320 TPRSVILQNELTRLQ

-401 KAEGKK
+401 EAEGKE
-407 AVERLN
+407 AVKRLN
-413 RVVEKAKKTG
+413 KVVEKAKKTG

-448 AALMAIREPLKEGNE
+448 AALMAVREPLKEGNE
-463 EMTQAAA
+463 EMAQAAA
-470 AKSLQNYY
+470 AKSSQNYY

-485 YDAAMDNSSRN
+485 YDAAMDNSSRS
-496 QVLDWWQASVQGFKD
+496 QVLDWWKASVQGFKD

-525 AITGLMGS
+525 ALTGLMGS
-533 STFGKKNNSTSETYL
+533 PTFGKKNNSTSETYL

-633 LKEAGKIDLLYRA
+633 LKEAGKIDLLHRA
-646 IENMDGFTEEDAKA
+646 IENMDSFTEEDAKA

-667 DIDIDGQNVTSL
+667 DINIDGQNVTSL

-698 EAQKGL
+698 EAQKSL
-704 DDFILSTV
+704 NDFISSLTENSNTF
-712 EKYGIA
+712 
-718 TFDSELNLV
+718 TFDANGNITYGEEN
-727 FDDDEVNKKIKEA
+727 DRKIKEA
-740 KESITRTKETID
+740 QESINRTKETID

-762 AELAN
+762 VELSN
-767 KKSTTI
+767 KKSTTV

-787 EVLEDLNKRKSKYEK
+787 EVLEDLNKRKSKYKK
-802 IIGEV
+802 IIGEI

-842 RANSMTTSMSRFIRA
+842 RANSMTTSMSRFIRD

-885 EEMQA
+885 EEMQS

-930 LARLLDSDEEV
+930 LARLLDSNEEV
-941 EIGEEKNKKKVKVGD
+941 EIEKEKNKTKVKLGD
-956 YLFNFI
+956 YLFDFI
-962 KANLMANEIITQDVK
+962 KANLMANDGITQDVK
-977 NNFFT
+977 NNFLT

-1023 RDSNKKRSK
+1023 RESNKKRSK

-1061 GLDEFKN
+1061 GLDKFKN
-1068 SLNENELKEFTEAE
+1068 SLNESELKEFTEAE

-1109 SKAIEALDEVDSVDE
+1109 SKAVEALDEVDSVNE

-1133 PNEALEDALETSNLD
+1133 PNEALENALETSNLD

-1164 EFMDNSLSKVV
+1164 KFMDNNLSKIA
-1175 DAMEAKRKAQI
+1175 DAIEAKRKAQI

-1226 DRRKNKRKEDNKRA
+1226 DRQKNKRKEDNKRT
-1240 EQPKEKPGIEE
+1240 EQPKERPNIDE

-1257 KQGTSNDIANR
+1257 KQGTNSDISNR

-1324 TQQDFIKAYTKYI
+1324 SQQDFIKAYTKYI
-1337 KATYQYLKDNGAFE
+1337 KATYQYLKDSGAFE
-1351 YVKYNLKANDKLIFT
+1351 YVKHNLKANDKLIFT

-1380 IIKVIDKDGNSHV
+1380 IIKAVDKDGNYHA

-1398 SELDFMSINSRN
+1398 TELDFMSINSRN
-1410 DTTYGT
+1410 NTTYGT

-1429 YKFKASKAKSS
+1429 YKFKASKAKGS
-1440 QIETLSLQYGKK
+1440 QGK
-1452 SITTALNNH
+1452 
-1461 KNRTAN
+1461 
-1467 HGVAY
+1467 
-1472 GITGDKVKSISDNS
+1472 
-1486 ISFDGLSDDKTTVKL
+1486 
-1501 TKEEQKEAVR
+1501 
-1511 ILNSKLSKEEQKEAI
+1511 
-1526 QELFDNVADRV
+1526 QEN
-1537 LNEIS
+1537 
-1542 NNDFSSIEK
+1542 
-1551 SKYKETQAK
+1551 
-1560 SQETSKAVKEETTI
+1560 
-1574 QDKELVDFATT
+1574 
-1585 RNGGFSTP
+1585 
-1593 LSKGKGTSLSKNITD
+1593 
-1608 IGTEKPGWG
+1608 
-1617 SKNGLFYYK
+1617 
-1626 VNVGGRKD
+1626 
-1634 YIAAYFREEPSQEA
+1634 
-1648 KEKIESILN
+1648 
-1657 DPNLDF
+1657 
-1663 TKAQKEIANLLRQ
+1663 
-1676 SSQTKQSKDDLIH
+1676 
-1689 ITNTFQGLS
+1689 TNTEQ
-1698 HLGNLQEWSKKASD
+1698 QE
-1712 IRTEPDG
+1712 
-1719 FGTKDGLFYYK
+1719 
-1730 KSHQGGRKGD
+1730 
-1740 NITIWFKNEPSQSIK
+1740 
-1755 EKIPKL
+1755 
-1761 LDESKNLNE
+1761 E
-1770 FGDKVVELINA
+1770 FI
-1781 ESKKEETEFVGAES
+1781 GAES
-1795 SVKKLMGG
+1795 SVKRLMGG

-1820 TGTEVIFGIVNGN
+1820 TGTEIIFGIVNSN

-1914 KVAKWLGIST
+1914 KIAKWLGIST

-2044 IDNEERKKT
+2044 IDNEERKKA
-2053 PKPPTRTPSETTP
+2053 PKLPTRTPSETTP

-2120 SEESTEKK
+2120 SKESTEKK

-2138 DLASQLLGGAR
+2138 DLASQLLGGTRKR
-2149 RGRRRVQEKEEKKED
+2149 RKVQEKEEKKED
-2164 NKKDDDNK
+2164 DKKDDDNK
-2172 PDKPN
+2172 PDKSN
-2177 YSQDQVNTARARQG
+2177 YSQDQVNTTRARQG

-2229 FPNIDKGRIESIVNK
+2229 FPNIDKSRIESIVNK
-2244 IFESVENTYP
+2244 IFESVKNTYP

-2260 KAIQFFKNKMG
+2260 KAIQFFKNKIG
-2271 TLNIKAYNNFIDT
+2271 TLNIEAYNNFIDT

-2291 ETLEREGES
+2291 ETLEREGEN
-2300 EFKSSQPVDS
+2300 EFKSSQPVDF

-2333 TVKSKRLLKV
+2333 TIKSKKLLKV

-2348 NIIDSLGKNMI
+2348 NIIDSLGKNII

-2373 AIITGVAEVDTENLR
+2373 AIITDVAEVNTENLR
-2388 LKYAYSNLNSKIQQW
+2388 LKYAYSNLNPNVQQW
-2403 MDERGTNIEAY
+2403 MKERGTNIEAY

>member
-1 MAKKVQKPYDITKS
+1 MANKIQKLYDITKS

-38 LYEKNINNSY
+38 LYEKNMNNSY
-48 LGKSMYNAAEAAP
+48 LGRSMYNAAEAAP
-61 TVVQSPLYNTKTK
+61 TVVQSPLYNTNTK
-74 LGQSYFDQDVYTKGE
+74 LGQSYFDKDVYTKGE
-89 FEDASSVRA
+89 FEDASSIRA

-104 VQAINGT
+104 VQALNGT
-111 TKGAILAG
+111 AKGTILAG
-119 TTALS
+119 TTAVS
-124 GVLGIPYGIYSAVSN
+124 GILGIPYGIFSAVNN

-147 NDVTRTAQ
+147 NDITRTAQ

-176 SWYSPTNLLS
+176 SWYSPTNLFS

-259 GSTFSAI
+259 GSTFSAV

-320 TPRSVMLQNELTRLQ
+320 TPRSVILQNELTRLQ

-401 KAEGKK
+401 EAEGKE
-407 AVERLN
+407 AVKRLN
-413 RVVEKAKKTG
+413 KVVEKAKKTG

-448 AALMAIREPLKEGNE
+448 AALMAVREPLKEGNE
-463 EMTQAAA
+463 EMAQAAA
-470 AKSLQNYY
+470 AKSSQNYY

-485 YDAAMDNSSRN
+485 YDAAMDNSSRS
-496 QVLDWWQASVQGFKD
+496 QVLDWWKASVQGFKD

-525 AITGLMGS
+525 ALTGLMGS
-533 STFGKKNNSTSETYL
+533 PTFGKKNNSTSETYL

-633 LKEAGKIDLLYRA
+633 LKEAGKIDLLHRA

-667 DIDIDGQNVTSL
+667 DINIDGQNVTSL

-704 DDFILSTV
+704 NDFISSLTENSNTF
-712 EKYGIA
+712 
-718 TFDSELNLV
+718 TFDANGNITYGEEN
-727 FDDDEVNKKIKEA
+727 DRKIKEA
-740 KESITRTKETID
+740 QESINRTKETID

-762 AELAN
+762 VELSN
-767 KKSTTI
+767 KKSTTV

-787 EVLEDLNKRKSKYEK
+787 EVLEDLNKRKSKYKK
-802 IIGEV
+802 IIGEI

-842 RANSMTTSMSRFIRA
+842 RANSMTTSMSRFIRD

-885 EEMQA
+885 EEMQS

-930 LARLLDSDEEV
+930 LARLLDSNEEV
-941 EIGEEKNKKKVKVGD
+941 EIEKEKNKTKVKLGD
-956 YLFNFI
+956 YLFDFI
-962 KANLMANEIITQDVK
+962 KANLMANDGITQDVK
-977 NNFFT
+977 NNFLT

-1023 RDSNKKRSK
+1023 RESNKKRSK

-1061 GLDEFKN
+1061 GLDKFKN
-1068 SLNENELKEFTEAE
+1068 SLNESELKKFTEAE

-1109 SKAIEALDEVDSVDE
+1109 SKAVEALDGVDSVNE
-1124 FLDKFKSLD
+1124 FLNKFKSLD

-1164 EFMDNSLSKVV
+1164 EFMDNNLSKVA
-1175 DAMEAKRKAQI
+1175 DAIEAKRKAQI

-1226 DRRKNKRKEDNKRA
+1226 DRQKNKRKEDNKRT
-1240 EQPKEKPGIEE
+1240 EQPKERPNIDE

-1257 KQGTSNDIANR
+1257 KQGTNSDISNR
-1268 NARRKKNGYSSEHA
+1268 NARRKKNGYSSENA
-1282 NRPQLSETFFYGR
+1282 SRPQLSETFFYGR

-1324 TQQDFIKAYTKYI
+1324 SQQDFIKAYTKYI
-1337 KATYQYLKDNGAFE
+1337 KATYQYLKDSGAFE
-1351 YVKYNLKANDKLIFT
+1351 YIKHNLKANDKLIFT

-1380 IIKVIDKDGNSHV
+1380 IIKAVDKDGNYHA

-1398 SELDFMSINSRN
+1398 TELDFMSINSRN

-1429 YKFKASKAKSS
+1429 YKFKASKAKGS
-1440 QIETLSLQYGKK
+1440 Q
-1452 SITTALNNH
+1452 
-1461 KNRTAN
+1461 
-1467 HGVAY
+1467 
-1472 GITGDKVKSISDNS
+1472 VK
-1486 ISFDGLSDDKTTVKL
+1486 
-1501 TKEEQKEAVR
+1501 
-1511 ILNSKLSKEEQKEAI
+1511 
-1526 QELFDNVADRV
+1526 QEN
-1537 LNEIS
+1537 
-1542 NNDFSSIEK
+1542 
-1551 SKYKETQAK
+1551 
-1560 SQETSKAVKEETTI
+1560 
-1574 QDKELVDFATT
+1574 
-1585 RNGGFSTP
+1585 
-1593 LSKGKGTSLSKNITD
+1593 
-1608 IGTEKPGWG
+1608 
-1617 SKNGLFYYK
+1617 
-1626 VNVGGRKD
+1626 
-1634 YIAAYFREEPSQEA
+1634 
-1648 KEKIESILN
+1648 
-1657 DPNLDF
+1657 
-1663 TKAQKEIANLLRQ
+1663 
-1676 SSQTKQSKDDLIH
+1676 
-1689 ITNTFQGLS
+1689 TNTEQ
-1698 HLGNLQEWSKKASD
+1698 QE
-1712 IRTEPDG
+1712 
-1719 FGTKDGLFYYK
+1719 
-1730 KSHQGGRKGD
+1730 
-1740 NITIWFKNEPSQSIK
+1740 
-1755 EKIPKL
+1755 
-1761 LDESKNLNE
+1761 
-1770 FGDKVVELINA
+1770 
-1781 ESKKEETEFVGAES
+1781 EFVGAES
-1795 SVKKLMGG
+1795 SVKRLMGG
-1803 DVAFSNT
+1803 DIAFSNT

-1820 TGTEVIFGIVNGN
+1820 TGTEIIFGIVNGN

-2044 IDNEERKKT
+2044 IDNEERKKA

-2120 SEESTEKK
+2120 SKESTEKK
-2128 ETKEKPKESI
+2128 ETKEKSKESI
-2138 DLASQLLGGAR
+2138 DLASQLLGGT
-2149 RGRRRVQEKEEKKED
+2149 RRRRKVQEKEEKKED
-2164 NKKDDDNK
+2164 DKKDDDNK
-2172 PDKPN
+2172 PDKSN
-2177 YSQDQVNTARARQG
+2177 YSQDQVNTTRARQG
-2191 NNRRRPNRTTTPSEP
+2191 NNRRRPNKTTAPSEP

-2214 SIAPKQKIISKAISL
+2214 SIAPKQKIISRAISL
-2229 FPNIDKGRIESIVNK
+2229 FPNIDKSRIESIVNK
-2244 IFESVENTYP
+2244 IFESVKNTYP

-2260 KAIQFFKNKMG
+2260 KAIQFFKNKIG
-2271 TLNIKAYNNFIDT
+2271 TLNIEAYNNFIDT

-2291 ETLEREGES
+2291 ETLEREGEN
-2300 EFKSSQPVDS
+2300 EFKSSQPVDF

-2333 TVKSKRLLKV
+2333 TVKSKKLLKV

-2365 NNVIAQTT
+2365 NNVIVQTT
-2373 AIITGVAEVDTENLR
+2373 AIITDVVEVNTENLR
-2388 LKYAYSNLNSKIQQW
+2388 LKYAYSNLNPNIQQW
-2403 MDERGTNIEAY
+2403 MKERGTNIEAY

>member
-1 MAKKVQKPYDITKS
+1 MANKIQKPYDITKS

-38 LYEKNINNSY
+38 LYEKNMNNSY
-48 LGKSMYNAAEAAP
+48 LGRSMYNAAEAAP

-89 FEDASSVRA
+89 FEDASSIRG

-111 TKGAILAG
+111 AKGAILAG
-119 TTALS
+119 TTAMS
-124 GVLGIPYGIYSAVSN
+124 GILGIPYGIFSAINN

-147 NDVTRTAQ
+147 NDITRTAQ

-165 PNYYTKDQLES
+165 PNYYTKEQLES
-176 SWYSPTNLLS
+176 SWYSPTNLFS

-207 GGIYTKGINAI
+207 GGIYTKAINAV

-248 NAKTRFMKSAV
+248 NAKTRFIKSAV
-259 GSTFSAI
+259 GSTFSAV
-266 AEGSVE
+266 AEGSIE

-401 KAEGKK
+401 EAEGKE
-407 AVERLN
+407 AVKRLN
-413 RVVEKAKKTG
+413 KVVEKAKKTG

-435 EEGTDHLLGDKTY
+435 EEGTDHLLGNKTY
-448 AALMAIREPLKEGNE
+448 AALMAVREPLKEGNE
-463 EMTQAAA
+463 EMAQATA
-470 AKSLQNYY
+470 AKSSQNYY

-485 YDAAMDNSSRN
+485 YDAAMDNYSRS
-496 QVLDWWQASVQGFKD
+496 QVLDWWKASIQGFKD

-525 AITGLMGS
+525 ALTGLMGS
-533 STFGKKNNSTSETYL
+533 PTFGKKNNSTSETYL

-633 LKEAGKIDLLYRA
+633 LKEAGKIDLLHRA

-698 EAQKGL
+698 EAQKSL
-704 DDFILSTV
+704 NDFISSLT
-712 EKYGIA
+712 ENTNTF
-718 TFDSELNLV
+718 TFDANGNITYGEEN
-727 FDDDEVNKKIKEA
+727 DKKIKEA
-740 KESITRTKETID
+740 QESINRTKETID

-762 AELAN
+762 AELSN
-767 KKSTTI
+767 KKSTTV

-787 EVLEDLNKRKSKYEK
+787 EVLEDLNKRKSKYKK

-842 RANSMTTSMSRFIRA
+842 RANSMATSMSRFIRD

-870 LDEELGGLDIKHLTA
+870 LDEELEGLDIKHLTA
-885 EEMQA
+885 EEMQS

-911 VKLLEDIANKYS
+911 VKLLEDIANEYS

-930 LARLLDSDEEV
+930 LARLLDSNKEV
-941 EIGEEKNKKKVKVGD
+941 EIGEEKNKTKVKLGD
-956 YLFNFI
+956 YLFDFI
-962 KANLMANEIITQDVK
+962 KANLMANDGITQDVK

-1010 IDAAHQETLNNAE
+1010 IDEAHQETLNNAE
-1023 RDSNKKRSK
+1023 RESNKKRSK

-1061 GLDEFKN
+1061 GLDKFKD
-1068 SLNENELKEFTEAE
+1068 SLNESELKEFTEAE

-1109 SKAIEALDEVDSVDE
+1109 SKAVEALDEVDSVNE

-1164 EFMDNSLSKVV
+1164 EFMDNNLSKVA
-1175 DAMEAKRKAQI
+1175 DAIEAKRKAQI

-1199 LDKKEKITPP
+1199 LDKKEKIAPP

-1226 DRRKNKRKEDNKRA
+1226 DRQKNKRKEDNKRV
-1240 EQPKEKPGIEE
+1240 EQPKERPNIDE

-1257 KQGTSNDIANR
+1257 KQGTNSDISNR
-1268 NARRKKNGYSSEHA
+1268 KARRKKNGYSSENA
-1282 NRPQLSETFFYGR
+1282 SRPQLSETFFYGR

-1324 TQQDFIKAYTKYI
+1324 SQQDFIKAYTKYI

-1351 YVKYNLKANDKLIFT
+1351 YIKYNLKANDKLIFT

-1380 IIKVIDKDGNSHV
+1380 IIKAVDKDRNYHV

-1398 SELDFMSINSRN
+1398 TELDFMSINSRN
-1410 DTTYGT
+1410 NTTYGT

-1429 YKFKASKAKSS
+1429 YKFKATKAKES
-1440 QIETLSLQYGKK
+1440 Q
-1452 SITTALNNH
+1452 
-1461 KNRTAN
+1461 
-1467 HGVAY
+1467 
-1472 GITGDKVKSISDNS
+1472 VK
-1486 ISFDGLSDDKTTVKL
+1486 
-1501 TKEEQKEAVR
+1501 
-1511 ILNSKLSKEEQKEAI
+1511 
-1526 QELFDNVADRV
+1526 QEN
-1537 LNEIS
+1537 
-1542 NNDFSSIEK
+1542 
-1551 SKYKETQAK
+1551 
-1560 SQETSKAVKEETTI
+1560 
-1574 QDKELVDFATT
+1574 
-1585 RNGGFSTP
+1585 
-1593 LSKGKGTSLSKNITD
+1593 
-1608 IGTEKPGWG
+1608 
-1617 SKNGLFYYK
+1617 
-1626 VNVGGRKD
+1626 
-1634 YIAAYFREEPSQEA
+1634 
-1648 KEKIESILN
+1648 
-1657 DPNLDF
+1657 
-1663 TKAQKEIANLLRQ
+1663 
-1676 SSQTKQSKDDLIH
+1676 
-1689 ITNTFQGLS
+1689 TNTEQ
-1698 HLGNLQEWSKKASD
+1698 QE
-1712 IRTEPDG
+1712 
-1719 FGTKDGLFYYK
+1719 
-1730 KSHQGGRKGD
+1730 
-1740 NITIWFKNEPSQSIK
+1740 
-1755 EKIPKL
+1755 
-1761 LDESKNLNE
+1761 E
-1770 FGDKVVELINA
+1770 FI
-1781 ESKKEETEFVGAES
+1781 GAES

-1820 TGTEVIFGIVNGN
+1820 TGTEIIFGIVNSN

-1938 KFTEDDDIV
+1938 KFTEDDDII

-1952 RVAYNDSKGKRQYM
+1952 RVAFNDSKGKRQYM

-2004 QRLRDKEYISNMS
+2004 QKLRDKEYISNMS

-2044 IDNEERKKT
+2044 IDNEERKKA

-2071 DSKETTVEGK
+2071 DSKETTVKGK
-2081 EYTVNKDGRVYNEK
+2081 EYTVNKDGRVYNEN

-2120 SEESTEKK
+2120 SKESTEKK

-2149 RGRRRVQEKEEKKED
+2149 RRRRVQEKEEKKED
-2164 NKKDDDNK
+2164 NKKDDDDK
-2172 PDKPN
+2172 PDKSN
-2177 YSQDQVNTARARQG
+2177 YSQDQVNTTRARQG
-2191 NNRRRPNRTTTPSEP
+2191 NNRRRSNRTTTPSEP

-2229 FPNIDKGRIESIVNK
+2229 FPNIDKSRIESIVNK
-2244 IFESVENTYP
+2244 IFESVKNTYP

-2260 KAIQFFKNKMG
+2260 KAIQFFKNKIG
-2271 TLNIKAYNNFIDT
+2271 TLNIEAYNNFIDT

-2291 ETLEREGES
+2291 ETLEREGEN
-2300 EFKSSQPVDS
+2300 EFKSSQPVDF

-2333 TVKSKRLLKV
+2333 TVKSKKLLKV

-2348 NIIDSLGKNMI
+2348 NVIDSLGKNMI

-2373 AIITGVAEVDTENLR
+2373 AIITDVAEVNTENLR
-2388 LKYAYSNLNSKIQQW
+2388 LKYAYSNLNPDIQQW
-2403 MDERGTNIEAY
+2403 MKERGTNIEAY

>member
-1 MAKKVQKPYDITKS
+1 MANKIQKPYDITKS

-38 LYEKNINNSY
+38 LYEKNMNNSY
-48 LGKSMYNAAEAAP
+48 LGRSMYNAAEAAP

-89 FEDASSVRA
+89 FEDASSIRG

-111 TKGAILAG
+111 AKGSILAG
-119 TTALS
+119 TTAVS
-124 GVLGIPYGIYSAVSN
+124 GILGIPYGIFSAVNN

-147 NDVTRTAQ
+147 NDITRTAQ

-165 PNYYTKDQLES
+165 PNYYTKEQLES
-176 SWYSPTNLLS
+176 SWYSPTNLFS

-207 GGIYTKGINAI
+207 GGIYTKAINAV

-248 NAKTRFMKSAV
+248 NAKTRFIKSAV
-259 GSTFSAI
+259 GSTFSAV
-266 AEGSVE
+266 AEGSIE

-401 KAEGKK
+401 EAEGKE
-407 AVERLN
+407 AVKRLN
-413 RVVEKAKKTG
+413 KVVEKAKKTG

-448 AALMAIREPLKEGNE
+448 AALMAVREPLKEGNE
-463 EMTQAAA
+463 EMAQATA
-470 AKSLQNYY
+470 AKSSQNYY

-485 YDAAMDNSSRN
+485 YDAAMDNYSRS
-496 QVLDWWQASVQGFKD
+496 QVLDWWKASVQGFKD

-525 AITGLMGS
+525 ALTGLMGS
-533 STFGKKNNSTSETYL
+533 PTFGKKNNSTSETYL

-633 LKEAGKIDLLYRA
+633 LKEAGKIDLLHRA

-698 EAQKGL
+698 EAQKSL
-704 DDFILSTV
+704 NDFISSLT
-712 EKYGIA
+712 ENTNTF
-718 TFDSELNLV
+718 TFDANGNITYGEEN
-727 FDDDEVNKKIKEA
+727 DKKIKEA
-740 KESITRTKETID
+740 QESINRTKETID

-762 AELAN
+762 VELSN
-767 KKSTTI
+767 KKSTTV

-787 EVLEDLNKRKSKYEK
+787 EVLEDLNKRKSKYKK
-802 IIGEV
+802 IIGEI

-842 RANSMTTSMSRFIRA
+842 RANSMTTSMSRFIRD

-885 EEMQA
+885 EEMQS

-911 VKLLEDIANKYS
+911 VKLLEDIANEYS

-930 LARLLDSDEEV
+930 LARLLDSNKEV
-941 EIGEEKNKKKVKVGD
+941 EIGEEKNKTKVKLGD
-956 YLFNFI
+956 YLFDFI
-962 KANLMANEIITQDVK
+962 KANLMTNDGITQDVK
-977 NNFFT
+977 NNFLT

-1023 RDSNKKRSK
+1023 RESNKKRSK

-1061 GLDEFKN
+1061 GLDKFKD
-1068 SLNENELKEFTEAE
+1068 SLNESELKEFTEAE

-1109 SKAIEALDEVDSVDE
+1109 SKAVEALDEVDSVNE

-1164 EFMDNSLSKVV
+1164 EFMDNNLSKVA
-1175 DAMEAKRKAQI
+1175 DAIEAKRKAQI

-1218 EKKGTTLA
+1218 EKKSTTLA

-1240 EQPKEKPGIEE
+1240 EQPKERPNIDE

-1257 KQGTSNDIANR
+1257 KQGTNSDISNR
-1268 NARRKKNGYSSEHA
+1268 KARRKKNGYSSENA
-1282 NRPQLSETFFYGR
+1282 SRPQLSETFFYGR

-1324 TQQDFIKAYTKYI
+1324 SQQDFIKAYTKYI

-1351 YVKYNLKANDKLIFT
+1351 YIKYNLKANDKLIFT

-1380 IIKVIDKDGNSHV
+1380 IIKAVDKEGNYHV

-1398 SELDFMSINSRN
+1398 TELDFMSINSRN
-1410 DTTYGT
+1410 NTTYGT

-1429 YKFKASKAKSS
+1429 YKFKATKAKES
-1440 QIETLSLQYGKK
+1440 Q
-1452 SITTALNNH
+1452 
-1461 KNRTAN
+1461 
-1467 HGVAY
+1467 
-1472 GITGDKVKSISDNS
+1472 VK
-1486 ISFDGLSDDKTTVKL
+1486 
-1501 TKEEQKEAVR
+1501 
-1511 ILNSKLSKEEQKEAI
+1511 
-1526 QELFDNVADRV
+1526 QEN
-1537 LNEIS
+1537 
-1542 NNDFSSIEK
+1542 
-1551 SKYKETQAK
+1551 
-1560 SQETSKAVKEETTI
+1560 
-1574 QDKELVDFATT
+1574 
-1585 RNGGFSTP
+1585 
-1593 LSKGKGTSLSKNITD
+1593 
-1608 IGTEKPGWG
+1608 
-1617 SKNGLFYYK
+1617 
-1626 VNVGGRKD
+1626 
-1634 YIAAYFREEPSQEA
+1634 
-1648 KEKIESILN
+1648 
-1657 DPNLDF
+1657 
-1663 TKAQKEIANLLRQ
+1663 
-1676 SSQTKQSKDDLIH
+1676 
-1689 ITNTFQGLS
+1689 TNTEQ
-1698 HLGNLQEWSKKASD
+1698 QE
-1712 IRTEPDG
+1712 
-1719 FGTKDGLFYYK
+1719 
-1730 KSHQGGRKGD
+1730 
-1740 NITIWFKNEPSQSIK
+1740 
-1755 EKIPKL
+1755 
-1761 LDESKNLNE
+1761 E
-1770 FGDKVVELINA
+1770 FI
-1781 ESKKEETEFVGAES
+1781 GAES
-1795 SVKKLMGG
+1795 SVKRLMGG

-1833 GIVSTTNADIDSKI
+1833 NIISTTNADIDSKI
-1847 LQVDIAKAKEGQ
+1847 LQVDIAKAIEGQ

-1879 VIEDLLEKPND
+1879 IIKDLLEKPND

-1902 LTNITQIGENKN
+1902 LTNIIQIGKN
-1914 KVAKWLGIST
+1914 KDEVAKWLGIST
-1924 QTINM
+1924 QTINI

-1938 KFTEDDDIV
+1938 KFTEDDDII

-1952 RVAYNDSKGKRQYM
+1952 RVAFNDSKGKRQYM

-1976 SHENA
+1976 PHENA

-2044 IDNEERKKT
+2044 IDNEERKKA

-2081 EYTVNKDGRVYNEK
+2081 EYTVNKDGRVYNEN

-2102 ERTKVLDNENKPS
+2102 ERTKVLDSENKPS

-2120 SEESTEKK
+2120 SKESTEKK

-2149 RGRRRVQEKEEKKED
+2149 RRRRVQEKEEKKED
-2164 NKKDDDNK
+2164 DKKDDDNK
-2172 PDKPN
+2172 PDKSN
-2177 YSQDQVNTARARQG
+2177 YSQDQVNTTRVRQG

-2214 SIAPKQKIISKAISL
+2214 SIAPKQKIISKAISI
-2229 FPNIDKGRIESIVNK
+2229 FPNIDKSRIESIVNK
-2244 IFESVENTYP
+2244 IFESVKNTYP

-2260 KAIQFFKNKMG
+2260 KAIQFFKNKIG
-2271 TLNIKAYNNFIDT
+2271 TLNIEAYNNFIDT
-2284 ILSPSEK
+2284 VLSPSEK
-2291 ETLEREGES
+2291 ETLEREGEN
-2300 EFKSSQPVDS
+2300 EFKSSQPVDF

-2333 TVKSKRLLKV
+2333 TVKSKKLLKV

-2348 NIIDSLGKNMI
+2348 NVIDSLGKNMI

-2373 AIITGVAEVDTENLR
+2373 AIITDVAEVNTENLR
-2388 LKYAYSNLNSKIQQW
+2388 LKYAYSNLNPNIQQW
-2403 MDERGTNIEAY
+2403 MKERGTNIEAY

>member
-1 MAKKVQKPYDITKS
+1 MANKIQKPYDITKS

-38 LYEKNINNSY
+38 LYEKNMNNSY
-48 LGKSMYNAAEAAP
+48 LGRSMYNAAEAAP
-61 TVVQSPLYNTKTK
+61 TVVQSPLYNTNTK
-74 LGQSYFDQDVYTKGE
+74 LGQSYFDKDVYTKGE
-89 FEDASSVRA
+89 FEDASSIRG

-111 TKGAILAG
+111 VKGSILAG
-119 TTALS
+119 TTAMS
-124 GVLGIPYGIYSAVSN
+124 GILGIPYGIFSAVNN

-147 NDVTRTAQ
+147 DDITRTAQ

-176 SWYSPTNLLS
+176 SWYSPTNILS

-248 NAKTRFMKSAV
+248 NAKTRFIKSAV
-259 GSTFSAI
+259 GSTFSAV

-320 TPRSVMLQNELTRLQ
+320 TSRSVILQNELTRLQ

-401 KAEGKK
+401 EAEGKE
-407 AVERLN
+407 AVKRLN
-413 RVVEKAKKTG
+413 KVVEKAKKTG

-448 AALMAIREPLKEGNE
+448 AALMAVREPLKEGNE
-463 EMTQAAA
+463 EMAQATA
-470 AKSLQNYY
+470 AKSSQNYY

-496 QVLDWWQASVQGFKD
+496 QVLNWWQASIQGFKD

-525 AITGLMGS
+525 ALTGLMGS
-533 STFGKKNNSTSETYL
+533 PTFGKKNNSTSETYL

-633 LKEAGKIDLLYRA
+633 LKEAGKIDLLHKA
-646 IENMDGFTEEDAKA
+646 IENMDSFTEEDAKA

-667 DIDIDGQNVTSL
+667 DINIDGQNVTSL
-679 NKRKEDLISESEK
+679 KKRKEDLISESEK

-704 DDFILSTV
+704 NDFISSLTENSNTF
-712 EKYGIA
+712 
-718 TFDSELNLV
+718 TFDGNGNITYGEEN
-727 FDDDEVNKKIKEA
+727 DRKIKEA
-740 KESITRTKETID
+740 QESITRTKETID

-762 AELAN
+762 VELSN
-767 KKSTTI
+767 KKSTTV

-787 EVLEDLNKRKSKYEK
+787 EVLEDLNKRKSKYKK

-827 KTLTWYKVMMKDWQE
+827 KTLTWYKVMMKDWKE
-842 RANSMTTSMSRFIRA
+842 RANSMATSMSRFIRD

-870 LDEELGGLDIKHLTA
+870 LDKELEGLDIKHLTA
-885 EEMQA
+885 EEMQS

-911 VKLLEDIANKYS
+911 VKLLEDIANEYS

-930 LARLLDSDEEV
+930 LARLLDSDKEV
-941 EIGEEKNKKKVKVGD
+941 EIEKEKNKTKVKLGD
-956 YLFNFI
+956 YLFDFI
-962 KANLMANEIITQDVK
+962 KANLMANDGITQDVK

-1023 RDSNKKRSK
+1023 RESNKNRSK

-1109 SKAIEALDEVDSVDE
+1109 SKAVEALDGVDSVNE

-1164 EFMDNSLSKVV
+1164 EFMDNNLSKVA
-1175 DAMEAKRKAQI
+1175 DAIEAKRKAQI
-1186 DDIEEKAKRAADA
+1186 DDIEEKAKKAADA

-1226 DRRKNKRKEDNKRA
+1226 DRQKNKRKEDNKRA
-1240 EQPKEKPGIEE
+1240 EQPKERPNINE

-1257 KQGTSNDIANR
+1257 KQGTNSDISNR

-1282 NRPQLSETFFYGR
+1282 NRSQLSETFFYGR

-1337 KATYQYLKDNGAFE
+1337 KATYQYLKDIGAFE
-1351 YVKYNLKANDKLIFT
+1351 YVKHNLKANDKLIFT

-1380 IIKVIDKDGNSHV
+1380 IIKAVDKEGNYHA

-1398 SELDFMSINSRN
+1398 TELDFMSINSRN

-1429 YKFKASKAKSS
+1429 YKFKATKAKDS
-1440 QIETLSLQYGKK
+1440 Q
-1452 SITTALNNH
+1452 
-1461 KNRTAN
+1461 
-1467 HGVAY
+1467 
-1472 GITGDKVKSISDNS
+1472 
-1486 ISFDGLSDDKTTVKL
+1486 
-1501 TKEEQKEAVR
+1501 VR
-1511 ILNSKLSKEEQKEAI
+1511 
-1526 QELFDNVADRV
+1526 QEN
-1537 LNEIS
+1537 
-1542 NNDFSSIEK
+1542 
-1551 SKYKETQAK
+1551 
-1560 SQETSKAVKEETTI
+1560 
-1574 QDKELVDFATT
+1574 
-1585 RNGGFSTP
+1585 
-1593 LSKGKGTSLSKNITD
+1593 
-1608 IGTEKPGWG
+1608 
-1617 SKNGLFYYK
+1617 
-1626 VNVGGRKD
+1626 
-1634 YIAAYFREEPSQEA
+1634 
-1648 KEKIESILN
+1648 
-1657 DPNLDF
+1657 
-1663 TKAQKEIANLLRQ
+1663 
-1676 SSQTKQSKDDLIH
+1676 
-1689 ITNTFQGLS
+1689 TNTEQ
-1698 HLGNLQEWSKKASD
+1698 QE
-1712 IRTEPDG
+1712 
-1719 FGTKDGLFYYK
+1719 
-1730 KSHQGGRKGD
+1730 
-1740 NITIWFKNEPSQSIK
+1740 
-1755 EKIPKL
+1755 
-1761 LDESKNLNE
+1761 
-1770 FGDKVVELINA
+1770 
-1781 ESKKEETEFVGAES
+1781 EFVGAES

-1820 TGTEVIFGIVNGN
+1820 TGTEIIFGIVNGN

-1879 VIEDLLEKPND
+1879 IIEDLLEKPND

-1902 LTNITQIGENKN
+1902 LTNITQIGENKI
-1914 KVAKWLGIST
+1914 KIAKWLGIST

-1952 RVAYNDSKGKRQYM
+1952 RVAYDDSKGKRQYM

-2004 QRLRDKEYISNMS
+2004 QRLRDEKYISNMS
-2017 KYYYTNIVQGQT
+2017 RYYYTNIVQGQT

-2044 IDNEERKKT
+2044 IDNEERKKA

-2102 ERTKVLDNENKPS
+2102 ERTKVLDKENKPS

-2120 SEESTEKK
+2120 SKESTEKK
-2128 ETKEKPKESI
+2128 ETKERPKESI

-2149 RGRRRVQEKEEKKED
+2149 RSRRKTQEKEEKKED
-2164 NKKDDDNK
+2164 DKKDDDNK
-2172 PDKPN
+2172 PDKSN
-2177 YSQDQVNTARARQG
+2177 YSQDQVNTTRTRQG

-2214 SIAPKQKIISKAISL
+2214 SIAPKQKIISKAISI
-2229 FPNIDKGRIESIVNK
+2229 FPNIDKDRIESIVNK

-2260 KAIQFFKNKMG
+2260 KAIQFFKNKIG
-2271 TLNIKAYNNFIDT
+2271 TLNIEAYNNFIDT
-2284 ILSPSEK
+2284 ILSHSEK

-2300 EFKSSQPVDS
+2300 EFKSSQPVDF

-2333 TVKSKRLLKV
+2333 TVKSKKLLRV

-2348 NIIDSLGKNMI
+2348 NIIDSLGKNII

-2373 AIITGVAEVDTENLR
+2373 AIITGVAEVNTENLR
-2388 LKYAYSNLNSKIQQW
+2388 LKYAYSNLNPDIQQW
-2403 MDERGTNIEAY
+2403 MKERGTNIEAY

>member
-1 MAKKVQKPYDITKS
+1 MANKIQKPYDITKS

-38 LYEKNINNSY
+38 LYEKNMNNSY
-48 LGKSMYNAAEAAP
+48 LGRSMYNAAEAAP
-61 TVVQSPLYNTKTK
+61 TVVQSPLYNTNTK
-74 LGQSYFDQDVYTKGE
+74 LGQSYFDKDVYTKGE
-89 FEDASSVRA
+89 FEDASSIRG

-104 VQAINGT
+104 VQALNGT
-111 TKGAILAG
+111 AKGAILAG
-119 TTALS
+119 TTAVS
-124 GVLGIPYGIYSAVSN
+124 GILGIPYGIFSAVNS

-147 NDVTRTAQ
+147 NGITRTAQ

-176 SWYSPTNLLS
+176 SWYSPTNIFS

-207 GGIYTKGINAI
+207 GGVYTKGINAI

-259 GSTFSAI
+259 GSTFSAV

-401 KAEGKK
+401 EAEGKE

-448 AALMAIREPLKEGNE
+448 AALMAVREPLKEGNE
-463 EMTQAAA
+463 EMAQAAA
-470 AKSLQNYY
+470 AKSSQNYY

-496 QVLDWWQASVQGFKD
+496 QVLNWWQASVQGFKD

-525 AITGLMGS
+525 ALTGLMGS
-533 STFGKKNNSTSETYL
+533 PTFGKKNNSTSETYL
-548 GRSKWIGMSGGV
+548 GRSKWIGMSGGI

-567 IKGREQEAE
+567 IKGREQEAK

-633 LKEAGKIDLLYRA
+633 LKEAGKIDLLHKA
-646 IENMDGFTEEDAKA
+646 IENMNGFTEEDAKA

-679 NKRKEDLISESEK
+679 NKRKEDLVSESEK

-704 DDFILSTV
+704 DSFISSLT
-712 EKYGIA
+712 ENTNTF
-718 TFDSELNLV
+718 TFDAKGNITYGEEN
-727 FDDDEVNKKIKEA
+727 DRKIKEA
-740 KESITRTKETID
+740 QESITRTKETID

-767 KKSTTI
+767 KKSTTV

-842 RANSMTTSMSRFIRA
+842 RANSMTTSMSRFIRD

-941 EIGEEKNKKKVKVGD
+941 EIGKEKNKTKVKLGD
-956 YLFNFI
+956 YLFDFI
-962 KANLMANEIITQDVK
+962 KANLMANDGITQDVK

-1023 RDSNKKRSK
+1023 RESNKKRSK

-1109 SKAIEALDEVDSVDE
+1109 SKAIEALDEVDSVNE

-1164 EFMDNSLSKVV
+1164 EFMDNNLSKVA

-1199 LDKKEKITPP
+1199 LDKKERITPP

-1226 DRRKNKRKEDNKRA
+1226 DRQKNKRKEDNKRA
-1240 EQPKEKPGIEE
+1240 EQPKERPNIDE

-1257 KQGTSNDIANR
+1257 KQGTNSDISNR

-1324 TQQDFIKAYTKYI
+1324 SQQDFIKAYTKYI

-1351 YVKYNLKANDKLIFT
+1351 YVKHNLKANDKLIFT

-1380 IIKVIDKDGNSHV
+1380 IIKAVDKEGNYHA

-1398 SELDFMSINSRN
+1398 TELDFMSINSRN
-1410 DTTYGT
+1410 NTTYGT
-1416 TEAAQKKLYDEIV
+1416 TEAAQKKLYDEII
-1429 YKFKASKAKSS
+1429 YKFKAANAEDS
-1440 QIETLSLQYGKK
+1440 QGKQ
-1452 SITTALNNH
+1452 TTQKNDEKYFRDSNNFSTREEKFIANNFDAL
-1461 KNRTAN
+1461 KPLYDEYKR
-1467 HGVAY
+1467 G
-1472 GITGDKVKSISDNS
+1472 
-1486 ISFDGLSDDKTTVKL
+1486 
-1501 TKEEQKEAVR
+1501 
-1511 ILNSKLSKEEQKEAI
+1511 
-1526 QELFDNVADRV
+1526 
-1537 LNEIS
+1537 EIS
-1542 NNDFSSIEK
+1542 EEEFKRRAGKTKNHIEPFFDEF
-1551 SKYKETQAK
+1551 YKN
-1560 SQETSKAVKEETTI
+1560 
-1574 QDKELVDFATT
+1574 QDKE
-1585 RNGGFSTP
+1585 
-1593 LSKGKGTSLSKNITD
+1593 
-1608 IGTEKPGWG
+1608 
-1617 SKNGLFYYK
+1617 
-1626 VNVGGRKD
+1626 
-1634 YIAAYFREEPSQEA
+1634 EEGNN
-1648 KEKIESILN
+1648 KEFI
-1657 DPNLDF
+1657 
-1663 TKAQKEIANLLRQ
+1663 
-1676 SSQTKQSKDDLIH
+1676 
-1689 ITNTFQGLS
+1689 
-1698 HLGNLQEWSKKASD
+1698 
-1712 IRTEPDG
+1712 
-1719 FGTKDGLFYYK
+1719 
-1730 KSHQGGRKGD
+1730 
-1740 NITIWFKNEPSQSIK
+1740 
-1755 EKIPKL
+1755 
-1761 LDESKNLNE
+1761 
-1770 FGDKVVELINA
+1770 
-1781 ESKKEETEFVGAES
+1781 GAES

-1820 TGTEVIFGIVNGN
+1820 TGTEIIFGIVNGN

-2004 QRLRDKEYISNMS
+2004 QRLRDEKYISNMS

-2149 RGRRRVQEKEEKKED
+2149 RGRRRAQEKEEKKED

-2177 YSQDQVNTARARQG
+2177 YSQDQVNTTRARQG
-2191 NNRRRPNRTTTPSEP
+2191 NNRRRPNKTTAPSEP

-2260 KAIQFFKNKMG
+2260 KAIQFFKNKIG

-2291 ETLEREGES
+2291 EALEREGEN
-2300 EFKSSQPVDS
+2300 EFKSSQPVDF

-2343 FETIK
+2343 FEIIK
-2348 NIIDSLGKNMI
+2348 NVIDSLGKNMI

-2373 AIITGVAEVDTENLR
+2373 ALVTDVAEVNTENLR
-2388 LKYAYSNLNSKIQQW
+2388 LKYAYSNLNPNIQQW
-2403 MDERGTNIEAY
+2403 MNERGTNIEAY

>member
-1 MAKKVQKPYDITKS
+1 MANKIQKPYDITKS

-38 LYEKNINNSY
+38 LYEKNMNNSY
-48 LGKSMYNAAEAAP
+48 LGRSMYNAAEAAP
-61 TVVQSPLYNTKTK
+61 TVVQSPLYNTNTK
-74 LGQSYFDQDVYTKGE
+74 LGQSYFDKDVYTKGE
-89 FEDASSVRA
+89 FEDASSIRA

-104 VQAINGT
+104 VQALNGT
-111 TKGAILAG
+111 AKGTILAG
-119 TTALS
+119 TTAVS
-124 GVLGIPYGIYSAVSN
+124 GILGIPYGIFSAVNN

-147 NDVTRTAQ
+147 NDITRTAQ

-176 SWYSPTNLLS
+176 SWYSPTNLFS

-259 GSTFSAI
+259 GSTFSAV

-401 KAEGKK
+401 EAEGKE
-407 AVERLN
+407 AVKRLN
-413 RVVEKAKKTG
+413 RIVEKAKKTG

-448 AALMAIREPLKEGNE
+448 AALMAVREPLKEGNE
-463 EMTQAAA
+463 EMAQAAA
-470 AKSLQNYY
+470 AKSSQNYY

-485 YDAAMDNSSRN
+485 YDAAMDNSSRS
-496 QVLDWWQASVQGFKD
+496 QVLDWWKASVQGFKD

-525 AITGLMGS
+525 ALTGLMGS
-533 STFGKKNNSTSETYL
+533 PTFGKKNNSTSETYL

-633 LKEAGKIDLLYRA
+633 LKEAGKIDLLHRA

-667 DIDIDGQNVTSL
+667 DINIDGQNVTSL

-704 DDFILSTV
+704 NDFISSLTENSNTF
-712 EKYGIA
+712 
-718 TFDSELNLV
+718 TFDAHGNITYGEEN
-727 FDDDEVNKKIKEA
+727 DRKIKEA
-740 KESITRTKETID
+740 QESINRTKETID

-762 AELAN
+762 VELSN
-767 KKSTTI
+767 KKSTTV

-787 EVLEDLNKRKSKYEK
+787 EVLEDLNKRKSKYKK
-802 IIGEV
+802 IIGEI

-842 RANSMTTSMSRFIRA
+842 RANSMTTSMSRFIRD

-885 EEMQA
+885 EEMQS

-930 LARLLDSDEEV
+930 LARLLDSNEEV
-941 EIGEEKNKKKVKVGD
+941 EIEEEKNKTKVKLGD
-956 YLFNFI
+956 YLFDFI
-962 KANLMANEIITQDVK
+962 KANLMANDGITQDVK
-977 NNFFT
+977 NNFLT

-1023 RDSNKKRSK
+1023 KESNKKRSN

-1061 GLDEFKN
+1061 GLDKFKN
-1068 SLNENELKEFTEAE
+1068 SLNESELKEFTEAE

-1109 SKAIEALDEVDSVDE
+1109 SKAVEALDGVDSVNE
-1124 FLDKFKSLD
+1124 FLNKFKSLD

-1164 EFMDNSLSKVV
+1164 EFMDNNLSKVA
-1175 DAMEAKRKAQI
+1175 DAIEAKRKAQI

-1218 EKKGTTLA
+1218 EKKDTTLA
-1226 DRRKNKRKEDNKRA
+1226 DRRKNKRKEDNKRT
-1240 EQPKEKPGIEE
+1240 EQPKERPNIGE

-1257 KQGTSNDIANR
+1257 KQGTNSDISNR

-1324 TQQDFIKAYTKYI
+1324 SQQDFIKAYTKYI

-1351 YVKYNLKANDKLIFT
+1351 YVKHNLKANDKLIFT

-1380 IIKVIDKDGNSHV
+1380 IIKAVDKDGNYHV

-1398 SELDFMSINSRN
+1398 TELDFMSINSRN
-1410 DTTYGT
+1410 NTTYGT
-1416 TEAAQKKLYDEIV
+1416 TEAAQKKLYDEII
-1429 YKFKASKAKSS
+1429 YKFKASKAKGS
-1440 QIETLSLQYGKK
+1440 QGK
-1452 SITTALNNH
+1452 
-1461 KNRTAN
+1461 
-1467 HGVAY
+1467 
-1472 GITGDKVKSISDNS
+1472 
-1486 ISFDGLSDDKTTVKL
+1486 
-1501 TKEEQKEAVR
+1501 
-1511 ILNSKLSKEEQKEAI
+1511 
-1526 QELFDNVADRV
+1526 QEN
-1537 LNEIS
+1537 
-1542 NNDFSSIEK
+1542 
-1551 SKYKETQAK
+1551 
-1560 SQETSKAVKEETTI
+1560 
-1574 QDKELVDFATT
+1574 
-1585 RNGGFSTP
+1585 
-1593 LSKGKGTSLSKNITD
+1593 
-1608 IGTEKPGWG
+1608 
-1617 SKNGLFYYK
+1617 
-1626 VNVGGRKD
+1626 
-1634 YIAAYFREEPSQEA
+1634 
-1648 KEKIESILN
+1648 
-1657 DPNLDF
+1657 
-1663 TKAQKEIANLLRQ
+1663 
-1676 SSQTKQSKDDLIH
+1676 
-1689 ITNTFQGLS
+1689 TNTEQ
-1698 HLGNLQEWSKKASD
+1698 QE
-1712 IRTEPDG
+1712 
-1719 FGTKDGLFYYK
+1719 
-1730 KSHQGGRKGD
+1730 
-1740 NITIWFKNEPSQSIK
+1740 
-1755 EKIPKL
+1755 
-1761 LDESKNLNE
+1761 E
-1770 FGDKVVELINA
+1770 FI
-1781 ESKKEETEFVGAES
+1781 GAES
-1795 SVKKLMGG
+1795 SVKRLMGG

-1820 TGTEVIFGIVNGN
+1820 TGTEIIFGIVNDN

-1995 NPLTVNLDT
+1995 NPLTINLDT

-2044 IDNEERKKT
+2044 IDNEERKKA

-2120 SEESTEKK
+2120 SKESTEKK

-2138 DLASQLLGGAR
+2138 DLASQLLGGT
-2149 RGRRRVQEKEEKKED
+2149 RRRRKVQEKEEKKED
-2164 NKKDDDNK
+2164 DKKDDDNK
-2172 PDKPN
+2172 PDKSN
-2177 YSQDQVNTARARQG
+2177 YSQDQVNTTRARQG
-2191 NNRRRPNRTTTPSEP
+2191 NNRRRPNKTTAPSEP

-2229 FPNIDKGRIESIVNK
+2229 FPNIDKSRIESIVNK
-2244 IFESVENTYP
+2244 IFESVKNTYP

-2260 KAIQFFKNKMG
+2260 KAIQFFKNKIG
-2271 TLNIKAYNNFIDT
+2271 TLNIEAYNNFIDT

-2291 ETLEREGES
+2291 ETLEREGEN
-2300 EFKSSQPVDS
+2300 EFKSSQPVDF

-2333 TVKSKRLLKV
+2333 TIKSKKLLKV

-2348 NIIDSLGKNMI
+2348 NIIDSLGKNII

-2373 AIITGVAEVDTENLR
+2373 AIITDVAEVNTENLR
-2388 LKYAYSNLNSKIQQW
+2388 LKYAYSNLNPNIQQW
-2403 MDERGTNIEAY
+2403 MKERGTNIEAY

>member
-1 MAKKVQKPYDITKS
+1 MANKIQKLYDITKS

-38 LYEKNINNSY
+38 LYEKNMNNSY
-48 LGKSMYNAAEAAP
+48 LGRSMYNAAEAAP

-176 SWYSPTNLLS
+176 SWYSPTNILS

-248 NAKTRFMKSAV
+248 NAKTRFIKSAV
-259 GSTFSAI
+259 GSTFSAV

-320 TPRSVMLQNELTRLQ
+320 TSRSVILQNELTRLQ

-401 KAEGKK
+401 EAEGKE
-407 AVERLN
+407 AVKRLN
-413 RVVEKAKKTG
+413 KVVEKAKKTG

-435 EEGTDHLLGDKTY
+435 EEGTDHLLGNKTY
-448 AALMAIREPLKEGNE
+448 AALMAVREPLKEGNE
-463 EMTQAAA
+463 EMAQATA
-470 AKSLQNYY
+470 AKSSQNYY

-496 QVLDWWQASVQGFKD
+496 QVLNWWQASIQGFKD

-525 AITGLMGS
+525 ALTGLMGS
-533 STFGKKNNSTSETYL
+533 PTFGKKNNSTSETYL

-633 LKEAGKIDLLYRA
+633 LKEAGKIDLLHKA

-679 NKRKEDLISESEK
+679 KKRKEDLISESEK

-698 EAQKGL
+698 EAQKSL
-704 DDFILSTV
+704 NDFISSLTENSNTF
-712 EKYGIA
+712 
-718 TFDSELNLV
+718 TFDAKGNITYGEEN
-727 FDDDEVNKKIKEA
+727 DRKIKEA
-740 KESITRTKETID
+740 QESINRTKETID
-752 NIEKTIEDID
+752 NIEKTIENID
-762 AELAN
+762 VELSN
-767 KKSTTI
+767 KKSTTV

-787 EVLEDLNKRKSKYEK
+787 EVLEDLNKRKSKYKK
-802 IIGEV
+802 IIEEV

-842 RANSMTTSMSRFIRA
+842 RANSMATSMSRFIRD

-870 LDEELGGLDIKHLTA
+870 LDKELEGLDIKHLTA
-885 EEMQA
+885 EEIQA
-890 YGGALVNRHI
+890 YGGTLVNRHI

-941 EIGEEKNKKKVKVGD
+941 EIGKEKNKTKVKLGD
-956 YLFNFI
+956 YLFDFI
-962 KANLMANEIITQDVK
+962 KANLMANDGITQDVK

-1023 RDSNKKRSK
+1023 RESNKKRSK

-1068 SLNENELKEFTEAE
+1068 SLNENDLKEFTEAE

-1109 SKAIEALDEVDSVDE
+1109 SKAVEALDGVDSVNE

-1164 EFMDNSLSKVV
+1164 EFMDNNLSKVA
-1175 DAMEAKRKAQI
+1175 DAIEAKRKAQI

-1226 DRRKNKRKEDNKRA
+1226 DGRKNKRKEDNKRT
-1240 EQPKEKPGIEE
+1240 EQPKERPNIDK
-1251 TKEAVK
+1251 TKEAVR
-1257 KQGTSNDIANR
+1257 KQGTNSDIYNR

-1282 NRPQLSETFFYGR
+1282 NRPQLSEVFFYGR

-1324 TQQDFIKAYTKYI
+1324 SQQDFIKAYTKYI

-1380 IIKVIDKDGNSHV
+1380 IIKAVDKDGNYHA

-1398 SELDFMSINSRN
+1398 TELDFMSINSRN

-1416 TEAAQKKLYDEIV
+1416 TEAAQKKLYDEII
-1429 YKFKASKAKSS
+1429 YKFKASKAKDS
-1440 QIETLSLQYGKK
+1440 QVRQENTNTEQ
-1452 SITTALNNH
+1452 
-1461 KNRTAN
+1461 
-1467 HGVAY
+1467 
-1472 GITGDKVKSISDNS
+1472 
-1486 ISFDGLSDDKTTVKL
+1486 
-1501 TKEEQKEAVR
+1501 QKEF
-1511 ILNSKLSKEEQKEAI
+1511 I
-1526 QELFDNVADRV
+1526 
-1537 LNEIS
+1537 
-1542 NNDFSSIEK
+1542 
-1551 SKYKETQAK
+1551 
-1560 SQETSKAVKEETTI
+1560 
-1574 QDKELVDFATT
+1574 
-1585 RNGGFSTP
+1585 
-1593 LSKGKGTSLSKNITD
+1593 
-1608 IGTEKPGWG
+1608 
-1617 SKNGLFYYK
+1617 
-1626 VNVGGRKD
+1626 
-1634 YIAAYFREEPSQEA
+1634 
-1648 KEKIESILN
+1648 
-1657 DPNLDF
+1657 
-1663 TKAQKEIANLLRQ
+1663 
-1676 SSQTKQSKDDLIH
+1676 
-1689 ITNTFQGLS
+1689 
-1698 HLGNLQEWSKKASD
+1698 
-1712 IRTEPDG
+1712 
-1719 FGTKDGLFYYK
+1719 
-1730 KSHQGGRKGD
+1730 
-1740 NITIWFKNEPSQSIK
+1740 
-1755 EKIPKL
+1755 
-1761 LDESKNLNE
+1761 
-1770 FGDKVVELINA
+1770 
-1781 ESKKEETEFVGAES
+1781 GAES

-1847 LQVDIAKAKEGQ
+1847 LQVDIDIAKAKEGQ

-1902 LTNITQIGENKN
+1902 LTNITQIGENKI
-1914 KVAKWLGIST
+1914 KIAKWLGIST

-1938 KFTEDDDIV
+1938 KFTEDDDII

-1952 RVAYNDSKGKRQYM
+1952 RVAYDDSKGKRQYM

-2029 HSVNDWFL
+2029 HSVNNWFL

-2044 IDNEERKKT
+2044 IDNEERKKA

-2120 SEESTEKK
+2120 SKESTEKK
-2128 ETKEKPKESI
+2128 ETKERPKESI

-2149 RGRRRVQEKEEKKED
+2149 RGRRKTQEKEEKKED
-2164 NKKDDDNK
+2164 DKKDDDNK
-2172 PDKPN
+2172 PDKSN
-2177 YSQDQVNTARARQG
+2177 YSQDQVNTTRTRQG

-2260 KAIQFFKNKMG
+2260 KAIQFFKNKIG
-2271 TLNIKAYNNFIDT
+2271 TLNIEAYNNFIDT

-2291 ETLEREGES
+2291 ETLEREGEN
-2300 EFKSSQPVDS
+2300 EFKSSQPVDF

-2333 TVKSKRLLKV
+2333 TVKSKKLLKV
-2343 FETIK
+2343 FEIIK
-2348 NIIDSLGKNMI
+2348 NIINSLGKNMI

-2373 AIITGVAEVDTENLR
+2373 AIITDTTEVNTENLR
-2388 LKYAYSNLNSKIQQW
+2388 LKYAYSNLNSNIQQW
-2403 MDERGTNIEAY
+2403 MKERGTNIEAY

>member
-1 MAKKVQKPYDITKS
+1 MANKIQKPYDITKS

-38 LYEKNINNSY
+38 LYEKNMNNSY
-48 LGKSMYNAAEAAP
+48 LGRSMYNAAEAAP

-74 LGQSYFDQDVYTKGE
+74 LGQSYFDKDVYTKGE
-89 FEDASSVRA
+89 FEDASSIRG

-111 TKGAILAG
+111 AKGSILAG
-119 TTALS
+119 TTAMS
-124 GVLGIPYGIYSAVSN
+124 GILGIPYGIFSAVNN

-147 NDVTRTAQ
+147 NDITRTAQ

-176 SWYSPTNLLS
+176 SWYSPTNILS

-248 NAKTRFMKSAV
+248 SAKTRFIKSAV
-259 GSTFSAI
+259 GSTFSAV

-287 VDAHTAEG
+287 VNAHTAEG

-320 TPRSVMLQNELTRLQ
+320 TSRSVILQNELTRLQ

-401 KAEGKK
+401 EAEGKE
-407 AVERLN
+407 AVKRLN
-413 RVVEKAKKTG
+413 KVVEKAKKTG

-448 AALMAIREPLKEGNE
+448 AALMAVREPLKEGNE
-463 EMTQAAA
+463 EMAQATA
-470 AKSLQNYY
+470 AKSSQNYY

-485 YDAAMDNSSRN
+485 YDAAMDNSSRS
-496 QVLDWWQASVQGFKD
+496 QVLNWWQASIQGFKD

-525 AITGLMGS
+525 ALTGLMGS
-533 STFGKKNNSTSETYL
+533 PTFGKKNNSTSETYL

-633 LKEAGKIDLLYRA
+633 LKEAGKIDLLHKA
-646 IENMDGFTEEDAKA
+646 IENMDSFTEEDAKA

-667 DIDIDGQNVTSL
+667 DINIDGQNVTSL
-679 NKRKEDLISESEK
+679 KKRKEDLISESEK

-698 EAQKGL
+698 EAQKSL
-704 DDFILSTV
+704 NDFISSLTENSNTF
-712 EKYGIA
+712 
-718 TFDSELNLV
+718 TFDGNGNITYGEEN
-727 FDDDEVNKKIKEA
+727 DRKIKEA
-740 KESITRTKETID
+740 QESITRTKETID

-762 AELAN
+762 VELSN
-767 KKSTTI
+767 KKSTTV

-787 EVLEDLNKRKSKYEK
+787 EVLEDLNKRKSKYKK

-842 RANSMTTSMSRFIRA
+842 RANSMTTSMSRFIRD

-870 LDEELGGLDIKHLTA
+870 LDEELEGLDIKHLTA

-890 YGGALVNRHI
+890 YGGTLVNRHI

-911 VKLLEDIANKYS
+911 VKLLEDIANEYS

-930 LARLLDSDEEV
+930 LARLLDSDKEV
-941 EIGEEKNKKKVKVGD
+941 EIEKEKNKTKVKLGD
-956 YLFNFI
+956 YLFDFI
-962 KANLMANEIITQDVK
+962 KANLMANDGITQDVK

-1023 RDSNKKRSK
+1023 RESNKKRSK

-1109 SKAIEALDEVDSVDE
+1109 SKAVEALDGVDSVNE

-1164 EFMDNSLSKVV
+1164 EFMDNNLSKVA
-1175 DAMEAKRKAQI
+1175 DAIEAKRKAQI

-1226 DRRKNKRKEDNKRA
+1226 DRRKNKRKEDNKRT
-1240 EQPKEKPGIEE
+1240 EQPKERPNIDE

-1257 KQGTSNDIANR
+1257 KQGTNSDISNR

-1295 DLLTYVEYITKNPDR
+1295 DLLTYVEYITKNPNR

-1351 YVKYNLKANDKLIFT
+1351 YVKHNLKANDKLIFT

-1380 IIKVIDKDGNSHV
+1380 IIKAVDKDGNYHA

-1398 SELDFMSINSRN
+1398 TELDFMSINSRN
-1410 DTTYGT
+1410 NTTYGT

-1429 YKFKASKAKSS
+1429 YKFKATKAKDS
-1440 QIETLSLQYGKK
+1440 Q
-1452 SITTALNNH
+1452 
-1461 KNRTAN
+1461 
-1467 HGVAY
+1467 
-1472 GITGDKVKSISDNS
+1472 
-1486 ISFDGLSDDKTTVKL
+1486 
-1501 TKEEQKEAVR
+1501 VR
-1511 ILNSKLSKEEQKEAI
+1511 
-1526 QELFDNVADRV
+1526 QEN
-1537 LNEIS
+1537 
-1542 NNDFSSIEK
+1542 
-1551 SKYKETQAK
+1551 
-1560 SQETSKAVKEETTI
+1560 
-1574 QDKELVDFATT
+1574 
-1585 RNGGFSTP
+1585 
-1593 LSKGKGTSLSKNITD
+1593 
-1608 IGTEKPGWG
+1608 
-1617 SKNGLFYYK
+1617 
-1626 VNVGGRKD
+1626 
-1634 YIAAYFREEPSQEA
+1634 
-1648 KEKIESILN
+1648 
-1657 DPNLDF
+1657 
-1663 TKAQKEIANLLRQ
+1663 
-1676 SSQTKQSKDDLIH
+1676 
-1689 ITNTFQGLS
+1689 TNTEQ
-1698 HLGNLQEWSKKASD
+1698 QE
-1712 IRTEPDG
+1712 
-1719 FGTKDGLFYYK
+1719 
-1730 KSHQGGRKGD
+1730 
-1740 NITIWFKNEPSQSIK
+1740 
-1755 EKIPKL
+1755 
-1761 LDESKNLNE
+1761 
-1770 FGDKVVELINA
+1770 
-1781 ESKKEETEFVGAES
+1781 EFVGAES

-1820 TGTEVIFGIVNGN
+1820 TGTEIIFGIVNGN

-1902 LTNITQIGENKN
+1902 LTNITQIGENKI
-1914 KVAKWLGIST
+1914 KIAKWLGIST

-1938 KFTEDDDIV
+1938 KFTEDDDII

-1952 RVAYNDSKGKRQYM
+1952 RVAYDDSKGKRQYM
-1966 YIALSDDKTI
+1966 YITLSDDKTI

-2004 QRLRDKEYISNMS
+2004 QRLRDEKYISNMS

-2044 IDNEERKKT
+2044 IDNEERKKV

-2102 ERTKVLDNENKPS
+2102 ERTKVLDKENKPS

-2120 SEESTEKK
+2120 SKESTEKK
-2128 ETKEKPKESI
+2128 ETKERPKESI

-2149 RGRRRVQEKEEKKED
+2149 RGRRKTQEKEEKKED
-2164 NKKDDDNK
+2164 DKKDDDNK
-2172 PDKPN
+2172 PDKSN
-2177 YSQDQVNTARARQG
+2177 YSQDQVNTTRTRQG

-2260 KAIQFFKNKMG
+2260 KAIQFFKNKIG
-2271 TLNIKAYNNFIDT
+2271 TLNIEAYNNFIDT

-2291 ETLEREGES
+2291 ETLERESES
-2300 EFKSSQPVDS
+2300 EFKSSQPVDF

-2319 SILNSIREYINGDI
+2319 SILNSIREYINGVI
-2333 TVKSKRLLKV
+2333 TVKSKKLLRV

-2373 AIITGVAEVDTENLR
+2373 AIITDVAEVNTENLR
-2388 LKYAYSNLNSKIQQW
+2388 LKYAYSNLNPDIQQW
-2403 MDERGTNIEAY
+2403 MKERGTNIESY

>member
-1 MAKKVQKPYDITKS
+1 MANKIQKLYDITKS

-38 LYEKNINNSY
+38 LYEKNMNNSY
-48 LGKSMYNAAEAAP
+48 LGRSMYNAAEAAP

-111 TKGAILAG
+111 AKGSILAG
-119 TTALS
+119 TTAMS
-124 GVLGIPYGIYSAVSN
+124 GILGIPYGIFSAVNN

-147 NDVTRTAQ
+147 NDITRTAQ

-176 SWYSPTNLLS
+176 SWYSPTNILS

-248 NAKTRFMKSAV
+248 NAKTRFIKSAV
-259 GSTFSAI
+259 GSTFSAV

-320 TPRSVMLQNELTRLQ
+320 TSRSVILQNELTRLQ

-401 KAEGKK
+401 EAEGKE
-407 AVERLN
+407 AVKRLN
-413 RVVEKAKKTG
+413 KVVEKAKKTG

-448 AALMAIREPLKEGNE
+448 AALMAVREPLKEGNE
-463 EMTQAAA
+463 EMAQATA
-470 AKSLQNYY
+470 AKSSQNYY

-496 QVLDWWQASVQGFKD
+496 QVLNWWQVSIQGFKD

-525 AITGLMGS
+525 ALTGLMGS
-533 STFGKKNNSTSETYL
+533 PTFGKKNNSTSETYL

-633 LKEAGKIDLLYRA
+633 LKEAGKIDLLHKA

-667 DIDIDGQNVTSL
+667 DINIDGQNVTSL
-679 NKRKEDLISESEK
+679 KKRKEDLISESEK

-698 EAQKGL
+698 EAQKSL
-704 DDFILSTV
+704 NDFISSLTENSNTF
-712 EKYGIA
+712 
-718 TFDSELNLV
+718 TFDGNGNITYGEEN
-727 FDDDEVNKKIKEA
+727 DRRIKEA
-740 KESITRTKETID
+740 QESITRTKETID

-762 AELAN
+762 VELSN
-767 KKSTTI
+767 KKSTTV

-787 EVLEDLNKRKSKYEK
+787 EVLEDLNKRKSKYKK

-842 RANSMTTSMSRFIRA
+842 RANSMATSMSRFIRD

-870 LDEELGGLDIKHLTA
+870 LDKELEGLDIKHLTA

-941 EIGEEKNKKKVKVGD
+941 EIGKEENKTKVKLGD
-956 YLFNFI
+956 YLFDFI
-962 KANLMANEIITQDVK
+962 KANLMANDGITQDVK

-1023 RDSNKKRSK
+1023 RESNKKRSK

-1109 SKAIEALDEVDSVDE
+1109 SKAVEALDEVDSVNE

-1164 EFMDNSLSKVV
+1164 EFMDNNLSKVA
-1175 DAMEAKRKAQI
+1175 DAIEAKRKAQI

-1226 DRRKNKRKEDNKRA
+1226 DRRKNKRKEDNKRT
-1240 EQPKEKPGIEE
+1240 EQPKERPNIDE
-1251 TKEAVK
+1251 TKEAVR
-1257 KQGTSNDIANR
+1257 KQGTNSDISSR

-1324 TQQDFIKAYTKYI
+1324 SQQDFIKAYTKYI

-1351 YVKYNLKANDKLIFT
+1351 YVKHNLKANDKLIFT

-1380 IIKVIDKDGNSHV
+1380 IIKAVDKDGNYHA

-1398 SELDFMSINSRN
+1398 TELDFMSINSRN

-1416 TEAAQKKLYDEIV
+1416 TEAAQKKLYDEII
-1429 YKFKASKAKSS
+1429 YKFKASKVS
-1440 QIETLSLQYGKK
+1440 QS
-1452 SITTALNNH
+1452 A
-1461 KNRTAN
+1461 
-1467 HGVAY
+1467 
-1472 GITGDKVKSISDNS
+1472 
-1486 ISFDGLSDDKTTVKL
+1486 
-1501 TKEEQKEAVR
+1501 
-1511 ILNSKLSKEEQKEAI
+1511 
-1526 QELFDNVADRV
+1526 
-1537 LNEIS
+1537 
-1542 NNDFSSIEK
+1542 
-1551 SKYKETQAK
+1551 
-1560 SQETSKAVKEETTI
+1560 KEETIT

-1593 LSKGKGTSLSKNITD
+1593 LSKGEGTSLSKNITD

-1634 YIAAYFREEPSQEA
+1634 YIAAFFKEEPSQEA
-1648 KEKIESILN
+1648 KEKIEKIVN

-1663 TKAQKEIANLLRQ
+1663 TKAKKEIANLLRQ
-1676 SSQTKQSKDDLIH
+1676 NS
-1689 ITNTFQGLS
+1689 
-1698 HLGNLQEWSKKASD
+1698 
-1712 IRTEPDG
+1712 
-1719 FGTKDGLFYYK
+1719 
-1730 KSHQGGRKGD
+1730 
-1740 NITIWFKNEPSQSIK
+1740 
-1755 EKIPKL
+1755 
-1761 LDESKNLNE
+1761 
-1770 FGDKVVELINA
+1770 
-1781 ESKKEETEFVGAES
+1781 KEEFIGAES

-1902 LTNITQIGENKN
+1902 LTNITQIGENKI
-1914 KVAKWLGIST
+1914 KIAKWLGIST

-1938 KFTEDDDIV
+1938 KFTEDDDII

-1952 RVAYNDSKGKRQYM
+1952 RVAYDDSKGKRQYM

-2120 SEESTEKK
+2120 SKESTEKK
-2128 ETKEKPKESI
+2128 ETKERPKESI

-2149 RGRRRVQEKEEKKED
+2149 RRRRVQEKEEKKED
-2164 NKKDDDNK
+2164 DKKDDDNK
-2172 PDKPN
+2172 PDKSN
-2177 YSQDQVNTARARQG
+2177 YSQDQVNTTRTRQG

-2214 SIAPKQKIISKAISL
+2214 SIAPKQKIISKAISI

-2260 KAIQFFKNKMG
+2260 KAIQFFKNKIG
-2271 TLNIKAYNNFIDT
+2271 TLNIEAYNNFIDT

-2300 EFKSSQPVDS
+2300 EFKSSQSVDF

-2333 TVKSKRLLKV
+2333 TVKSKKLLKV

-2373 AIITGVAEVDTENLR
+2373 AIITDVAEVNTENLR
-2388 LKYAYSNLNSKIQQW
+2388 LKYAYSNLNPDIQQW
-2403 MDERGTNIEAY
+2403 MKERGTNIEAY

>member
-1 MAKKVQKPYDITKS
+1 MANKIQKPYDITKS

-38 LYEKNINNSY
+38 LYEKNMNNSY
-48 LGKSMYNAAEAAP
+48 LGRSMYNAAEAAP
-61 TVVQSPLYNTKTK
+61 TVVQSPLYNTNTK

-89 FEDASSVRA
+89 FEDASSIRA

-104 VQAINGT
+104 VQALNGT
-111 TKGAILAG
+111 AKGTILAG
-119 TTALS
+119 TTAVS
-124 GVLGIPYGIYSAVSN
+124 GILGIPYGIFSAVNN

-147 NDVTRTAQ
+147 NDITRTAQ

-176 SWYSPTNLLS
+176 SWYSPTNLFS

-207 GGIYTKGINAI
+207 GGIYTKGINAV

-259 GSTFSAI
+259 GSTFSAV

-320 TPRSVMLQNELTRLQ
+320 TPRSVILQNELTRLQ

-401 KAEGKK
+401 EAEGKE
-407 AVERLN
+407 AVKRLN
-413 RVVEKAKKTG
+413 KVVEKAKKTG

-448 AALMAIREPLKEGNE
+448 AALMAVREPLKEGNE
-463 EMTQAAA
+463 EMAQAAA
-470 AKSLQNYY
+470 AKSSQNYY

-485 YDAAMDNSSRN
+485 YDAAMDNSSRS
-496 QVLDWWQASVQGFKD
+496 QVLDWWKASVQGFKD

-525 AITGLMGS
+525 ALTGLMGS
-533 STFGKKNNSTSETYL
+533 PTFGKKNNSTSETYL

-633 LKEAGKIDLLYRA
+633 LKEAGKIDLLHRA

-667 DIDIDGQNVTSL
+667 DINIDGQNVTSL

-698 EAQKGL
+698 EAQKSL
-704 DDFILSTV
+704 NDFISSLTENSNTF
-712 EKYGIA
+712 
-718 TFDSELNLV
+718 TFDANGNITYGEEN
-727 FDDDEVNKKIKEA
+727 DRKIKEA
-740 KESITRTKETID
+740 QESINRTKETID

-762 AELAN
+762 VELSN
-767 KKSTTI
+767 KKSTTV

-787 EVLEDLNKRKSKYEK
+787 EVLEDLNKRKSKYKK
-802 IIGEV
+802 IIGEI

-842 RANSMTTSMSRFIRA
+842 RANSMTTSMSRFIRD

-885 EEMQA
+885 EEMQS

-930 LARLLDSDEEV
+930 LARLLDSNEEV
-941 EIGEEKNKKKVKVGD
+941 EIEEEKNKTKVKLGD
-956 YLFNFI
+956 YLFDFI
-962 KANLMANEIITQDVK
+962 KANLMANDGITQDVK
-977 NNFFT
+977 NNFLT

-1023 RDSNKKRSK
+1023 RESNKKRSK

-1068 SLNENELKEFTEAE
+1068 SLNESELKEFTEAE

-1109 SKAIEALDEVDSVDE
+1109 SKAVEALDEVDSVNE
-1124 FLDKFKSLD
+1124 FLNKFKSLD

-1164 EFMDNSLSKVV
+1164 EFMDNNLSKVA
-1175 DAMEAKRKAQI
+1175 DAIEAKRKAQI

-1209 KEKKLREPK
+1209 KEKKLKEPK

-1226 DRRKNKRKEDNKRA
+1226 DRQKNKRKEDNKRT
-1240 EQPKEKPGIEE
+1240 EQPKERPNIDE

-1257 KQGTSNDIANR
+1257 KQGTNSDISNR
-1268 NARRKKNGYSSEHA
+1268 KARRRENGYSSENA
-1282 NRPQLSETFFYGR
+1282 SRPQLSEVFFYGR

-1324 TQQDFIKAYTKYI
+1324 SQQDFIKAYTKYI
-1337 KATYQYLKDNGAFE
+1337 KVTYQYLKDNGAFE
-1351 YVKYNLKANDKLIFT
+1351 YVKYNLKANYKLIFT

-1380 IIKVIDKDGNSHV
+1380 IIKAVDKEGNYHV

-1398 SELDFMSINSRN
+1398 TELDFMSINSRN
-1410 DTTYGT
+1410 NTTYGT

-1429 YKFKASKAKSS
+1429 YKFKASKAK
-1440 QIETLSLQYGKK
+1440 E
-1452 SITTALNNH
+1452 N
-1461 KNRTAN
+1461 
-1467 HGVAY
+1467 
-1472 GITGDKVKSISDNS
+1472 
-1486 ISFDGLSDDKTTVKL
+1486 
-1501 TKEEQKEAVR
+1501 
-1511 ILNSKLSKEEQKEAI
+1511 
-1526 QELFDNVADRV
+1526 
-1537 LNEIS
+1537 
-1542 NNDFSSIEK
+1542 
-1551 SKYKETQAK
+1551 
-1560 SQETSKAVKEETTI
+1560 
-1574 QDKELVDFATT
+1574 
-1585 RNGGFSTP
+1585 
-1593 LSKGKGTSLSKNITD
+1593 
-1608 IGTEKPGWG
+1608 
-1617 SKNGLFYYK
+1617 
-1626 VNVGGRKD
+1626 
-1634 YIAAYFREEPSQEA
+1634 
-1648 KEKIESILN
+1648 
-1657 DPNLDF
+1657 
-1663 TKAQKEIANLLRQ
+1663 
-1676 SSQTKQSKDDLIH
+1676 
-1689 ITNTFQGLS
+1689 TNTEQ
-1698 HLGNLQEWSKKASD
+1698 QE
-1712 IRTEPDG
+1712 
-1719 FGTKDGLFYYK
+1719 
-1730 KSHQGGRKGD
+1730 
-1740 NITIWFKNEPSQSIK
+1740 
-1755 EKIPKL
+1755 
-1761 LDESKNLNE
+1761 E
-1770 FGDKVVELINA
+1770 FI
-1781 ESKKEETEFVGAES
+1781 GAES
-1795 SVKKLMGG
+1795 SVKRLMGG

-1820 TGTEVIFGIVNGN
+1820 TGTEIIFGIVNDN

-1879 VIEDLLEKPND
+1879 VIKDLLEKPND

-1914 KVAKWLGIST
+1914 KIAKWLGIST

-2102 ERTKVLDNENKPS
+2102 ERTKVLDKENKPS

-2120 SEESTEKK
+2120 SKESTEKK

-2138 DLASQLLGGAR
+2138 DLASQLLGGT
-2149 RGRRRVQEKEEKKED
+2149 RRRRKTQEKEEKKED
-2164 NKKDDDNK
+2164 DKKDDDNK
-2172 PDKPN
+2172 PDKSN
-2177 YSQDQVNTARARQG
+2177 YSQDQVNTTRARQG
-2191 NNRRRPNRTTTPSEP
+2191 NNRRRPNKTTTPSEP

-2244 IFESVENTYP
+2244 IFESVKNTYP

-2260 KAIQFFKNKMG
+2260 KAIQFFKNKIG
-2271 TLNIKAYNNFIDT
+2271 TLNIEAYNNFIDT

-2291 ETLEREGES
+2291 ETLEREGEN
-2300 EFKSSQPVDS
+2300 EFKSSQPVDF

-2333 TVKSKRLLKV
+2333 TVKSKKLLKV

-2348 NIIDSLGKNMI
+2348 NIIDSLGKNII

-2373 AIITGVAEVDTENLR
+2373 AIITDVAEVNTENLR
-2388 LKYAYSNLNSKIQQW
+2388 LKYAYSNLNPNIQQW
-2403 MDERGTNIEAY
+2403 MKERGTNIEAY

>member
-1 MAKKVQKPYDITKS
+1 MANKIQKPYDITKS

-38 LYEKNINNSY
+38 LYEKNMNNSY
-48 LGKSMYNAAEAAP
+48 LGRSMYNAAEAAP
-61 TVVQSPLYNTKTK
+61 TVVQSPLYNTNTK
-74 LGQSYFDQDVYTKGE
+74 LGQSYFDKDVYTKGE
-89 FEDASSVRA
+89 FEDASSIRA

-104 VQAINGT
+104 IQALNGT
-111 TKGAILAG
+111 AKGTILAG
-119 TTALS
+119 TTAVS
-124 GVLGIPYGIYSAVSN
+124 GILGIPYGIFSAVNN

-147 NDVTRTAQ
+147 NDITRTAQ

-176 SWYSPTNLLS
+176 SWYSPTNLFS

-259 GSTFSAI
+259 GSTFSAV

-320 TPRSVMLQNELTRLQ
+320 TPRSVILQNELTRLQ

-401 KAEGKK
+401 EAEGKE
-407 AVERLN
+407 AVKRLN

-448 AALMAIREPLKEGNE
+448 AALMAVREPLKEGNE
-463 EMTQAAA
+463 EMAQATA
-470 AKSLQNYY
+470 AKSSQNYY

-485 YDAAMDNSSRN
+485 YDAAMDNSSRS
-496 QVLDWWQASVQGFKD
+496 QVLDWWKASVQGFKD

-525 AITGLMGS
+525 ALTGLMGS
-533 STFGKKNNSTSETYL
+533 PTFGKKNNSTSETYL

-633 LKEAGKIDLLYRA
+633 LKEAGKIDLLHRA

-667 DIDIDGQNVTSL
+667 DINIDGQNVTSL

-698 EAQKGL
+698 EAQKSL
-704 DDFILSTV
+704 NDFISSLTENSNTF
-712 EKYGIA
+712 
-718 TFDSELNLV
+718 TFDANGNITYGEEN
-727 FDDDEVNKKIKEA
+727 DRKIKEA
-740 KESITRTKETID
+740 QESINRTKETID

-762 AELAN
+762 VELSN
-767 KKSTTI
+767 KKSTTV

-787 EVLEDLNKRKSKYEK
+787 EVLEDLNKRKSKYKK
-802 IIGEV
+802 IIGEI

-842 RANSMTTSMSRFIRA
+842 RANSMTTSMSRFIRD

-885 EEMQA
+885 EEMQS

-930 LARLLDSDEEV
+930 LARLLDSNEEV
-941 EIGEEKNKKKVKVGD
+941 EIEEEKNKTKVKLGD
-956 YLFNFI
+956 YLFDFI
-962 KANLMANEIITQDVK
+962 KANLMANDGITQDVK
-977 NNFFT
+977 NNFLT

-1023 RDSNKKRSK
+1023 RESNKKRSK

-1061 GLDEFKN
+1061 GLEEFKN
-1068 SLNENELKEFTEAE
+1068 SLNESELKEFTEAE

-1109 SKAIEALDEVDSVDE
+1109 SKAVEALDEVDSVNE
-1124 FLDKFKSLD
+1124 FLNKFKSLD
-1133 PNEALEDALETSNLD
+1133 PNEALENALETSNLD

-1164 EFMDNSLSKVV
+1164 EFMDNNLSKVA
-1175 DAMEAKRKAQI
+1175 DAIEAKRKAQI

-1218 EKKGTTLA
+1218 EKKDTTLA
-1226 DRRKNKRKEDNKRA
+1226 DRRKNKRKEDNKRT
-1240 EQPKEKPGIEE
+1240 EQPKERPNIDE

-1257 KQGTSNDIANR
+1257 KQGTNSDISNR

-1324 TQQDFIKAYTKYI
+1324 SQQDFIKAYTKYI
-1337 KATYQYLKDNGAFE
+1337 KATYQYLKDSGAFE
-1351 YVKYNLKANDKLIFT
+1351 YIKHNLKANDKLIFT

-1380 IIKVIDKDGNSHV
+1380 IIKAVDKDGNYHA

-1398 SELDFMSINSRN
+1398 TELDFMSINSRN
-1410 DTTYGT
+1410 NTTYGT

-1429 YKFKASKAKSS
+1429 YKFKASKAKGS
-1440 QIETLSLQYGKK
+1440 QGK
-1452 SITTALNNH
+1452 
-1461 KNRTAN
+1461 
-1467 HGVAY
+1467 
-1472 GITGDKVKSISDNS
+1472 
-1486 ISFDGLSDDKTTVKL
+1486 
-1501 TKEEQKEAVR
+1501 
-1511 ILNSKLSKEEQKEAI
+1511 
-1526 QELFDNVADRV
+1526 QEN
-1537 LNEIS
+1537 
-1542 NNDFSSIEK
+1542 
-1551 SKYKETQAK
+1551 
-1560 SQETSKAVKEETTI
+1560 
-1574 QDKELVDFATT
+1574 
-1585 RNGGFSTP
+1585 
-1593 LSKGKGTSLSKNITD
+1593 
-1608 IGTEKPGWG
+1608 
-1617 SKNGLFYYK
+1617 
-1626 VNVGGRKD
+1626 
-1634 YIAAYFREEPSQEA
+1634 
-1648 KEKIESILN
+1648 
-1657 DPNLDF
+1657 
-1663 TKAQKEIANLLRQ
+1663 
-1676 SSQTKQSKDDLIH
+1676 
-1689 ITNTFQGLS
+1689 TNTEQ
-1698 HLGNLQEWSKKASD
+1698 QE
-1712 IRTEPDG
+1712 
-1719 FGTKDGLFYYK
+1719 
-1730 KSHQGGRKGD
+1730 
-1740 NITIWFKNEPSQSIK
+1740 
-1755 EKIPKL
+1755 
-1761 LDESKNLNE
+1761 E
-1770 FGDKVVELINA
+1770 FI
-1781 ESKKEETEFVGAES
+1781 GAES
-1795 SVKKLMGG
+1795 SVKRLMGG

-1820 TGTEVIFGIVNGN
+1820 TGTEIIFGIVNSN

-1914 KVAKWLGIST
+1914 KIAKWLGIST

-1938 KFTEDDDIV
+1938 KFTEDDDII

-1952 RVAYNDSKGKRQYM
+1952 RVAYDDSKGKRQYM

-2044 IDNEERKKT
+2044 IDNEERKKA

-2120 SEESTEKK
+2120 SKESTEKK

-2138 DLASQLLGGAR
+2138 DLASQLLGGTRKR
-2149 RGRRRVQEKEEKKED
+2149 RKVQEKEEKKED
-2164 NKKDDDNK
+2164 DKKDDDNK
-2172 PDKPN
+2172 PDKSN
-2177 YSQDQVNTARARQG
+2177 YSQDQVNTTRARQG

-2229 FPNIDKGRIESIVNK
+2229 FPNIDKSRIESIVNK
-2244 IFESVENTYP
+2244 IFESVKNTYP

-2260 KAIQFFKNKMG
+2260 KAIQFFKNKIG
-2271 TLNIKAYNNFIDT
+2271 TLNIEAYNNFIDT

-2291 ETLEREGES
+2291 ETLEREGEN
-2300 EFKSSQPVDS
+2300 EFKSSQPVDF

-2333 TVKSKRLLKV
+2333 TIKSKKLLKV

-2348 NIIDSLGKNMI
+2348 NIIDSLGKNII

-2373 AIITGVAEVDTENLR
+2373 AIITDVAEVNTENLR
-2388 LKYAYSNLNSKIQQW
+2388 LKYAYSNLNPNIQQW
-2403 MDERGTNIEAY
+2403 MKERGTNIEAY

>member
-1 MAKKVQKPYDITKS
+1 MANKIQKPYDITKS

-38 LYEKNINNSY
+38 LYEKNMNNSY
-48 LGKSMYNAAEAAP
+48 LGRSMYNAAEAAP
-61 TVVQSPLYNTKTK
+61 TVVQSPLYNTNTK
-74 LGQSYFDQDVYTKGE
+74 LGQSYFDKDVYTKGE
-89 FEDASSVRA
+89 FEDASSIRA

-104 VQAINGT
+104 IQALNGT
-111 TKGAILAG
+111 AKGTILAG
-119 TTALS
+119 TTAVS
-124 GVLGIPYGIYSAVSN
+124 GILGIPYGIFSAVNN

-147 NDVTRTAQ
+147 NDITRTAQ

-176 SWYSPTNLLS
+176 SWYSPTNLFS

-259 GSTFSAI
+259 GSTFSAV

-320 TPRSVMLQNELTRLQ
+320 TPRSVILQNELTRLQ

-401 KAEGKK
+401 EAEGKE
-407 AVERLN
+407 AVKRLN
-413 RVVEKAKKTG
+413 KVVEKAKKTG

-448 AALMAIREPLKEGNE
+448 AALMAVREPLKEGNE
-463 EMTQAAA
+463 EMAQAAA
-470 AKSLQNYY
+470 AKSSQNYY

-485 YDAAMDNSSRN
+485 YDAAMDNSSRS
-496 QVLDWWQASVQGFKD
+496 QVLDWWKASVQGFKD

-517 NYEEGFIG
+517 NDEEGFIG
-525 AITGLMGS
+525 ALTGLMGS
-533 STFGKKNNSTSETYL
+533 PTFGKKNNSTSETYL

-633 LKEAGKIDLLYRA
+633 LKEAGKIDLLHRA

-667 DIDIDGQNVTSL
+667 DINIDGQNVTSL

-698 EAQKGL
+698 EAQKSL
-704 DDFILSTV
+704 NDFISSLTENSNTF
-712 EKYGIA
+712 
-718 TFDSELNLV
+718 TFDANGNITYGEEN
-727 FDDDEVNKKIKEA
+727 DRKIKEA
-740 KESITRTKETID
+740 QESINRTKETID

-762 AELAN
+762 VELSN
-767 KKSTTI
+767 KKSTTV

-787 EVLEDLNKRKSKYEK
+787 EVLEDLNKRKSKYKK
-802 IIGEV
+802 IIGEI

-842 RANSMTTSMSRFIRA
+842 RANSMTTSMSRFIRD

-885 EEMQA
+885 EEMQS

-930 LARLLDSDEEV
+930 LARLLDSNEEV
-941 EIGEEKNKKKVKVGD
+941 EIEKEKNKTKVKLGD
-956 YLFNFI
+956 YLFDFI
-962 KANLMANEIITQDVK
+962 KANLMANDGITQDVK
-977 NNFFT
+977 NNFLT

-1023 RDSNKKRSK
+1023 RESNKKRSK

-1061 GLDEFKN
+1061 GLDKFKN
-1068 SLNENELKEFTEAE
+1068 SLNESELKEFTEAE

-1109 SKAIEALDEVDSVDE
+1109 SKAVEALDEVDSVNE

-1133 PNEALEDALETSNLD
+1133 PNEALENALETSNLD

-1164 EFMDNSLSKVV
+1164 EFMDNNLSKVA
-1175 DAMEAKRKAQI
+1175 DAIEAKRKAQI

-1226 DRRKNKRKEDNKRA
+1226 DRQKNKRKEDNKRT
-1240 EQPKEKPGIEE
+1240 EQPKERPNIDE

-1257 KQGTSNDIANR
+1257 KQGTNSDISNR

-1324 TQQDFIKAYTKYI
+1324 SQQDFIKAYTKYI

-1351 YVKYNLKANDKLIFT
+1351 YVKHNLKANDKLIFT

-1380 IIKVIDKDGNSHV
+1380 IIKAVDKDGNYHA

-1398 SELDFMSINSRN
+1398 TELDFMSINSRN
-1410 DTTYGT
+1410 NTTYGT

-1429 YKFKASKAKSS
+1429 YKFKASKAKGS
-1440 QIETLSLQYGKK
+1440 Q
-1452 SITTALNNH
+1452 
-1461 KNRTAN
+1461 
-1467 HGVAY
+1467 
-1472 GITGDKVKSISDNS
+1472 VK
-1486 ISFDGLSDDKTTVKL
+1486 
-1501 TKEEQKEAVR
+1501 
-1511 ILNSKLSKEEQKEAI
+1511 
-1526 QELFDNVADRV
+1526 QEN
-1537 LNEIS
+1537 
-1542 NNDFSSIEK
+1542 
-1551 SKYKETQAK
+1551 
-1560 SQETSKAVKEETTI
+1560 
-1574 QDKELVDFATT
+1574 
-1585 RNGGFSTP
+1585 
-1593 LSKGKGTSLSKNITD
+1593 
-1608 IGTEKPGWG
+1608 
-1617 SKNGLFYYK
+1617 
-1626 VNVGGRKD
+1626 
-1634 YIAAYFREEPSQEA
+1634 
-1648 KEKIESILN
+1648 
-1657 DPNLDF
+1657 
-1663 TKAQKEIANLLRQ
+1663 
-1676 SSQTKQSKDDLIH
+1676 
-1689 ITNTFQGLS
+1689 TNTEQ
-1698 HLGNLQEWSKKASD
+1698 QE
-1712 IRTEPDG
+1712 
-1719 FGTKDGLFYYK
+1719 
-1730 KSHQGGRKGD
+1730 
-1740 NITIWFKNEPSQSIK
+1740 
-1755 EKIPKL
+1755 
-1761 LDESKNLNE
+1761 E
-1770 FGDKVVELINA
+1770 FI
-1781 ESKKEETEFVGAES
+1781 GAES
-1795 SVKKLMGG
+1795 SVKRLMGG

-1820 TGTEVIFGIVNGN
+1820 TGTEIIFGIVNSN

-1914 KVAKWLGIST
+1914 KIAKWLGIST

-2044 IDNEERKKT
+2044 IDNEERKKA
-2053 PKPPTRTPSETTP
+2053 PKLPTRTPSETTP

-2120 SEESTEKK
+2120 SKESTEKK

-2138 DLASQLLGGAR
+2138 DLASQLLGGT
-2149 RGRRRVQEKEEKKED
+2149 RRRRKVQEKEEKKED
-2164 NKKDDDNK
+2164 DKKDDDNK
-2172 PDKPN
+2172 PDKSN
-2177 YSQDQVNTARARQG
+2177 YSQDQVNTTRARQG

-2229 FPNIDKGRIESIVNK
+2229 FPNIDKSRIESIVNK
-2244 IFESVENTYP
+2244 IFESVKNTYP

-2260 KAIQFFKNKMG
+2260 KAIQFFKNKIG
-2271 TLNIKAYNNFIDT
+2271 TLNIEAYNNFIDT

-2291 ETLEREGES
+2291 ETLEREGEN
-2300 EFKSSQPVDS
+2300 EFKSSQPVDF

-2333 TVKSKRLLKV
+2333 TIKSKKLLKV

-2348 NIIDSLGKNMI
+2348 NIIDSLGKNII

-2373 AIITGVAEVDTENLR
+2373 AIITDVAEVNTENLR
-2388 LKYAYSNLNSKIQQW
+2388 LKYAYSNLNPNVQQW
-2403 MDERGTNIEAY
+2403 MKERGTNIEAY

>member
-1 MAKKVQKPYDITKS
+1 MANKIQKLYDITKS

-38 LYEKNINNSY
+38 LYEKNMNNSY

-61 TVVQSPLYNTKTK
+61 TVVQSPLYNTNTK
-74 LGQSYFDQDVYTKGE
+74 LGQSYFDKDVYTKGE
-89 FEDASSVRA
+89 FEDASSIRA

-104 VQAINGT
+104 VQALNGT
-111 TKGAILAG
+111 AKGTILAG
-119 TTALS
+119 TTAVS
-124 GVLGIPYGIYSAVSN
+124 GILGIPYGIFSAVNN

-147 NDVTRTAQ
+147 NDITRTAQ

-176 SWYSPTNLLS
+176 SWYSPTNLFS

-259 GSTFSAI
+259 GSTFSAV

-320 TPRSVMLQNELTRLQ
+320 TPRSVILQNELTRLQ

-401 KAEGKK
+401 EAKGKE
-407 AVERLN
+407 AVKRLN
-413 RVVEKAKKTG
+413 KVVEKAKKTG

-448 AALMAIREPLKEGNE
+448 AALMAVREPLKEGNE
-463 EMTQAAA
+463 EMAQAAA
-470 AKSLQNYY
+470 AKSSQNYY

-485 YDAAMDNSSRN
+485 YDAAMDNSSRS
-496 QVLDWWQASVQGFKD
+496 QVLDWWKASVQGFKD

-525 AITGLMGS
+525 ALTGLMGS
-533 STFGKKNNSTSETYL
+533 PTFGKKNNSTSETYL

-633 LKEAGKIDLLYRA
+633 LKEAGKIDLLHRA

-667 DIDIDGQNVTSL
+667 DINIDGQNVTSL

-698 EAQKGL
+698 EAQKSL
-704 DDFILSTV
+704 NDFISSLTENSNTF
-712 EKYGIA
+712 
-718 TFDSELNLV
+718 TFDANGNITYGEEN
-727 FDDDEVNKKIKEA
+727 DRKIKEA
-740 KESITRTKETID
+740 QESINRTKETID

-762 AELAN
+762 VELSN
-767 KKSTTI
+767 KKSTTV

-787 EVLEDLNKRKSKYEK
+787 EVLEDLNKRKSKYKK
-802 IIGEV
+802 IIGEI

-842 RANSMTTSMSRFIRA
+842 RANSMTTSMSRFIRD

-885 EEMQA
+885 EEMQS

-941 EIGEEKNKKKVKVGD
+941 EIEKEKNKTKVKLGD
-956 YLFNFI
+956 YLFDFI
-962 KANLMANEIITQDVK
+962 KANLMANDGITQDVK
-977 NNFFT
+977 NNFLT

-1023 RDSNKKRSK
+1023 RESNKKRSK

-1046 LAKDLKD
+1046 LVKDLKD

-1068 SLNENELKEFTEAE
+1068 SLNESELKEFTEAE

-1109 SKAIEALDEVDSVDE
+1109 SKAVEALDEVDSINE

-1164 EFMDNSLSKVV
+1164 EFMDNNLSKVA
-1175 DAMEAKRKAQI
+1175 DAIEAKRKAQI

-1240 EQPKEKPGIEE
+1240 EQPKERPNIDE
-1251 TKEAVK
+1251 TKKAVK
-1257 KQGTSNDIANR
+1257 KQGTNSDISNR
-1268 NARRKKNGYSSEHA
+1268 KARRRENGYSSENA
-1282 NRPQLSETFFYGR
+1282 SRPQLSEIFFYGR

-1324 TQQDFIKAYTKYI
+1324 SQQDFIKAYTKYI

-1351 YVKYNLKANDKLIFT
+1351 YVKHNLKANDKLIFT
-1366 VDEALNKEAGVPVV
+1366 VDEALNKEAEVPVV
-1380 IIKVIDKDGNSHV
+1380 IIKAVDKEENYHV

-1398 SELDFMSINSRN
+1398 TELDFMSINSRN
-1410 DTTYGT
+1410 NTTYGT
-1416 TEAAQKKLYDEIV
+1416 TEAAQKKLYDEII
-1429 YKFKASKAKSS
+1429 YKFKASKAKGS
-1440 QIETLSLQYGKK
+1440 Q
-1452 SITTALNNH
+1452 
-1461 KNRTAN
+1461 
-1467 HGVAY
+1467 
-1472 GITGDKVKSISDNS
+1472 VK
-1486 ISFDGLSDDKTTVKL
+1486 
-1501 TKEEQKEAVR
+1501 
-1511 ILNSKLSKEEQKEAI
+1511 
-1526 QELFDNVADRV
+1526 QEN
-1537 LNEIS
+1537 
-1542 NNDFSSIEK
+1542 
-1551 SKYKETQAK
+1551 
-1560 SQETSKAVKEETTI
+1560 
-1574 QDKELVDFATT
+1574 
-1585 RNGGFSTP
+1585 
-1593 LSKGKGTSLSKNITD
+1593 
-1608 IGTEKPGWG
+1608 
-1617 SKNGLFYYK
+1617 
-1626 VNVGGRKD
+1626 
-1634 YIAAYFREEPSQEA
+1634 
-1648 KEKIESILN
+1648 
-1657 DPNLDF
+1657 
-1663 TKAQKEIANLLRQ
+1663 
-1676 SSQTKQSKDDLIH
+1676 
-1689 ITNTFQGLS
+1689 TNTEQ
-1698 HLGNLQEWSKKASD
+1698 QE
-1712 IRTEPDG
+1712 
-1719 FGTKDGLFYYK
+1719 
-1730 KSHQGGRKGD
+1730 
-1740 NITIWFKNEPSQSIK
+1740 
-1755 EKIPKL
+1755 
-1761 LDESKNLNE
+1761 E
-1770 FGDKVVELINA
+1770 FI
-1781 ESKKEETEFVGAES
+1781 GAES
-1795 SVKKLMGG
+1795 SVKRLMGG

-1820 TGTEVIFGIVNGN
+1820 TGTEIIFGIVNGN

-1914 KVAKWLGIST
+1914 KIAKWLGIST

-1952 RVAYNDSKGKRQYM
+1952 RVAYDDSKGKRQYM

-2044 IDNEERKKT
+2044 IDNEERKKA

-2120 SEESTEKK
+2120 SKESTEKK

-2138 DLASQLLGGAR
+2138 DLASQLLGGT
-2149 RGRRRVQEKEEKKED
+2149 RRRRKVQEKEEKKED
-2164 NKKDDDNK
+2164 DKKDDDNK
-2172 PDKPN
+2172 PDKSN
-2177 YSQDQVNTARARQG
+2177 YSQDQVNTTRARQG
-2191 NNRRRPNRTTTPSEP
+2191 NNRRRPNKTTAP

-2244 IFESVENTYP
+2244 IFESVKNTYP

-2260 KAIQFFKNKMG
+2260 KAIQFFKNKIG
-2271 TLNIKAYNNFIDT
+2271 TLNIEAYNNFIDT

-2291 ETLEREGES
+2291 ETLEREGEN
-2300 EFKSSQPVDS
+2300 EFKSSQPVDF

-2333 TVKSKRLLKV
+2333 TVKSKKLLKV
-2343 FETIK
+2343 FEIIK
-2348 NIIDSLGKNMI
+2348 NIIDSLGKNII

-2373 AIITGVAEVDTENLR
+2373 AIITDVAEVNTENLR
-2388 LKYAYSNLNSKIQQW
+2388 LKYAYSNLNPDIQQW
-2403 MDERGTNIEAY
+2403 MKERGTNIEAY

>member
-1 MAKKVQKPYDITKS
+1 MANKIQKPYDITKS

-38 LYEKNINNSY
+38 LYEKNMNNSY
-48 LGKSMYNAAEAAP
+48 LGRSMYNAAEAAP

-89 FEDASSVRA
+89 FEDASSIRG

-111 TKGAILAG
+111 AKGSILAG
-119 TTALS
+119 TTAMS
-124 GVLGIPYGIYSAVSN
+124 GILGIPYGIFSAINN
-139 KDFSKLWD
+139 KNFSKLWD
-147 NDVTRTAQ
+147 NDITRTAQ

-165 PNYYTKDQLES
+165 PNYYTKEQLES
-176 SWYSPTNLLS
+176 SWYSPTNLFS

-207 GGIYTKGINAI
+207 GGIYTKAINAV

-259 GSTFSAI
+259 GSTFSAV

-401 KAEGKK
+401 EAEGKE
-407 AVERLN
+407 AVKRLN
-413 RVVEKAKKTG
+413 KVVEKAKKTG

-435 EEGTDHLLGDKTY
+435 EEGTNHLLGDKTY
-448 AALMAIREPLKEGNE
+448 AALMAVREPLKEGNE
-463 EMTQAAA
+463 EMAQAAA
-470 AKSLQNYY
+470 AKSSQNYY

-485 YDAAMDNSSRN
+485 YDAAMDNYSRS
-496 QVLDWWQASVQGFKD
+496 QVLDWWKASIQGFKD

-525 AITGLMGS
+525 ALTGLMGS
-533 STFGKKNNSTSETYL
+533 PTFGKKNNSTSETYL

-633 LKEAGKIDLLYRA
+633 LKEAGKIDLLHRA

-679 NKRKEDLISESEK
+679 NKRKDDLISESEK

-698 EAQKGL
+698 EAQKSL
-704 DDFILSTV
+704 NDFISSLT
-712 EKYGIA
+712 ENTNTF
-718 TFDSELNLV
+718 TFDANGNITYGEEN
-727 FDDDEVNKKIKEA
+727 DKKIKEA
-740 KESITRTKETID
+740 QESINRTKETID

-762 AELAN
+762 AELSN
-767 KKSTTI
+767 KKSTTV

-787 EVLEDLNKRKSKYEK
+787 EVLEDLNKRKSKYKK

-842 RANSMTTSMSRFIRA
+842 RANSMTTSMSRFIRD

-885 EEMQA
+885 EEMQS

-930 LARLLDSDEEV
+930 LARLLDSNKEV
-941 EIGEEKNKKKVKVGD
+941 EIGEEKNKTKVKLGD
-956 YLFNFI
+956 YLFDFI
-962 KANLMANEIITQDVK
+962 KANLMANEGITQDVK

-995 SYNRLLTEYTKNPSK
+995 SYNKLLTEYTKNPSK

-1023 RDSNKKRSK
+1023 RESNKKRSK

-1061 GLDEFKN
+1061 GLDKFKD
-1068 SLNENELKEFTEAE
+1068 SLNESELKEFTEAE

-1109 SKAIEALDEVDSVDE
+1109 SKAVEALDEVDSVNE

-1133 PNEALEDALETSNLD
+1133 PNETLEDALETSNLD

-1164 EFMDNSLSKVV
+1164 EFMDNNLSKVA
-1175 DAMEAKRKAQI
+1175 DAIEAKRKAQI

-1218 EKKGTTLA
+1218 EKKSTTLA
-1226 DRRKNKRKEDNKRA
+1226 DRQKNKRKEDNKRV
-1240 EQPKEKPGIEE
+1240 EQPKERPNIDE

-1257 KQGTSNDIANR
+1257 KQGTNSDISNR
-1268 NARRKKNGYSSEHA
+1268 KARRKKNGYSSENA
-1282 NRPQLSETFFYGR
+1282 SRPQLSETFFYGR

-1324 TQQDFIKAYTKYI
+1324 SQQDFIKAYTKYI

-1351 YVKYNLKANDKLIFT
+1351 YIKYNLKANDKLIFT

-1380 IIKVIDKDGNSHV
+1380 IIKAVDKDRNYHV

-1398 SELDFMSINSRN
+1398 TELDFMSINSRN
-1410 DTTYGT
+1410 NTTYGT

-1429 YKFKASKAKSS
+1429 YKFKATKAKES
-1440 QIETLSLQYGKK
+1440 Q
-1452 SITTALNNH
+1452 
-1461 KNRTAN
+1461 
-1467 HGVAY
+1467 
-1472 GITGDKVKSISDNS
+1472 VK
-1486 ISFDGLSDDKTTVKL
+1486 
-1501 TKEEQKEAVR
+1501 
-1511 ILNSKLSKEEQKEAI
+1511 
-1526 QELFDNVADRV
+1526 QEN
-1537 LNEIS
+1537 
-1542 NNDFSSIEK
+1542 
-1551 SKYKETQAK
+1551 
-1560 SQETSKAVKEETTI
+1560 
-1574 QDKELVDFATT
+1574 
-1585 RNGGFSTP
+1585 
-1593 LSKGKGTSLSKNITD
+1593 
-1608 IGTEKPGWG
+1608 
-1617 SKNGLFYYK
+1617 
-1626 VNVGGRKD
+1626 
-1634 YIAAYFREEPSQEA
+1634 
-1648 KEKIESILN
+1648 
-1657 DPNLDF
+1657 
-1663 TKAQKEIANLLRQ
+1663 
-1676 SSQTKQSKDDLIH
+1676 
-1689 ITNTFQGLS
+1689 TNTEQ
-1698 HLGNLQEWSKKASD
+1698 QE
-1712 IRTEPDG
+1712 
-1719 FGTKDGLFYYK
+1719 
-1730 KSHQGGRKGD
+1730 
-1740 NITIWFKNEPSQSIK
+1740 
-1755 EKIPKL
+1755 
-1761 LDESKNLNE
+1761 E
-1770 FGDKVVELINA
+1770 FI
-1781 ESKKEETEFVGAES
+1781 GAES
-1795 SVKKLMGG
+1795 SVKRLMGG

-1810 ESSISSIFNN
+1810 ESSISSIFHN
-1820 TGTEVIFGIVNGN
+1820 TGTEVIFGIVNSN

-1938 KFTEDDDIV
+1938 KFTEDDDII

-1952 RVAYNDSKGKRQYM
+1952 RVAFNDSKGKRQYM

-2044 IDNEERKKT
+2044 IDNEERKKA

-2081 EYTVNKDGRVYNEK
+2081 EYTVNKDGRVYNEN

-2120 SEESTEKK
+2120 SKESTEKK

-2149 RGRRRVQEKEEKKED
+2149 RRRRVQEKEEKKED
-2164 NKKDDDNK
+2164 DKKDDDNK
-2172 PDKPN
+2172 PDKSN
-2177 YSQDQVNTARARQG
+2177 YSQDQVNITRARQG

-2229 FPNIDKGRIESIVNK
+2229 FPNIDKSRIESIVNK
-2244 IFESVENTYP
+2244 IFESVKNTYP

-2260 KAIQFFKNKMG
+2260 KAIQFFKNKIG
-2271 TLNIKAYNNFIDT
+2271 TLNIEAYNNFIDT

-2291 ETLEREGES
+2291 ETLEREGEN
-2300 EFKSSQPVDS
+2300 EFKSSQPVDF

-2333 TVKSKRLLKV
+2333 TVKSKKLLKV

-2348 NIIDSLGKNMI
+2348 NVIDSLGKNMI

-2373 AIITGVAEVDTENLR
+2373 AIITDVAEVNTENLR
-2388 LKYAYSNLNSKIQQW
+2388 LKYAYSNLNPDIQQW
-2403 MDERGTNIEAY
+2403 MNERGTNIEAY